1 MWNTISR
8 FFAKGSKTAVVQE
21 VTSPPLSPSSTTTTT
36 ITTTRTRTTTAA
48 RDDDE
53 RQDRLACNGVADD
66 DASVD
71 GTSVHVFYGATMDR
85 GASADDR
92 RRLPAA
98 ASAAATGAATA
109 AAPTA
114 DQQSSGGDSDSYDS
128 RQAKQRASVKW
139 LLSKAYNN
147 RVPEKLREPYYRDHE
162 EQEHLKP
169 QIVHAL
175 SNAELYCLALANIY
189 SDPNYHN
196 QNHYG
201 ILQALAR
208 KGVYVAEQNNT
219 QLTETILI
227 QNSPLKM
234 SAHMAVI
241 EGLMVLYAKEVVTGD
256 RVVSAI
262 RRFDPQAEVD
272 VPSDHEKGLLLWINH
287 ASHALIAKIQ
297 SEDGAGDKTRLPELP
312 AAKDFQ
318 SLCDGVGLAA
328 VVAFYCPGE
337 LNWMEIR
344 VSKRPSVADALHN
357 LSLVHAFCVKCLP
370 YSIFHMQPEDVTY
383 MRGSMKQNLVVFL
396 ADMYNV
402 LEIHPAKCV
411 RYPGEERAMQ
421 YLDACPRN
429 SHGVAHKRSLPQS
442 IAPIPDLRSN
452 LSISAPGFTVA
463 KSASSTIVKKSQ
475 SLQQT
480 AENHPYDDRRAGSEE
495 SFVVHRGKGIPT
507 LSSVAD
513 DKSVARTEA
522 AGRPSNWEDQRRS
535 SYAGRRSRR
544 NSITDDSQLTIEN
557 FGGSQDNLHNFGRN
571 PDKEVGAHIGKRSTT
586 EPTLPARSSV
596 QDVYGSGVQHIIA
609 DNGYNGS
616 NGGEEPP
623 RLRRQASNSSLD
635 NVALRQILHSSAEN
649 DGGGTDNGD
658 GGDAVTKLASFANL
672 NRQSSEKGINFT
684 YMEQERQ
691 DDVKQLNKRHGQ
703 SNGNGEKKTTFATL
717 PNTTTWQQQS
727 SQQSQQME
735 QHSVDENGGNTI
747 MASQLNNIRLKLEEK
762 RRHIENE
769 KRKME
774 VVMSKQRQKVGK
786 AAFLQAVT
794 KGKVKSPSSST
805 SGGDSP
811 AETVG
816 PPTPVTS
823 GSSGATPTSVSEAS
837 SVPQQLPQEKPQ
849 RPFSLKEISEDVR
862 DVEHKWLEH
871 DGNAPFIETRR
882 TPDIENMDPEQY
894 RQSITQMNTSLSE
907 IQADIQR
914 LANQQNQIQQQHL
927 MTQHQKQMQ
936 QQFQQ
941 LQSLSQQHMQTYGMP
956 PMNPL
961 TPRLQDPQQSQ
972 FYLHDQPQVQR
983 RMWGQPAPAQSLA
996 NEMAAVGYQ
1005 QSMDSRFSPQ
1015 PAAYQQDMRI
1025 YTDPTRTWAA
1035 PHPAQKGFVLHDTQE
1050 PRYLNGGDHSLC
1062 NNQMS
1067 HPGPTGYPAS
1077 SSLFNQT
1084 QATSASPQHRNAIHR
1099 ISQLISESPE
1109 PKRSTV
1115 HHIPISCE
1123 SPTEKRQVTAL
1134 HTPVPAPPADDMKP
1148 QNISFIGNDDDIAQG
1163 IRGLNITSGSRTYRI
1178 PSPTRPTISQNSFQ
1192 PHPSLRETS
1201 RSATP
1206 DVTPLDSTDA
1216 GEKGFYISFDNDA
1229 PKKPKPTLRVKRM
1242 SPKKERSASSYNEH
1256 EDFMRSESPPV
1267 STVERQKQ
1275 AEAQRELERERLRQA
1290 EEREQQRQEMRDR
1303 ELKREIERE
1312 RQREKQRDSNTEG
1325 RHASGVG
1332 LVIGNQLTNPD
1343 PNSMDEME
1351 KKKERI
1357 MLMSLQRRQ
1366 RQEEMKERKEVETQA
1381 RREQEKLKAEE
1392 RARKKE
1398 EERQRR
1404 AAILEHHKVK
1414 KAIEEA
1420 EREGK
1425 VIDKELLNAINP
1437 AKLRNKT
1444 TPARPRPKTIHG
1456 DAGAVLD
1463 SGALTPSRGK
1473 KGSSSNLSTASLTSP
1488 TMRRDYYRGS
1498 QDSLTAAHLDDRR
1511 CSGPLYR
1518 GGSLRVSS
1526 VDSPDDGR
1534 GSSPC
1539 RSVNQLGRRGSYKT
1553 SRDAQ
1558 ESQQQI
1564 RGRPKYQTYQNF
1576 KGRKS
1581 NSLMNLCDS
1590 DSGLG
1595 RSTPPRRAASPGIGS
1610 MRHLTSPSGPG
1621 SLPPALMTSKKR
1633 IYDDGSSDISS
1644 TPSSMMDYNGPRLY
1658 KLPIAKS
1665 NRNIM
1670 LNAVE
1675 YCVFPGTVN
1684 REAKSRVLEEIS
1696 RSESKHFL
1704 ILFRDAGCQFRALY
1718 SYCPEREE
1726 VAKLYGTG
1734 PKQVIDNMFDKF
1746 FKYNSSGKC
1755 FSQVHTKHLTVTI
1768 DAFTIHNSL
1777 WQGKKVNLPNKKDIP
1792 LVI

>member
-1 MWNTISR
+1 MWSAISR
-8 FFAKGSKTAVVQE
+8 LFVKGKTVEPAPRTEDRTCDGVPGTVVH
-21 VTSPPLSPSSTTTTT
+21 
-36 ITTTRTRTTTAA
+36 
-48 RDDDE
+48 DF
-53 RQDRLACNGVADD
+53 
-66 DASVD
+66 DA
-71 GTSVHVFYGATMDR
+71 MDR
-85 GASADDR
+85 NAGDDR
-92 RRLPAA
+92 RKGPAGEPQHA
-98 ASAAATGAATA
+98 GPESEHF
-109 AAPTA
+109 
-114 DQQSSGGDSDSYDS
+114 SDAYDS

-147 RVPEKLREPYYRDHE
+147 RVPENLREPYYVDHE
-162 EQEHLKP
+162 DQEHLKP

-196 QNHYG
+196 QNHCG

-208 KGVYVAEQNNT
+208 KGVYLTEPNNT

-256 RVVSAI
+256 RLVSAI
-262 RRFDPQAEVD
+262 RRFDPQAEVE
-272 VPSDHEKGLLLWINH
+272 VPADHEKGLLLWISH

-297 SEDGAGDKTRLPELP
+297 TEEGAGDKTRLPELP

-337 LNWMEIR
+337 LNWMDIR

-357 LSLVHAFCVKCLP
+357 LSLVHAFCNRCLP

-421 YLDACPRN
+421 FLD
-429 SHGVAHKRSLPQS
+429 
-442 IAPIPDLRSN
+442 
-452 LSISAPGFTVA
+452 VA
-463 KSASSTIVKKSQ
+463 KAASSSSVKKSQ

-480 AENHPYDDRRAGSEE
+480 AENYSHDDRRTGSEE

-513 DKSVARTEA
+513 EKSVARADA
-522 AGRPSNWEDQRRS
+522 AGRPSNWEEQRRS

-544 NSITDDSQLTIEN
+544 NSVSDDSQLTIEN

-571 PDKEVGAHIGKRSTT
+571 PDKEVGVHIGKRSTT

-596 QDVYGSGVQHIIA
+596 QDVYGSGVQHILA
-609 DNGYNGS
+609 DNGYGND
-616 NGGEEPP
+616 EPP
-623 RLRRQASNSSLD
+623 RLRRQTSNSSLD
-635 NVALRQILHSSAEN
+635 NVALKQILHSSDN
-649 DGGGTDNGD
+649 DNSEGD
-658 GGDAVTKLASFANL
+658 TSKLASFANL
-672 NRQSSEKGINFT
+672 NRQSSEKGINLT
-684 YMEQERQ
+684 YTESE
-691 DDVKQLNKRHGQ
+691 DATTKSNLTIKKHGQ
-703 SNGNGEKKTTFATL
+703 TNGNGNGEKKTTFATL

-727 SQQSQQME
+727 NQQSQQAE

-769 KRKME
+769 KRRME

-811 AETVG
+811 AEIG

-823 GSSGATPTSVSEAS
+823 GSSGETPTSVSETTP
-837 SVPQQLPQEKPQ
+837 VPQQPFQEKPQ

-882 TPDIENMDPEQY
+882 TPDIENMDLEQY
-894 RQSITQMNTSLSE
+894 HQSISQLNNSLSE
-907 IQADIQR
+907 IQGDIQR

-927 MTQHQKQMQ
+927 MSQHQQQMQ
-936 QQFQQ
+936 QQLQQ
-941 LQSLSQQHMQTYGMP
+941 LQSLSQHHMQSFGMSA
-956 PMNPL
+956 MNTL
-961 TPRLQDPQQSQ
+961 SSKLQEPQQSQ
-972 FYLHDQPQVQR
+972 FYLHDQPQLQR
-983 RMWGQPAPAQSLA
+983 RMWGQPPPTQSLA
-996 NEMAAVGYQ
+996 NEIAAVGYQ
-1005 QSMDSRFSPQ
+1005 QSMDPRYGSQSTG
-1015 PAAYQQDMRI
+1015 YQQDMRL
-1025 YTDPTRTWAA
+1025 YQDTRNWGT
-1035 PHPAQKGFVLHDTQE
+1035 HSHQQKGFVLHDTPPE

-1067 HPGPTGYPAS
+1067 HPGSTYPTS
-1077 SSLFNQT
+1077 SSIFNQT
-1084 QATSASPQHRNAIHR
+1084 PPSSASPQHRNAVHR
-1099 ISQLISESPE
+1099 ISQLMSESPE
-1109 PKRSTV
+1109 PKRPTV
-1115 HHIPISCE
+1115 HHIPIKCE

-1134 HTPVPAPPADDMKP
+1134 HAPVPAPPVDDMKP
-1148 QNISFIGNDDDIAQG
+1148 QNISFIGNDDELSQG
-1163 IRGLNITSGSRTYRI
+1163 IRGLHITSGSRTYRI
-1178 PSPTRPTISQNSFQ
+1178 PSPTRPSISRNSFQ
-1192 PHPSLRETS
+1192 PHPSLRE
-1201 RSATP
+1201 ATP
-1206 DVTPLDSTDA
+1206 SPSGTPEVTPLDPTDA
-1216 GEKGFYISFDNDA
+1216 GEKGFYICFDNDA
-1229 PKKPKPTLRVKRM
+1229 PKKPKPTLRVKRT
-1242 SPKKERSASSYNEH
+1242 SPKKERTASSYVEN
-1256 EDFMRSESPPV
+1256 EDFTVRPESPATI
-1267 STVERQKQ
+1267 SDRQKLL
-1275 AEAQRELERERLRQA
+1275 ETQREL
-1290 EEREQQRQEMRDR
+1290 D
-1303 ELKREIERE
+1303 
-1312 RQREKQRDSNTEG
+1312 REKQRHIDERDFQ
-1325 RHASGVG
+1325 RHEIRDKELQREVEREKQRERRETSAENRQSGVG
-1332 LVIGNQLTNPD
+1332 LVIGNQLANPD
-1343 PNSMDEME
+1343 PNSLDEME
-1351 KKKERI
+1351 RKKERI
-1357 MLMSLQRRQ
+1357 MLLSLQRRQ
-1366 RQEEMKERKEVETQA
+1366 QQEEMKERKEAEAQA

-1404 AAILEHHKVK
+1404 AAILEQHKVK

-1425 VIDKELLNAINP
+1425 VIDKELLNAIKP
-1437 AKLRNKT
+1437 TKLRNKT
-1444 TPARPRPKTIHG
+1444 ATTRPRPKTIHV
-1456 DAGAVLD
+1456 DAGAELD

-1498 QDSLTAAHLDDRR
+1498 QDSLTAAHFDERR
-1511 CSGPLYR
+1511 SGPFYR

-1539 RSVNQLGRRGSYKT
+1539 RSMNQLGRRGSYKT
-1553 SRDAQ
+1553 SRDVQ
-1558 ESQQQI
+1558 EPQQQV
-1564 RGRPKYQTYQNF
+1564 RGRPKYPSYQNF

-1581 NSLMNLCDS
+1581 NSLMNLCGSSSDQDGMMCRYTDT

-1595 RSTPPRRAASPGIGS
+1595 RATPPRRAPSPGMGS
-1610 MRHLTSPSGPG
+1610 MRHLPSPSGPG
-1621 SLPPALMTSKKR
+1621 SLPPGLMTKR
-1633 IYDDGSSDISS
+1633 RVFDDGSSDISS

-1658 KLPIAKS
+1658 KQPTTKS
-1665 NRNIM
+1665 NRGIM

-1684 REAKSRVLEEIS
+1684 KEAKKRVLDEIA

-1718 SYCPEREE
+1718 SYCPDREE
-1726 VAKLYGTG
+1726 VSKLYGTG
-1734 PKQVIDNMFDKF
+1734 PKQVMDKMFDKF
-1746 FKYNSSGKC
+1746 FKYNSGGKC

-1777 WQGKKVNLPNKKDIP
+1777 WQGKKVNLPNKKDMP

>member
-1 MWNTISR
+1 MWSAISR
-8 FFAKGSKTAVVQE
+8 LFVKGKTEEPAPE
-21 VTSPPLSPSSTTTTT
+21 TEDWTC
-36 ITTTRTRTTTAA
+36 
-48 RDDDE
+48 D
-53 RQDRLACNGVADD
+53 GVSDT
-66 DASVD
+66 V
-71 GTSVHVFYGATMDR
+71 VHVFDAMDR
-85 GASADDR
+85 NVGDDR
-92 RRLPAA
+92 RKGPAGEQQHAA
-98 ASAAATGAATA
+98 AESEHF
-109 AAPTA
+109 
-114 DQQSSGGDSDSYDS
+114 SDAYHS

-147 RVPEKLREPYYRDHE
+147 RVPENLREPYYVDHE
-162 EQEHLKP
+162 DQEHLKP

-208 KGVYVAEQNNT
+208 KGVYLAEPNNT

-262 RRFDPQAEVD
+262 RRFDPQADVD
-272 VPSDHEKGLLLWINH
+272 VPTDHEKGLLLWISH
-287 ASHALIAKIQ
+287 ASHALIGKIQ
-297 SEDGAGDKTRLPELP
+297 TEDGAGDKTRLPELP

-337 LNWMEIR
+337 LNWMDIR

-357 LSLVHAFCVKCLP
+357 LSLVHAFCNRCLP

-421 YLDACPRN
+421 FLDACPRN

-452 LSISAPGFTVA
+452 LSVSAPGFTVA
-463 KSASSTIVKKSQ
+463 KASTSPSVKKSQ

-480 AENHPYDDRRAGSEE
+480 AENYSHDDRRAGSEE

-513 DKSVARTEA
+513 EKSVARADA
-522 AGRPSNWEDQRRS
+522 AGRPSNWEEQRRS

-544 NSITDDSQLTIEN
+544 NSVSDDSQLTIEN

-596 QDVYGSGVQHIIA
+596 QDVYGSGVQHILA
-609 DNGYNGS
+609 DNGYGND
-616 NGGEEPP
+616 EPP

-635 NVALRQILHSSAEN
+635 NVALKQILHSSEN
-649 DGGGTDNGD
+649 DNSEGD
-658 GGDAVTKLASFANL
+658 TSKLASFANL
-672 NRQSSEKGINFT
+672 NRQSSEKGINLT
-684 YMEQERQ
+684 YTESE
-691 DDVKQLNKRHGQ
+691 DTTTKSNLSNKKHGQ
-703 SNGNGEKKTTFATL
+703 TNGNGNGEKKTTFATL

-727 SQQSQQME
+727 NQQSQQAE
-735 QHSVDENGGNTI
+735 QHSADENGGNTI

-769 KRKME
+769 KRRME

-811 AETVG
+811 AEIG

-823 GSSGATPTSVSEAS
+823 GSSGETPSSVSETTP
-837 SVPQQLPQEKPQ
+837 VPQQPFQEKPQ

-882 TPDIENMDPEQY
+882 TPDIENMDLDQY
-894 RQSITQMNTSLSE
+894 HQSISQMNSSLSE

-927 MTQHQKQMQ
+927 MTHHQQQMQHQL
-936 QQFQQ
+936 QQ
-941 LQSLSQQHMQTYGMP
+941 LQSLSQQHMQSYGIAP
-956 PMNPL
+956 INPL
-961 TPRLQDPQQSQ
+961 TPKLQDSQQSQ
-972 FYLHDQPQVQR
+972 FYLHDQPQLQR
-983 RMWGQPAPAQSLA
+983 RMWGQPPPTQSLA

-1005 QSMDSRFSPQ
+1005 QQLDSRYSSPSTVYH
-1015 PAAYQQDMRI
+1015 PDLRLYQD
-1025 YTDPTRTWAA
+1025 TRNWGT
-1035 PHPAQKGFVLHDTQE
+1035 HPPQQKGFVLHDTSQE

-1067 HPGPTGYPAS
+1067 HPGSTYPTS
-1077 SSLFNQT
+1077 SSIFNQT
-1084 QATSASPQHRNAIHR
+1084 PPSSASPQHRNAVHR
-1099 ISQLISESPE
+1099 ISQLMSESPE
-1109 PKRSTV
+1109 PKRPSV
-1115 HHIPISCE
+1115 HHIPIKCE
-1123 SPTEKRQVTAL
+1123 SPTEKRQTTGL
-1134 HTPVPAPPADDMKP
+1134 HAPVPAPPVDDMKP
-1148 QNISFIGNDDDIAQG
+1148 QNISFIGNDDELSQG
-1163 IRGLNITSGSRTYRI
+1163 IRGLHITSGSRTYRI
-1178 PSPTRPTISQNSFQ
+1178 PSPTRPSISRNSFQ
-1192 PHPSLRETS
+1192 PHPSLRE
-1201 RSATP
+1201 ATP
-1206 DVTPLDSTDA
+1206 SPSGTPEVTPLDPTDA
-1216 GEKGFYISFDNDA
+1216 GEKGFYICFDNDA
-1229 PKKPKPTLRVKRM
+1229 PKKPKPTLRVKRT
-1242 SPKKERSASSYNEH
+1242 SPKKERTISSYVDNE
-1256 EDFMRSESPPV
+1256 DYTVRSESP
-1267 STVERQKQ
+1267 SAIIDRQKH
-1275 AEAQRELERERLRQA
+1275 LETR
-1290 EEREQQRQEMRDR
+1290 RDSD
-1303 ELKREIERE
+1303 
-1312 RQREKQRDSNTEG
+1312 REKQRQLDEREFQRQEIRDKELQREG
-1325 RHASGVG
+1325 EREKQRERRDNSEESRQSGVG
-1332 LVIGNQLTNPD
+1332 LIIGNQLANPD
-1343 PNSMDEME
+1343 PNSLDEME
-1351 KKKERI
+1351 RKKERI
-1357 MLMSLQRRQ
+1357 MLLSLQRRQ
-1366 RQEEMKERKEVETQA
+1366 QQEELKERKEVEAQA

-1392 RARKKE
+1392 RARKKD

-1404 AAILEHHKVK
+1404 AAILEQHKVK

-1425 VIDKELLNAINP
+1425 VIDKELLNAIKP
-1437 AKLRNKT
+1437 TKLRNKT
-1444 TPARPRPKTIHG
+1444 ATTRPRPKTIHV
-1456 DAGAVLD
+1456 DAGADLD

-1473 KGSSSNLSTASLTSP
+1473 KGSSSNLSTDT
-1488 TMRRDYYRGS
+1488 
-1498 QDSLTAAHLDDRR
+1498 
-1511 CSGPLYR
+1511 
-1518 GGSLRVSS
+1518 
-1526 VDSPDDGR
+1526 
-1534 GSSPC
+1534 
-1539 RSVNQLGRRGSYKT
+1539 
-1553 SRDAQ
+1553 
-1558 ESQQQI
+1558 
-1564 RGRPKYQTYQNF
+1564 
-1576 KGRKS
+1576 
-1581 NSLMNLCDS
+1581 

-1595 RSTPPRRAASPGIGS
+1595 RATPPRRAPSPGMGS
-1610 MRHLTSPSGPG
+1610 MRHLPSPSGPG
-1621 SLPPALMTSKKR
+1621 SLPPGLMTKR
-1633 IYDDGSSDISS
+1633 RVFDDGSSDISS

-1658 KLPIAKS
+1658 KQPTTKS
-1665 NRNIM
+1665 NRGIM

-1684 REAKSRVLEEIS
+1684 KEAKRRVLDEIA

-1718 SYCPEREE
+1718 SYCPDREE
-1726 VAKLYGTG
+1726 VSKLYGTG
-1734 PKQVIDNMFDKF
+1734 PKQVIDKMFDKF
-1746 FKYNSSGKC
+1746 FKYNSGGKC

-1777 WQGKKVNLPNKKDIP
+1777 WQGKKVNLPNKKDMP

>member
-1 MWNTISR
+1 MAS
-8 FFAKGSKTAVVQE
+8 E
-21 VTSPPLSPSSTTTTT
+21 VMLAPTPASTTSIREMDDVRDMVRSATVTT
-36 ITTTRTRTTTAA
+36 I
-48 RDDDE
+48 
-53 RQDRLACNGVADD
+53 
-66 DASVD
+66 
-71 GTSVHVFYGATMDR
+71 Y
-85 GASADDR
+85 
-92 RRLPAA
+92 
-98 ASAAATGAATA
+98 
-109 AAPTA
+109 
-114 DQQSSGGDSDSYDS
+114 
-128 RQAKQRASVKW
+128 AKQRASVKW

-147 RVPEKLREPYYRDHE
+147 RVPEKLRDPYYRDHE

-262 RRFDPQAEVD
+262 QRFDPQAEMD

-297 SEDGAGDKTRLPELP
+297 SEEGGGDKTRLPELP

-328 VVAFYCPGE
+328 VVAFYCPSE

-370 YSIFHMQPEDVTY
+370 YSIFHMQPDDVTY

-452 LSISAPGFTVA
+452 LSVTAPGFTDFESVRCYQSLSTRKMRTSSSFIMVHSMFIT
-463 KSASSTIVKKSQ
+463 KSTSGSTVKKSQ

-480 AENHPYDDRRAGSEE
+480 ADSHPYDDRRAGSEE
-495 SFVVHRGKGIPT
+495 SFIVHRGKGIPT

-513 DKSVARTEA
+513 EKSIRTEA
-522 AGRPSNWEDQRRS
+522 AGRPSNWEEQRRS

-571 PDKEVGAHIGKRSTT
+571 PDKELGAHTGKRNAT

-609 DNGYNGS
+609 DNGYSGS
-616 NGGEEPP
+616 EEPM

-635 NVALRQILHSSAEN
+635 NVALRQILHSNVEN
-649 DGGGTDNGD
+649 DSSTDGSSSGGGGD
-658 GGDAVTKLASFANL
+658 VPTKFASFANL
-672 NRQSSEKGINFT
+672 SRQSSEKGINFT
-684 YMEQERQ
+684 YTEQ
-691 DDVKQLNKRHGQ
+691 DDAKSNRKHGQ
-703 SNGNGEKKTTFATL
+703 SNGNSEKKTTFATL

-735 QHSVDENGGNTI
+735 QHSIDENGGNTI

-769 KRKME
+769 KRRME

-794 KGKVKSPSSST
+794 KARWLGWLQGKVKSPSSST

-823 GSSGATPTSVSEAS
+823 GSSGATPTSISEAS
-837 SVPQQLPQEKPQ
+837 SVPQQPLQEKPQ

-894 RQSITQMNTSLSE
+894 RQSITQLVLVPVKITVELQKLVMQNVVYCSMNNSLSE

-927 MTQHQKQMQ
+927 MSQHQKQMQ
-936 QQFQQ
+936 QQLQQ

-956 PMNPL
+956 PMNPS
-961 TPRLQDPQQSQ
+961 TPRLQDSQQSQ

-983 RMWGQPAPAQSLA
+983 RMWGQPVPTQSLA

-1015 PAAYQQDMRI
+1015 PIAYQPDMRM
-1025 YTDPTRTWAA
+1025 YADPTRTWVA
-1035 PHPAQKGFVLHDTQE
+1035 PQKGFVLHDTQE
-1050 PRYLNGGDHSLC
+1050 PRYLNGDHSLC

-1067 HPGPTGYPAS
+1067 HPGPASVFPAS
-1077 SSLFNQT
+1077 SALFNQT
-1084 QATSASPQHRNAIHR
+1084 QATSASPQHRNTVHR
-1099 ISQLISESPE
+1099 ISQLINESPE

-1123 SPTEKRQVTAL
+1123 SPTEKRQAL
-1134 HTPVPAPPADDMKP
+1134 HTPVPAPPVDDMKP

-1201 RSATP
+1201 RSVTP
-1206 DVTPLDSTDA
+1206 DVTPLDSTDPN
-1216 GEKGFYISFDNDA
+1216 EKGFYISFDNDA
-1229 PKKPKPTLRVKRM
+1229 PKKPKPTLRVKRT
-1242 SPKKERSASSYNEH
+1242 SPKKERSVSSYIEH
-1256 EDFMRSESPPV
+1256 EDFTMHPDSSPANV
-1267 STVERQKQ
+1267 IEKQKQ
-1275 AEAQRELERERLRQA
+1275 VEAQRELERERLRQA
-1290 EEREQQRQEMRDR
+1290 DEREQQRQEMRDR
-1303 ELKREIERE
+1303 DLKREMERE
-1312 RQREKQRDSNTEG
+1312 RQREKQRDSSTDS

-1343 PNSMDEME
+1343 PNCMDEME

-1366 RQEEMKERKEVETQA
+1366 RQEEMKERKEIEAQA
-1381 RREQEKLKAEE
+1381 RREQEKLKVEE

-1444 TPARPRPKTIHG
+1444 ATARPRPKTIHG

-1553 SRDAQ
+1553 SRDVQ
-1558 ESQQQI
+1558 ESQQQV

-1684 REAKSRVLEEIS
+1684 REAKSRVLEEIG

>member
-1 MWNTISR
+1 
-8 FFAKGSKTAVVQE
+8 
-21 VTSPPLSPSSTTTTT
+21 
-36 ITTTRTRTTTAA
+36 
-48 RDDDE
+48 
-53 RQDRLACNGVADD
+53 
-66 DASVD
+66 
-71 GTSVHVFYGATMDR
+71 MDR
-85 GASADDR
+85 NAGDDR
-92 RRLPAA
+92 RKGPA
-98 ASAAATGAATA
+98 GE
-109 AAPTA
+109 
-114 DQQSSGGDSDSYDS
+114 QQQQQLLQQYQLAGGDAEHFSDAYNS

-147 RVPEKLREPYYRDHE
+147 RVPDNLREPYYRDHE
-162 EQEHLKP
+162 DQEHLKP

-196 QNHYG
+196 QNHCG

-208 KGVYVAEQNNT
+208 KGVNVAESNNT

-227 QNSPLKM
+227 QNSPIKM
-234 SAHMAVI
+234 SAHMTVI

-262 RRFDPQAEVD
+262 RRFDPQADVEV
-272 VPSDHEKGLLLWINH
+272 PNDHEKGLLLWISH

-297 SEDGAGDKTRLPELP
+297 SEEGGGDKTRLPELP
-312 AAKDFQ
+312 AAKDFH

-337 LNWMEIR
+337 LNWMDIR

-357 LSLVHAFCVKCLP
+357 LSLVHTFCTRCLP

-383 MRGSMKQNLVVFL
+383 MRGSMKPNLVVFL
-396 ADMYNV
+396 TDMYNV

-421 YLDACPRN
+421 FLDACPRN

-452 LSISAPGFTVA
+452 LSVSAPGFTVA
-463 KSASSTIVKKSQ
+463 KSVPSSTVKKSQ

-480 AENHPYDDRRAGSEE
+480 AESHSYDDRRAGSEE
-495 SFVVHRGKGIPT
+495 SFIVHRGKGIPT

-513 DKSVARTEA
+513 EKIISRAEA
-522 AGRPSNWEDQRRS
+522 AGRPSNWEDQRRT

-544 NSITDDSQLTIEN
+544 NSVTDDSQLTIEN

-571 PDKEVGAHIGKRSTT
+571 PDKEVGVYTGKRSST

-596 QDVYGSGVQHIIA
+596 QDVYGSGVQHILA
-609 DNGYNGS
+609 DNGYN
-616 NGGEEPP
+616 NEEPS

-635 NVALRQILHSSAEN
+635 NVALKSILHSSEN
-649 DGGGTDNGD
+649 DNN
-658 GGDAVTKLASFANL
+658 DASTTKLSSFSNL
-672 NRQSSEKGINFT
+672 SKQSMEKGINLT
-684 YMEQERQ
+684 YTDQ
-691 DDVKQLNKRHGQ
+691 DRGDDNSTTKSNVTNKKYGQ
-703 SNGNGEKKTTFATL
+703 SNGNGIAEKKTTFATL

-727 SQQSQQME
+727 TQHSQQME
-735 QHSVDENGGNTI
+735 NQSIDENGGNTV

-769 KRKME
+769 KRRME

-811 AETVG
+811 EEIG

-823 GSSGATPTSVSEAS
+823 ASSGETPTSVSEANP
-837 SVPQQLPQEKPQ
+837 VPPQQPSQEKPQ

-862 DVEHKWLEH
+862 DVEHKWLEQ

-882 TPDIENMDPEQY
+882 TPDIENMDLDQY
-894 RQSITQMNTSLSE
+894 HQSISLMNNSLSE

-927 MTQHQKQMQ
+927 MTQHQQQMQ
-936 QQFQQ
+936 QQLQQ
-941 LQSLSQQHMQTYGMP
+941 LQSLSQHHMQPYGMS
-956 PMNPL
+956 PMGTL
-961 TPRLQDPQQSQ
+961 TPRIQDSQQSQ
-972 FYLHDQPQVQR
+972 FYLHDQPQLQR
-983 RMWGQPAPAQSLA
+983 RTWGQPPPSQNLA
-996 NEMAAVGYQ
+996 NEMTNVGYQ
-1005 QSMDSRFSPQ
+1005 QSIDSRFNPQ
-1015 PAAYQQDMRI
+1015 TTAYQQDMRL
-1025 YTDPTRTWAA
+1025 YQDTRSWNT
-1035 PHPAQKGFVLHDTQE
+1035 HPPQQKGFVFHETSQE

-1062 NNQMS
+1062 NNQMNQPVS
-1067 HPGPTGYPAS
+1067 TYPTSA
-1077 SSLFNQT
+1077 SLFNQT
-1084 QATSASPQHRNAIHR
+1084 ASTTASPQHRNAIHR
-1099 ISQLISESPE
+1099 ISQLMSESPE
-1109 PKRSTV
+1109 SKRPTV
-1115 HHIPISCE
+1115 HHIPITCE
-1123 SPTEKRQVTAL
+1123 SPTEKRQCATL
-1134 HTPVPAPPADDMKP
+1134 HTPVPAPPVDDMKP
-1148 QNISFIGNDDDIAQG
+1148 QNISFIGNDDEVVHG
-1163 IRGLNITSGSRTYRI
+1163 IRGLHITSGSRTYRI
-1178 PSPTRPTISQNSFQ
+1178 PSPTRPSISRNSFQ
-1192 PHPSLRETS
+1192 PHPSLRE
-1201 RSATP
+1201 ATP
-1206 DVTPLDSTDA
+1206 SPSRTPEVTPLDPTDA
-1216 GEKGFYISFDNDA
+1216 GEKGFYISFDNDV
-1229 PKKPKPTLRVKRM
+1229 PKKPKPTLRLKRT
-1242 SPKKERSASSYNEH
+1242 SPKKERNVSSYIEH
-1256 EDFMRSESPPV
+1256 EDFTVRTESPPV
-1267 STVERQKQ
+1267 SITERQKQ
-1275 AEAQRELERERLRQA
+1275 LEAQKDLERERQRQA
-1290 EEREQQRQEMRDR
+1290 EEREFLRQEMRDR
-1303 ELKREIERE
+1303 ELQKEMDRE
-1312 RQREKQRDSNTEG
+1312 RQRDRHRDSSAEG
-1325 RHASGVG
+1325 RQSSAG
-1332 LVIGNQLTNPD
+1332 LVIGKQLTNPD
-1343 PNSMDEME
+1343 PNSLDEME

-1357 MLMSLQRRQ
+1357 MLLSLQRRQ
-1366 RQEEMKERKEVETQA
+1366 QQEEMKERKEAEAQA
-1381 RREQEKLKAEE
+1381 RREQEKLKSEE
-1392 RARKKE
+1392 RTRKKE

-1404 AAILEHHKVK
+1404 AHILEQYKVK

-1425 VIDKELLNAINP
+1425 VIDKELLNAIKP
-1437 AKLRNKT
+1437 TKLRNKT
-1444 TPARPRPKTIHG
+1444 ATTRPRPKTIHV
-1456 DAGAVLD
+1456 DAGTELD

-1511 CSGPLYR
+1511 SGPLYR

-1539 RSVNQLGRRGSYKT
+1539 RSVKQLGRRGSYKT
-1553 SRDAQ
+1553 SRGSSSDQ
-1558 ESQQQI
+1558 DGMMC
-1564 RGRPKYQTYQNF
+1564 RYT
-1576 KGRKS
+1576 
-1581 NSLMNLCDS
+1581 DT

-1595 RSTPPRRAASPGIGS
+1595 RATPPRRAPSPGMGS
-1610 MRHLTSPSGPG
+1610 MRHLPSPSGPG
-1621 SLPPALMTSKKR
+1621 SLPPGLMTKR
-1633 IYDDGSSDISS
+1633 RVFDDGSSDISS
-1644 TPSSMMDYNGPRLY
+1644 TPSSMMDYSGPRLY
-1658 KLPIAKS
+1658 KQPTTKS
-1665 NRNIM
+1665 NRGIM

-1684 REAKSRVLEEIS
+1684 KEAKRKVLDEIA

-1718 SYCPEREE
+1718 SYCPDREE
-1726 VAKLYGTG
+1726 VSKLYGTG
-1734 PKQVIDNMFDKF
+1734 PKQVFDKMFDKF
-1746 FKYNSSGKC
+1746 FKYNSGGKC

-1768 DAFTIHNSL
+1768 DAFTIHDSL
-1777 WQGKKVNLPNKKDIP
+1777 WQGKKVNLPNKKNMP

>member
-1 MWNTISR
+1 MWSAITR
-8 FFAKGSKTAVVQE
+8 LFVKGKTEESA
-21 VTSPPLSPSSTTTTT
+21 P
-36 ITTTRTRTTTAA
+36 RTKDRTC
-48 RDDDE
+48 D
-53 RQDRLACNGVADD
+53 GVPDT
-66 DASVD
+66 V
-71 GTSVHVFYGATMDR
+71 VHVFDAMDR
-85 GASADDR
+85 NAGDDR
-92 RRLPAA
+92 RKGPAGEQHHD
-98 ASAAATGAATA
+98 GAE
-109 AAPTA
+109 
-114 DQQSSGGDSDSYDS
+114 SEHFSDAYDS

-147 RVPEKLREPYYRDHE
+147 RVPENLRDPYYIDNE
-162 EQEHLKP
+162 NQEHLKP

-196 QNHYG
+196 QNHCG

-208 KGVYVAEQNNT
+208 KGVYLAEPNNT

-272 VPSDHEKGLLLWINH
+272 VPADHEKGLLLWISH
-287 ASHALIAKIQ
+287 ASNALIAKIQ
-297 SEDGAGDKTRLPELP
+297 ADEGAGDKTRLPELP

-337 LNWMEIR
+337 LNWMDIR

-357 LSLVHAFCVKCLP
+357 LSLVHAFCNRCLP
-370 YSIFHMQPEDVTY
+370 YSIFHMLPEDVTY
-383 MRGSMKQNLVVFL
+383 MRGCMKQNLVVFL

-421 YLDACPRN
+421 FLDACPRN

-452 LSISAPGFTVA
+452 LSVSAPGFTVA
-463 KSASSTIVKKSQ
+463 KAPSSSSVKKSQ

-480 AENHPYDDRRAGSEE
+480 AENYSHDDRRAGSEE

-513 DKSVARTEA
+513 EKSITRVDA
-522 AGRPSNWEDQRRS
+522 AGRPSNWEEQRRS

-544 NSITDDSQLTIEN
+544 NSVSDDSQLTIEN

-596 QDVYGSGVQHIIA
+596 QDVYGSGVQHILS
-609 DNGYNGS
+609 DNGYDK
-616 NGGEEPP
+616 EEPP
-623 RLRRQASNSSLD
+623 RLRRQTSNSSLD
-635 NVALRQILHSSAEN
+635 NVALKQILHSSEN
-649 DGGGTDNGD
+649 VNSDGDTS
-658 GGDAVTKLASFANL
+658 KLASFANL
-672 NRQSSEKGINFT
+672 SRQSSEKGINLT
-684 YMEQERQ
+684 YTEQER
-691 DDVKQLNKRHGQ
+691 DDSKSNLSNKKLGQ
-703 SNGNGEKKTTFATL
+703 TNGNRNGEKKTTFATL

-727 SQQSQQME
+727 NQQSQQME
-735 QHSVDENGGNTI
+735 QHSVADENGGNTI

-769 KRKME
+769 KRRME

-794 KGKVKSPSSST
+794 KLYLVGKVKSPSSST

-811 AETVG
+811 AEIG

-823 GSSGATPTSVSEAS
+823 GSSGETPTSVSETTP
-837 SVPQQLPQEKPQ
+837 VTQQPSQEKPQ

-882 TPDIENMDPEQY
+882 TPDIENMDLEQY
-894 RQSITQMNTSLSE
+894 HQSISQIYTPFRRMNNSLSE

-927 MTQHQKQMQ
+927 MTQHQQQIQ

-941 LQSLSQQHMQTYGMP
+941 LQSLSQQHMQNFGMAP
-956 PMNPL
+956 INPL
-961 TPRLQDPQQSQ
+961 TSKLQDTQQSQ
-972 FYLHDQPQVQR
+972 FYLHDQPQLQR
-983 RMWGQPAPAQSLA
+983 RMWGQPPPTQSLA

-1005 QSMDSRFSPQ
+1005 QSMDPRYSTQ
-1015 PAAYQQDMRI
+1015 PTPYQQDMRL
-1025 YTDPTRTWAA
+1025 YQDTRNWGT
-1035 PHPAQKGFVLHDTQE
+1035 HPPQQKGFVLHDTPQE

-1067 HPGPTGYPAS
+1067 HPGPTYPS
-1077 SSLFNQT
+1077 STSIFNQT
-1084 QATSASPQHRNAIHR
+1084 PPSSASPQHRNAVHR
-1099 ISQLISESPE
+1099 ISQLMSESPE
-1109 PKRSTV
+1109 PKRPTV
-1115 HHIPISCE
+1115 HHIPIKCE
-1123 SPTEKRQVTAL
+1123 SPTEKRQITAM
-1134 HTPVPAPPADDMKP
+1134 HAPVPAPPVDDMKP
-1148 QNISFIGNDDDIAQG
+1148 QNISFIGNDDELTQG

-1178 PSPTRPTISQNSFQ
+1178 PSPTRPSISRNSFQ
-1192 PHPSLRETS
+1192 PHPSLRE
-1201 RSATP
+1201 ATP
-1206 DVTPLDSTDA
+1206 SPSGTPEVTPLDPTDA
-1216 GEKGFYISFDNDA
+1216 GEKGFYICFDNDA
-1229 PKKPKPTLRVKRM
+1229 PKKPKPTLRVKRT
-1242 SPKKERSASSYNEH
+1242 SPKKERGVSSYVDN
-1256 EDFMRSESPPV
+1256 EDFTMRPDSPSAIV
-1267 STVERQKQ
+1267 MDRQKQ
-1275 AEAQRELERERLRQA
+1275 LEIQR
-1290 EEREQQRQEMRDR
+1290 DSD
-1303 ELKREIERE
+1303 
-1312 RQREKQRDSNTEG
+1312 REKQRQIDERDFQRQEIRDREIQREG
-1325 RHASGVG
+1325 EREKQRERHEMSGESRQSGVG
-1332 LVIGNQLTNPD
+1332 LIIGNQLANPD
-1343 PNSMDEME
+1343 PNSLDEME
-1351 KKKERI
+1351 RKKERI
-1357 MLMSLQRRQ
+1357 MLLSLQRRQ
-1366 RQEEMKERKEVETQA
+1366 QQEEMKERKEVEAQA

-1404 AAILEHHKVK
+1404 AAILEQHKVK

-1425 VIDKELLNAINP
+1425 VIDKELLNTIKP
-1437 AKLRNKT
+1437 TKLRNKT
-1444 TPARPRPKTIHG
+1444 ATTRPRPKTIHV
-1456 DAGAVLD
+1456 DAGTELD

-1473 KGSSSNLSTASLTSP
+1473 KGSSSNLST
-1488 TMRRDYYRGS
+1488 
-1498 QDSLTAAHLDDRR
+1498 
-1511 CSGPLYR
+1511 
-1518 GGSLRVSS
+1518 VSS

-1539 RSVNQLGRRGSYKT
+1539 RSMNQLGRRGSYKT
-1553 SRDAQ
+1553 SRD
-1558 ESQQQI
+1558 
-1564 RGRPKYQTYQNF
+1564 T
-1576 KGRKS
+1576 
-1581 NSLMNLCDS
+1581 

-1595 RSTPPRRAASPGIGS
+1595 RATPPRRAPSPGMGS
-1610 MRHLTSPSGPG
+1610 MRHLPSPSGPG
-1621 SLPPALMTSKKR
+1621 SLPPGLMTKR
-1633 IYDDGSSDISS
+1633 RVFDDGSSDISS

-1658 KLPIAKS
+1658 KQPTTKS
-1665 NRNIM
+1665 NRGIM

-1684 REAKSRVLEEIS
+1684 KEAKRRVLDEIA

-1718 SYCPEREE
+1718 SYCPDREE
-1726 VAKLYGTG
+1726 VSKLYGTG
-1734 PKQVIDNMFDKF
+1734 PKQVMDKMFDKF
-1746 FKYNSSGKC
+1746 FKYNSGAKC

-1777 WQGKKVNLPNKKDIP
+1777 WQGKKVNLPNKKDMP

>member
-1 MWNTISR
+1 MWSAISR
-8 FFAKGSKTAVVQE
+8 LFVKGKTEESA
-21 VTSPPLSPSSTTTTT
+21 LSTENHTC
-36 ITTTRTRTTTAA
+36 
-48 RDDDE
+48 D
-53 RQDRLACNGVADD
+53 GVPDT
-66 DASVD
+66 V
-71 GTSVHVFYGATMDR
+71 VHVFDAMDR
-85 GASADDR
+85 NAGDDR
-92 RRLPAA
+92 RKGPAGEQHHG
-98 ASAAATGAATA
+98 GAEFEHF
-109 AAPTA
+109 
-114 DQQSSGGDSDSYDS
+114 SDAYDS

-147 RVPEKLREPYYRDHE
+147 RVPENLREPYYVDNE
-162 EQEHLKP
+162 NQEHLKP

-196 QNHYG
+196 QNHCG

-208 KGVYVAEQNNT
+208 KGVYLAEPNNT

-262 RRFDPQAEVD
+262 RRFDPQAEVE
-272 VPSDHEKGLLLWINH
+272 VPGDHEKGLLLWISH
-287 ASHALIAKIQ
+287 ASRALIAKIQ
-297 SEDGAGDKTRLPELP
+297 AEEGAGDKTRLPELP

-337 LNWMEIR
+337 LNWMDIR

-357 LSLVHAFCVKCLP
+357 LSLVHAFCNRCLP

-421 YLDACPRN
+421 FLDACPRN

-452 LSISAPGFTVA
+452 LSVSAPGFTVA
-463 KSASSTIVKKSQ
+463 KASSSSSVKKSQ

-480 AENHPYDDRRAGSEE
+480 AENYSHDDRRAGSEE

-513 DKSVARTEA
+513 EKSVTRADA
-522 AGRPSNWEDQRRS
+522 AGRPSNWEEQRRS

-544 NSITDDSQLTIEN
+544 NSVSDDSQLTIEN

-596 QDVYGSGVQHIIA
+596 QDVYGSGVQHILS
-609 DNGYNGS
+609 DNGYDK
-616 NGGEEPP
+616 EEPP
-623 RLRRQASNSSLD
+623 RLRRQTSNSSLD
-635 NVALRQILHSSAEN
+635 NVALKQILHSSEN
-649 DGGGTDNGD
+649 VNSEGD
-658 GGDAVTKLASFANL
+658 TSKLASFANL
-672 NRQSSEKGINFT
+672 SRQSSEKGINLT
-684 YMEQERQ
+684 YTEQER
-691 DDVKQLNKRHGQ
+691 DDGKSNLSGKKFGQ
-703 SNGNGEKKTTFATL
+703 TNGNGNGEKKTTFATL

-727 SQQSQQME
+727 SQQSQQVE

-769 KRKME
+769 KRRME

-811 AETVG
+811 AEIG
-816 PPTPVTS
+816 PPTSVTS
-823 GSSGATPTSVSEAS
+823 GSSGETPTSVSETTP
-837 SVPQQLPQEKPQ
+837 VTQQPSQEKPQ

-882 TPDIENMDPEQY
+882 TPDIENMDIEQY
-894 RQSITQMNTSLSE
+894 HQSISQMNNSLSE

-927 MTQHQKQMQ
+927 MTQHQQQMQ
-936 QQFQQ
+936 QQLQQ
-941 LQSLSQQHMQTYGMP
+941 LQSLSQQHMQNFGMAP
-956 PMNPL
+956 INPL
-961 TPRLQDPQQSQ
+961 TSKLQDTQQSQ
-972 FYLHDQPQVQR
+972 FYLHDQPQLQR
-983 RMWGQPAPAQSLA
+983 RMWGQPPSTQSLA

-1005 QSMDSRFSPQ
+1005 QPIDPRYGTQ
-1015 PAAYQQDMRI
+1015 PTAYQQDLRL
-1025 YTDPTRTWAA
+1025 YQDTRNWGTL
-1035 PHPAQKGFVLHDTQE
+1035 PPQQKGFVLHDNQE

-1067 HPGPTGYPAS
+1067 HSGSTYPSSAS
-1077 SSLFNQT
+1077 IFNQT
-1084 QATSASPQHRNAIHR
+1084 PPSSASPQHRNAVHR
-1099 ISQLISESPE
+1099 ISQLMSESPE
-1109 PKRSTV
+1109 PKRPTV
-1115 HHIPISCE
+1115 HHIPIKCE
-1123 SPTEKRQVTAL
+1123 SPTEKRQITAL
-1134 HTPVPAPPADDMKP
+1134 HAPVPAPPVDDMKP
-1148 QNISFIGNDDDIAQG
+1148 QNISFIG
-1163 IRGLNITSGSRTYRI
+1163 
-1178 PSPTRPTISQNSFQ
+1178 
-1192 PHPSLRETS
+1192 
-1201 RSATP
+1201 TP
-1206 DVTPLDSTDA
+1206 EVTPLDPTDA
-1216 GEKGFYISFDNDA
+1216 GEKGFYICFDNDA
-1229 PKKPKPTLRVKRM
+1229 PKKPKPTLRVKRT
-1242 SPKKERSASSYNEH
+1242 SPKKERSVSSYVEN
-1256 EDFMRSESPPV
+1256 EDFTMRPDSP
-1267 STVERQKQ
+1267 SAIAIDRQKQ
-1275 AEAQRELERERLRQA
+1275 LEAQRDLDREKHQIDERDF
-1290 EEREQQRQEMRDR
+1290 QRQEIRDKEIQR
-1303 ELKREIERE
+1303 EGE
-1312 RQREKQRDSNTEG
+1312 REKQRE
-1325 RHASGVG
+1325 RHEITGESRQSGVG
-1332 LVIGNQLTNPD
+1332 LIIGNQLANPD
-1343 PNSMDEME
+1343 PNSLDEME
-1351 KKKERI
+1351 RKKERI
-1357 MLMSLQRRQ
+1357 MLLSLQRRQ
-1366 RQEEMKERKEVETQA
+1366 QQEELKERKEAEAQA

-1404 AAILEHHKVK
+1404 AAILEQHKVK

-1425 VIDKELLNAINP
+1425 VIDKELLNAIKP
-1437 AKLRNKT
+1437 TKLRNKT
-1444 TPARPRPKTIHG
+1444 ATRPRPKTIHV
-1456 DAGAVLD
+1456 DAGTELD

-1498 QDSLTAAHLDDRR
+1498 QDSLTAAHFDERR
-1511 CSGPLYR
+1511 SGPLYR

-1539 RSVNQLGRRGSYKT
+1539 RSMNQLGRRGSYKT
-1553 SRDAQ
+1553 SRDVQ
-1558 ESQQQI
+1558 EPQQQV
-1564 RGRPKYQTYQNF
+1564 RGRPKYPSYENF

-1581 NSLMNLCDS
+1581 NSLMNLCGSSSDQDGMMCRYTDT

-1595 RSTPPRRAASPGIGS
+1595 RATPPRRAPSPGMGS
-1610 MRHLTSPSGPG
+1610 MRHLPSPSGPG
-1621 SLPPALMTSKKR
+1621 SLPPGLMTKR
-1633 IYDDGSSDISS
+1633 RVFDDGSSDISS

-1658 KLPIAKS
+1658 KQPTTKS
-1665 NRNIM
+1665 NRGIM

-1684 REAKSRVLEEIS
+1684 KEAKRRVLDEIAK
-1696 RSESKHFL
+1696 SESKHFL

-1718 SYCPEREE
+1718 SYCPDREE
-1726 VAKLYGTG
+1726 VSKLYGTG
-1734 PKQVIDNMFDKF
+1734 PKQVIDKMFDKF
-1746 FKYNSSGKC
+1746 FKYNSGAKC

-1777 WQGKKVNLPNKKDIP
+1777 WQGKKVNLPNKKDMP

>member
-1 MWNTISR
+1 MWSAISR
-8 FFAKGSKTAVVQE
+8 LFAKGKTEVPAPGTEERASDGVRDTAVHV
-21 VTSPPLSPSSTTTTT
+21 S
-36 ITTTRTRTTTAA
+36 
-48 RDDDE
+48 
-53 RQDRLACNGVADD
+53 
-66 DASVD
+66 DA
-71 GTSVHVFYGATMDR
+71 MDR
-85 GASADDR
+85 NAGDDR
-92 RRLPAA
+92 RKG
-98 ASAAATGAATA
+98 SAGEQHHGGAEAEHF
-109 AAPTA
+109 
-114 DQQSSGGDSDSYDS
+114 SDAYDS

-147 RVPEKLREPYYRDHE
+147 RVPENLREPYYVDHE
-162 EQEHLKP
+162 DQEHLKP

-208 KGVYVAEQNNT
+208 KGVYLAEPNNT

-241 EGLMVLYAKEVVTGD
+241 EGLMILYAKEVVTGD

-272 VPSDHEKGLLLWINH
+272 VPSDHEKGLLLWISH

-297 SEDGAGDKTRLPELP
+297 AEEGAGDKTRLPELP

-337 LNWMEIR
+337 LNWMDIR

-357 LSLVHAFCVKCLP
+357 LSLVHAFCNRCLP

-421 YLDACPRN
+421 FLDACPRN

-452 LSISAPGFTVA
+452 LSVSAPGFTAA
-463 KSASSTIVKKSQ
+463 KASSSSSSTVKKSQ

-480 AENHPYDDRRAGSEE
+480 AESYTHDDRRAGSEE

-513 DKSVARTEA
+513 EKSVTRADA

-544 NSITDDSQLTIEN
+544 NSVSDDSQLTIEN

-571 PDKEVGAHIGKRSTT
+571 PDKEVGPQIGKRSTT

-596 QDVYGSGVQHIIA
+596 QDVYGSGVRYILF
-609 DNGYNGS
+609 DNGYDK
-616 NGGEEPP
+616 EEPC
-623 RLRRQASNSSLD
+623 RFRRQASYCRLD
-635 NVALRQILHSSAEN
+635 NVALKQILHSSEN
-649 DGGGTDNGD
+649 DHSEGD
-658 GGDAVTKLASFANL
+658 TSKLASFANL
-672 NRQSSEKGINFT
+672 SRQSSEKGINLT
-684 YMEQERQ
+684 YTEQER
-691 DDVKQLNKRHGQ
+691 DDSKSNASSKKQGQ
-703 SNGNGEKKTTFATL
+703 TNGNGNGEKKTTFATL
-717 PNTTTWQQQS
+717 PNTTTWQQQCN
-727 SQQSQQME
+727 QQSQQVE
-735 QHSVDENGGNTI
+735 QHSTDENGGNTI

-762 RRHIENE
+762 RRYIENE
-769 KRKME
+769 KRRME

-811 AETVG
+811 AEIG

-823 GSSGATPTSVSEAS
+823 GSSGETPTSVSEAPP
-837 SVPQQLPQEKPQ
+837 VTQQPSQEKPQ

-882 TPDIENMDPEQY
+882 TPDIENMDLEQY
-894 RQSITQMNTSLSE
+894 HQSISQMNNSLSE

-927 MTQHQKQMQ
+927 MTQHQQQMQ
-936 QQFQQ
+936 QQLQQ
-941 LQSLSQQHMQTYGMP
+941 LQSLSQQHMQNFGMQ

-961 TPRLQDPQQSQ
+961 TSKLQDTQQSQ
-972 FYLHDQPQVQR
+972 FYLHDQPQLHR
-983 RMWGQPAPAQSLA
+983 RMWGQPPPTQSLA

-1005 QSMDSRFSPQ
+1005 QSMDPRYTAQ
-1015 PAAYQQDMRI
+1015 PTAYQQDMRL
-1025 YTDPTRTWAA
+1025 YQDTRNWAA
-1035 PHPAQKGFVLHDTQE
+1035 PQQKGFVLHDTSQE

-1067 HPGPTGYPAS
+1067 QPGSTYPSSAS
-1077 SSLFNQT
+1077 IFNQT
-1084 QATSASPQHRNAIHR
+1084 PPSSASPQHRNAVHR
-1099 ISQLISESPE
+1099 ISQLMSESPE
-1109 PKRSTV
+1109 PKRPSV
-1115 HHIPISCE
+1115 HHIPIKCE
-1123 SPTEKRQVTAL
+1123 SPTEKRQVTTL
-1134 HTPVPAPPADDMKP
+1134 HTPVPAPPVDDMKP
-1148 QNISFIGNDDDIAQG
+1148 QNISFIG
-1163 IRGLNITSGSRTYRI
+1163 
-1178 PSPTRPTISQNSFQ
+1178 
-1192 PHPSLRETS
+1192 
-1201 RSATP
+1201 TP
-1206 DVTPLDSTDA
+1206 EVTPLDPTDA
-1216 GEKGFYISFDNDA
+1216 GEKGFYICFDNDA
-1229 PKKPKPTLRVKRM
+1229 PKKPKPTLRVKRT
-1242 SPKKERSASSYNEH
+1242 SPKKERTVSSYVDN
-1256 EDFMRSESPPV
+1256 DDYTMRPDSP
-1267 STVERQKQ
+1267 SAAIIDRQKQ
-1275 AEAQRELERERLRQA
+1275 LEAQRDL
-1290 EEREQQRQEMRDR
+1290 D
-1303 ELKREIERE
+1303 
-1312 RQREKQRDSNTEG
+1312 REKQRQTDEREFQRQETRDKEMEREKLRE
-1325 RHASGVG
+1325 RHDIGGESRQSGVG
-1332 LVIGNQLTNPD
+1332 LIIGTQLANPD
-1343 PNSMDEME
+1343 PNSLDEME
-1351 KKKERI
+1351 RKKERI
-1357 MLMSLQRRQ
+1357 MLLSLQRRQ
-1366 RQEEMKERKEVETQA
+1366 RQEEMKERKEAEAQA

-1404 AAILEHHKVK
+1404 AAILEQHKVK

-1425 VIDKELLNAINP
+1425 VIDKELLNAIKP
-1437 AKLRNKT
+1437 TKLRNKT
-1444 TPARPRPKTIHG
+1444 ATTTRPRPKTIHV
-1456 DAGAVLD
+1456 DAGAELD

-1498 QDSLTAAHLDDRR
+1498 QDSLTAAHFDERR
-1511 CSGPLYR
+1511 SGPLYR

-1539 RSVNQLGRRGSYKT
+1539 RSMNQLGRRGSYKT
-1553 SRDAQ
+1553 SRDVQ
-1558 ESQQQI
+1558 EPQQQV
-1564 RGRPKYQTYQNF
+1564 RGRPKYPSYQNF

-1581 NSLMNLCDS
+1581 NSLMNLCGSCSDQDGMMCPYTDT

-1595 RSTPPRRAASPGIGS
+1595 RATPPRRAPSPGMGS
-1610 MRHLTSPSGPG
+1610 MRHLPSPSGPG
-1621 SLPPALMTSKKR
+1621 SLPPGLMTKR
-1633 IYDDGSSDISS
+1633 RVFDDGSSDISS

-1658 KLPIAKS
+1658 KQPTTKS
-1665 NRNIM
+1665 NRGIM

-1684 REAKSRVLEEIS
+1684 KEAKRRVLDEIA

-1718 SYCPEREE
+1718 SYCPDREE
-1726 VAKLYGTG
+1726 VSKLYGTG
-1734 PKQVIDNMFDKF
+1734 PKQVIDKMFDKF
-1746 FKYNSSGKC
+1746 FKYNSGAKC

-1777 WQGKKVNLPNKKDIP
+1777 WQGKKVNLPNKKDMP

>member
-1 MWNTISR
+1 MWSAITR
-8 FFAKGSKTAVVQE
+8 LFVKGKTEESA
-21 VTSPPLSPSSTTTTT
+21 P
-36 ITTTRTRTTTAA
+36 RTKDRTC
-48 RDDDE
+48 D
-53 RQDRLACNGVADD
+53 GVPDT
-66 DASVD
+66 V
-71 GTSVHVFYGATMDR
+71 VHVFDAMDR
-85 GASADDR
+85 NAGDDR
-92 RRLPAA
+92 RKGPAGEQHHD
-98 ASAAATGAATA
+98 GAETEHF
-109 AAPTA
+109 
-114 DQQSSGGDSDSYDS
+114 SDAYDS

-147 RVPEKLREPYYRDHE
+147 RVPENLRDPYYIDNE
-162 EQEHLKP
+162 NQEHLKP

-196 QNHYG
+196 QNHCG

-208 KGVYVAEQNNT
+208 KGVYLAEPNNT

-272 VPSDHEKGLLLWINH
+272 VPADHEKGLLLWISH
-287 ASHALIAKIQ
+287 ASNALIAKIQ
-297 SEDGAGDKTRLPELP
+297 ADEGAGDKTRLPELP

-337 LNWMEIR
+337 LNWMDIR

-357 LSLVHAFCVKCLP
+357 LSLVHAFCNRCLP
-370 YSIFHMQPEDVTY
+370 YSIFHMLPEDVTY
-383 MRGSMKQNLVVFL
+383 MRGCMKQNLVVFL

-421 YLDACPRN
+421 FLDACPRN

-452 LSISAPGFTVA
+452 LSVSAPGFTVA
-463 KSASSTIVKKSQ
+463 KAPSSSSVKKSQ

-480 AENHPYDDRRAGSEE
+480 AENYSHDDRRAGSEE

-513 DKSVARTEA
+513 EKSITRVDA
-522 AGRPSNWEDQRRS
+522 AGRPSNWEEQRRS

-544 NSITDDSQLTIEN
+544 NSVSDDSQLTIEN

-596 QDVYGSGVQHIIA
+596 QDVYGSGVQHILS
-609 DNGYNGS
+609 DNGYDK
-616 NGGEEPP
+616 EEPP
-623 RLRRQASNSSLD
+623 RLRRQTSNSSLD
-635 NVALRQILHSSAEN
+635 NVALKQILHSSEN
-649 DGGGTDNGD
+649 VNSDGDTS
-658 GGDAVTKLASFANL
+658 KLASFANL
-672 NRQSSEKGINFT
+672 SRQSSEKGINLT
-684 YMEQERQ
+684 YTEQER
-691 DDVKQLNKRHGQ
+691 DDSKSNLSNKKLGQ
-703 SNGNGEKKTTFATL
+703 TNGNRNGEKKTTFATL

-727 SQQSQQME
+727 NQQSQQME
-735 QHSVDENGGNTI
+735 QHSVADENGGNTI

-769 KRKME
+769 KRRME

-794 KGKVKSPSSST
+794 KLYLVGKVKSPSSST

-811 AETVG
+811 AEIG

-823 GSSGATPTSVSEAS
+823 GSSGETPTSVSETTP
-837 SVPQQLPQEKPQ
+837 VTQQPSQEKPQ

-882 TPDIENMDPEQY
+882 TPDIENMDLEQY
-894 RQSITQMNTSLSE
+894 HQSISQIYTPFRRMNNSLSE

-927 MTQHQKQMQ
+927 MTQHQQQIQ

-941 LQSLSQQHMQTYGMP
+941 LQSLSQQHMQNFGMAP
-956 PMNPL
+956 INPL
-961 TPRLQDPQQSQ
+961 TSKLQDTQQSQ
-972 FYLHDQPQVQR
+972 FYLHDQPQLQR
-983 RMWGQPAPAQSLA
+983 RMWGQPPPTQSLA

-1005 QSMDSRFSPQ
+1005 QSMDPRYNTQ
-1015 PAAYQQDMRI
+1015 PTPYQQDMRL
-1025 YTDPTRTWAA
+1025 YQDTRNWGT
-1035 PHPAQKGFVLHDTQE
+1035 HPPQQKGFVLHDTPQE

-1067 HPGPTGYPAS
+1067 HPGPTYPS
-1077 SSLFNQT
+1077 STSIFNQT
-1084 QATSASPQHRNAIHR
+1084 PPSSASPQHRNAVHR
-1099 ISQLISESPE
+1099 ISQLMSESPE
-1109 PKRSTV
+1109 PKRPTV
-1115 HHIPISCE
+1115 HHIPIKCE
-1123 SPTEKRQVTAL
+1123 SPTEKRQIAAM
-1134 HTPVPAPPADDMKP
+1134 HAPVPAPPVDDMKP
-1148 QNISFIGNDDDIAQG
+1148 QNISFIGNDDELTQG

-1178 PSPTRPTISQNSFQ
+1178 PSPTRPSISRNSFQ
-1192 PHPSLRETS
+1192 PHPSLRE
-1201 RSATP
+1201 ATP
-1206 DVTPLDSTDA
+1206 SPSGTPEVTPLDPTDA
-1216 GEKGFYISFDNDA
+1216 GEKGFYICFDNDA
-1229 PKKPKPTLRVKRM
+1229 PKKPKPTLRVKRT
-1242 SPKKERSASSYNEH
+1242 SPKKERGVSSYVDS
-1256 EDFMRSESPPV
+1256 EDFTMRPDSPSAIV
-1267 STVERQKQ
+1267 MDRQKQ
-1275 AEAQRELERERLRQA
+1275 LEIQR
-1290 EEREQQRQEMRDR
+1290 DSD
-1303 ELKREIERE
+1303 
-1312 RQREKQRDSNTEG
+1312 REKQRQIDERDFQRQEIRDREIQREG
-1325 RHASGVG
+1325 EREKQRERHEMSGESRQSGVG
-1332 LVIGNQLTNPD
+1332 LIIGNQLANPD
-1343 PNSMDEME
+1343 PNSLDEME
-1351 KKKERI
+1351 RKKERI
-1357 MLMSLQRRQ
+1357 MLLSLQRRQ
-1366 RQEEMKERKEVETQA
+1366 QQEEMKERKEVEAQA

-1404 AAILEHHKVK
+1404 AAILEQHKVK

-1425 VIDKELLNAINP
+1425 VIDKELLNTIKP
-1437 AKLRNKT
+1437 TKLRNKT
-1444 TPARPRPKTIHG
+1444 ATTRPRPKTIHV
-1456 DAGAVLD
+1456 DAGTELD

-1473 KGSSSNLSTASLTSP
+1473 KGSSSNLST
-1488 TMRRDYYRGS
+1488 D
-1498 QDSLTAAHLDDRR
+1498 
-1511 CSGPLYR
+1511 
-1518 GGSLRVSS
+1518 V
-1526 VDSPDDGR
+1526 
-1534 GSSPC
+1534 
-1539 RSVNQLGRRGSYKT
+1539 
-1553 SRDAQ
+1553 Q
-1558 ESQQQI
+1558 EPQQQV
-1564 RGRPKYQTYQNF
+1564 RGRPKYPSYQNF

-1581 NSLMNLCDS
+1581 NSLMNLCDT

-1595 RSTPPRRAASPGIGS
+1595 RATPPRRAPSPGMGS
-1610 MRHLTSPSGPG
+1610 MRHLPSPSGPG
-1621 SLPPALMTSKKR
+1621 SLPPGLMTKR
-1633 IYDDGSSDISS
+1633 RVFDDGSSDISS

-1658 KLPIAKS
+1658 KQPTTKS
-1665 NRNIM
+1665 NRGIM

-1684 REAKSRVLEEIS
+1684 KEAKRRVLDEIA

-1718 SYCPEREE
+1718 SYCPDREE
-1726 VAKLYGTG
+1726 VSKLYGTG
-1734 PKQVIDNMFDKF
+1734 PKQVMDKMFDKF
-1746 FKYNSSGKC
+1746 FKYNSGAKC

-1777 WQGKKVNLPNKKDIP
+1777 WQGKKVNLPNKKDMP

>member
-1 MWNTISR
+1 MWSAITR
-8 FFAKGSKTAVVQE
+8 LFVKGKTEESA
-21 VTSPPLSPSSTTTTT
+21 P
-36 ITTTRTRTTTAA
+36 RTKDRTC
-48 RDDDE
+48 D
-53 RQDRLACNGVADD
+53 GVPDT
-66 DASVD
+66 V
-71 GTSVHVFYGATMDR
+71 VHVFDAMDR
-85 GASADDR
+85 NAGDDR
-92 RRLPAA
+92 RKGPAGEQHHD
-98 ASAAATGAATA
+98 GAE
-109 AAPTA
+109 
-114 DQQSSGGDSDSYDS
+114 SEHFSDAYDS

-147 RVPEKLREPYYRDHE
+147 RVPENLRDPYYIDNE
-162 EQEHLKP
+162 NQEHLKP

-196 QNHYG
+196 QNHCG

-208 KGVYVAEQNNT
+208 KGVYLAEPNNT

-272 VPSDHEKGLLLWINH
+272 VPADHEKGLLLWISH
-287 ASHALIAKIQ
+287 ASNALIAKIQ
-297 SEDGAGDKTRLPELP
+297 AEEGAGDKTRLPELP

-337 LNWMEIR
+337 LNWMDIR

-357 LSLVHAFCVKCLP
+357 LSLVHAFCNRCLP
-370 YSIFHMQPEDVTY
+370 YSIFHMLPEDVTY
-383 MRGSMKQNLVVFL
+383 MRGCMKQNLVVFL

-421 YLDACPRN
+421 FLDACPRN

-452 LSISAPGFTVA
+452 LSVSAPGFTVA
-463 KSASSTIVKKSQ
+463 KAPSSSSVKKSQ

-480 AENHPYDDRRAGSEE
+480 AENYSHDDRRAGSEE

-513 DKSVARTEA
+513 EKSITRVDA
-522 AGRPSNWEDQRRS
+522 AGRPSNWEEQRRS

-544 NSITDDSQLTIEN
+544 NSVSDDSQLTIEN

-596 QDVYGSGVQHIIA
+596 QDVYGSGVQHILS
-609 DNGYNGS
+609 DNGYDK
-616 NGGEEPP
+616 EEPP
-623 RLRRQASNSSLD
+623 RLRRQTSNSSLD
-635 NVALRQILHSSAEN
+635 NVALKQILHSSEN
-649 DGGGTDNGD
+649 VNSDGDTS
-658 GGDAVTKLASFANL
+658 KLASFANL
-672 NRQSSEKGINFT
+672 SRQSSEKGINLT
-684 YMEQERQ
+684 YTEQER
-691 DDVKQLNKRHGQ
+691 DDSKSNLSNKKLGQ
-703 SNGNGEKKTTFATL
+703 TNGNRNGEKKTTFATL

-727 SQQSQQME
+727 NQQSQQME
-735 QHSVDENGGNTI
+735 QHSVADENGGNTI

-769 KRKME
+769 KRRME

-794 KGKVKSPSSST
+794 KLYLVGKVKSPSSST

-811 AETVG
+811 AEIG

-823 GSSGATPTSVSEAS
+823 GSSGETPTSVSETTP
-837 SVPQQLPQEKPQ
+837 VTQQPSQEKPQ

-882 TPDIENMDPEQY
+882 TPDIENMDLEQY
-894 RQSITQMNTSLSE
+894 HQSISQICTPFRRMNNSLSE

-927 MTQHQKQMQ
+927 MTQHQQQIQ

-941 LQSLSQQHMQTYGMP
+941 LQSLSQQHMQNFGMAP
-956 PMNPL
+956 INPL
-961 TPRLQDPQQSQ
+961 TSKLQDTQQSQ
-972 FYLHDQPQVQR
+972 FYLHDQPQLQR
-983 RMWGQPAPAQSLA
+983 RMWGQPPPTQSLA

-1005 QSMDSRFSPQ
+1005 QSMDPRYSTQ
-1015 PAAYQQDMRI
+1015 PTPYQQDMRL
-1025 YTDPTRTWAA
+1025 YQDTRNWGT
-1035 PHPAQKGFVLHDTQE
+1035 HPPQQKGFVLHDTPQE

-1067 HPGPTGYPAS
+1067 HPGPTYPS
-1077 SSLFNQT
+1077 STSIFNQT
-1084 QATSASPQHRNAIHR
+1084 PPSSASPQHRNAVHR
-1099 ISQLISESPE
+1099 ISQLMSESPE
-1109 PKRSTV
+1109 PKRPTV
-1115 HHIPISCE
+1115 HHIPIKCE
-1123 SPTEKRQVTAL
+1123 SPTEKRQITAM
-1134 HTPVPAPPADDMKP
+1134 HAPVPAPPVDDMKP
-1148 QNISFIGNDDDIAQG
+1148 QNISFIGNDDELTQG

-1178 PSPTRPTISQNSFQ
+1178 PSPTRPSISRNSFQ
-1192 PHPSLRETS
+1192 PHPSLRE
-1201 RSATP
+1201 ATP
-1206 DVTPLDSTDA
+1206 SPSGTPEVTPLDPTDA
-1216 GEKGFYISFDNDA
+1216 GEKGFYICFDNDA
-1229 PKKPKPTLRVKRM
+1229 PKKPKPTLRVKRT
-1242 SPKKERSASSYNEH
+1242 SPKKERGVSSYVDS
-1256 EDFMRSESPPV
+1256 EDFTMRPDSPSAIV
-1267 STVERQKQ
+1267 MDRQKQ
-1275 AEAQRELERERLRQA
+1275 LEIQR
-1290 EEREQQRQEMRDR
+1290 DSD
-1303 ELKREIERE
+1303 
-1312 RQREKQRDSNTEG
+1312 REKQRQIDERDFQRQEIRDREIQREG
-1325 RHASGVG
+1325 EREKQRERHEMSGESRQSGVG
-1332 LVIGNQLTNPD
+1332 LIIGNQLANPD
-1343 PNSMDEME
+1343 PNSLDEME
-1351 KKKERI
+1351 RKKERI
-1357 MLMSLQRRQ
+1357 MLLSLQRRQ
-1366 RQEEMKERKEVETQA
+1366 QQEEMKERKEVEAQA

-1404 AAILEHHKVK
+1404 AAILEQHKVK

-1425 VIDKELLNAINP
+1425 VIDKELLNTIKP
-1437 AKLRNKT
+1437 TKLRNKT
-1444 TPARPRPKTIHG
+1444 ATTRPRPKTIHV
-1456 DAGAVLD
+1456 DAGTELD

-1498 QDSLTAAHLDDRR
+1498 QDSLTAAHFDERR
-1511 CSGPLYR
+1511 SGPLYR
-1518 GGSLRVSS
+1518 GGSLR
-1526 VDSPDDGR
+1526 DSPDDGR

-1539 RSVNQLGRRGSYKT
+1539 RSMNQLGRRGSYKT
-1553 SRDAQ
+1553 SRGSSSDQ
-1558 ESQQQI
+1558 DGMMC
-1564 RGRPKYQTYQNF
+1564 RYT
-1576 KGRKS
+1576 
-1581 NSLMNLCDS
+1581 DT

-1595 RSTPPRRAASPGIGS
+1595 RATPPRRAPSPGMGS
-1610 MRHLTSPSGPG
+1610 MRHLPSPSGPG
-1621 SLPPALMTSKKR
+1621 SLPPGLMTKR
-1633 IYDDGSSDISS
+1633 RVFDDGSSDISS

-1658 KLPIAKS
+1658 KQPTTKS
-1665 NRNIM
+1665 NRGIM

-1684 REAKSRVLEEIS
+1684 KEAKRRVLDEIA

-1718 SYCPEREE
+1718 SYCPDREE
-1726 VAKLYGTG
+1726 VSKLYGTG
-1734 PKQVIDNMFDKF
+1734 PKQVMDKMFDKF
-1746 FKYNSSGKC
+1746 FKYNSGAKC

-1777 WQGKKVNLPNKKDIP
+1777 WQGKKVNLPNKKDMP

>member
-1 MWNTISR
+1 MWSAITR
-8 FFAKGSKTAVVQE
+8 LFVKGKTEESA
-21 VTSPPLSPSSTTTTT
+21 P
-36 ITTTRTRTTTAA
+36 RTKDRTC
-48 RDDDE
+48 D
-53 RQDRLACNGVADD
+53 GVPDT
-66 DASVD
+66 V
-71 GTSVHVFYGATMDR
+71 VHVFDAMDR
-85 GASADDR
+85 NAGDDR
-92 RRLPAA
+92 RKGPAGEQHHD
-98 ASAAATGAATA
+98 GAE
-109 AAPTA
+109 
-114 DQQSSGGDSDSYDS
+114 SEHFSDAYDS

-147 RVPEKLREPYYRDHE
+147 RVPENLRDPYYIDNE
-162 EQEHLKP
+162 NQEHLKP

-196 QNHYG
+196 QNHCG

-208 KGVYVAEQNNT
+208 KGVYLAEPNNT

-272 VPSDHEKGLLLWINH
+272 VPADHEKGLLLWISH
-287 ASHALIAKIQ
+287 ASNALIAKIQ
-297 SEDGAGDKTRLPELP
+297 AEEGAGDKTRLPELP

-337 LNWMEIR
+337 LNWMDIR

-357 LSLVHAFCVKCLP
+357 LSLVHAFCNRCLP
-370 YSIFHMQPEDVTY
+370 YSIFHMLPEDVTY
-383 MRGSMKQNLVVFL
+383 MRGCMKQNLVVFL

-421 YLDACPRN
+421 FLDACPRN

-452 LSISAPGFTVA
+452 LSVSAPGFTVA
-463 KSASSTIVKKSQ
+463 KAPSSSSVKKSQ

-480 AENHPYDDRRAGSEE
+480 AENYSHDDRRAGSEE

-513 DKSVARTEA
+513 EKSITRVDA
-522 AGRPSNWEDQRRS
+522 AGRPSNWEEQRRS

-544 NSITDDSQLTIEN
+544 NSVSDDSQLTIEN

-596 QDVYGSGVQHIIA
+596 QDVYGSGVQHILS
-609 DNGYNGS
+609 DNGYDK
-616 NGGEEPP
+616 EEPP
-623 RLRRQASNSSLD
+623 RLRRQTSNSSLD
-635 NVALRQILHSSAEN
+635 NVALKQILHSSEN
-649 DGGGTDNGD
+649 VNSDGDTS
-658 GGDAVTKLASFANL
+658 KLASFANL
-672 NRQSSEKGINFT
+672 SRQSSEKGINLT
-684 YMEQERQ
+684 YTEQER
-691 DDVKQLNKRHGQ
+691 DDSKSNLSNKKLGQ
-703 SNGNGEKKTTFATL
+703 TNGNRNGEKKTTFATL

-727 SQQSQQME
+727 NQQSQQME
-735 QHSVDENGGNTI
+735 QHSVADENGGNTI

-769 KRKME
+769 KRRME

-794 KGKVKSPSSST
+794 KLYLVGKVKSPSSST

-811 AETVG
+811 AEIG

-823 GSSGATPTSVSEAS
+823 GSSGETPTSVSETTP
-837 SVPQQLPQEKPQ
+837 VTQQPSQEKPQ

-882 TPDIENMDPEQY
+882 TPDIENMDLEQY
-894 RQSITQMNTSLSE
+894 HQSISQICTPFRRMNNSLSE

-927 MTQHQKQMQ
+927 MTQHQQQIQ

-941 LQSLSQQHMQTYGMP
+941 LQSLSQQHMQNFGMAP
-956 PMNPL
+956 INPL
-961 TPRLQDPQQSQ
+961 TSKLQDTQQSQ
-972 FYLHDQPQVQR
+972 FYLHDQPQLQR
-983 RMWGQPAPAQSLA
+983 RMWGQPPPTQSLA

-1005 QSMDSRFSPQ
+1005 QSMDPRYSTQ
-1015 PAAYQQDMRI
+1015 PTPYQQDMRL
-1025 YTDPTRTWAA
+1025 YQDTRNWGT
-1035 PHPAQKGFVLHDTQE
+1035 HPPQQKGFVLHDTPQE

-1067 HPGPTGYPAS
+1067 HPGPTYPS
-1077 SSLFNQT
+1077 STSIFNQT
-1084 QATSASPQHRNAIHR
+1084 PPSSASPQHRNAVHR
-1099 ISQLISESPE
+1099 ISQLMSESPE
-1109 PKRSTV
+1109 PKRPTV
-1115 HHIPISCE
+1115 HHIPIKCE
-1123 SPTEKRQVTAL
+1123 SPTEKRQITAM
-1134 HTPVPAPPADDMKP
+1134 HAPVPAPPVDDMKP
-1148 QNISFIGNDDDIAQG
+1148 QNISFIGNDDELTRG

-1178 PSPTRPTISQNSFQ
+1178 PSPTRPSISRNSFQ
-1192 PHPSLRETS
+1192 PHPSLRE
-1201 RSATP
+1201 ATP
-1206 DVTPLDSTDA
+1206 SPSGTPEVTPLDPTDA
-1216 GEKGFYISFDNDA
+1216 GEKGFYICFDNDA
-1229 PKKPKPTLRVKRM
+1229 PKKPKPTLRVKRT
-1242 SPKKERSASSYNEH
+1242 SPKKERGVSSYVDS
-1256 EDFMRSESPPV
+1256 EDFTMRPDSPSAIV
-1267 STVERQKQ
+1267 MDRQKQ
-1275 AEAQRELERERLRQA
+1275 LEIQR
-1290 EEREQQRQEMRDR
+1290 DSD
-1303 ELKREIERE
+1303 
-1312 RQREKQRDSNTEG
+1312 REKQRQIDERDFQRQEIRDREIQREG
-1325 RHASGVG
+1325 EREKQRERHEMSAESRQSGVG
-1332 LVIGNQLTNPD
+1332 LIIGNQLANPD
-1343 PNSMDEME
+1343 PNSLDEME
-1351 KKKERI
+1351 RKKERI
-1357 MLMSLQRRQ
+1357 MLLSLQRRQ
-1366 RQEEMKERKEVETQA
+1366 QQEEMKERKEVEAQA

-1404 AAILEHHKVK
+1404 AAILEQHKVK

-1425 VIDKELLNAINP
+1425 VIDKELLNTIKP
-1437 AKLRNKT
+1437 TKLRNKT
-1444 TPARPRPKTIHG
+1444 ATTRPRPKTIHV
-1456 DAGAVLD
+1456 DAGTELD

-1473 KGSSSNLSTASLTSP
+1473 KGSSSNLST
-1488 TMRRDYYRGS
+1488 D
-1498 QDSLTAAHLDDRR
+1498 
-1511 CSGPLYR
+1511 
-1518 GGSLRVSS
+1518 V
-1526 VDSPDDGR
+1526 
-1534 GSSPC
+1534 
-1539 RSVNQLGRRGSYKT
+1539 
-1553 SRDAQ
+1553 Q
-1558 ESQQQI
+1558 EPQQQV
-1564 RGRPKYQTYQNF
+1564 RGRPKYPSYQNF

-1581 NSLMNLCDS
+1581 NSLMNLCGSSSDQDGMMCRYTDT

-1595 RSTPPRRAASPGIGS
+1595 RATPPRRAPSPGMGS
-1610 MRHLTSPSGPG
+1610 MRHLPSPSGPG
-1621 SLPPALMTSKKR
+1621 SLPPGLMTKR
-1633 IYDDGSSDISS
+1633 RVFDDGSSDISS

-1658 KLPIAKS
+1658 KQPTTKS
-1665 NRNIM
+1665 NRGIM

-1684 REAKSRVLEEIS
+1684 KEAKRRVLDEIA

-1718 SYCPEREE
+1718 SYCPDREE
-1726 VAKLYGTG
+1726 VSKLYGTG
-1734 PKQVIDNMFDKF
+1734 PKQVMDKMFDKF
-1746 FKYNSSGKC
+1746 FKYNSGAKC

-1777 WQGKKVNLPNKKDIP
+1777 WQGKKVNLPNKKDMP

>member
-8 FFAKGSKTAVVQE
+8 FFAKGKTAAVVQE
-21 VTSPPLSPSSTTTTT
+21 TAPSLPPSP
-36 ITTTRTRTTTAA
+36 TTRTTAA
-48 RDDDE
+48 RNE
-53 RQDRLACNGVADD
+53 QPQQQQQQQQQSVCNGVADD
-66 DASVD
+66 DAPAA
-71 GTSVHVFYGATMDR
+71 TAVHVFYDATMDR

-92 RRLPAA
+92 RRPAA
-98 ASAAATGAATA
+98 AGGAAS
-109 AAPTA
+109 TA
-114 DQQSSGGDSDSYDS
+114 DQQQQQQQSGGGDPEHFPDAYDS

-196 QNHYG
+196 QNHCG

-297 SEDGAGDKTRLPELP
+297 TEEGAGDKTRLPELP

-328 VVAFYCPGE
+328 VVAFYCPSE
-337 LNWMEIR
+337 LNWIEIR

-421 YLDACPRN
+421 YLD
-429 SHGVAHKRSLPQS
+429 
-442 IAPIPDLRSN
+442 
-452 LSISAPGFTVA
+452 VA
-463 KSASSTIVKKSQ
+463 KSAPSATVKKSQ

-480 AENHPYDDRRAGSEE
+480 TESRPYDDRRAGSEE
-495 SFVVHRGKGIPT
+495 SFVVHRGKGVPT

-513 DKSVARTEA
+513 EKSAARAEA
-522 AGRPSNWEDQRRS
+522 AGRPSNWEEQRRS

-596 QDVYGSGVQHIIA
+596 QDVYGSGVQHILS
-609 DNGYNGS
+609 DNGYGV
-616 NGGEEPP
+616 GEEPS

-635 NVALRQILHSSAEN
+635 NVALRQILHSSEN
-649 DGGGTDNGD
+649 DGAEGGGE
-658 GGDAVTKLASFANL
+658 AMAKMASFANL
-672 NRQSSEKGINFT
+672 SRQSSEKGINFT
-684 YMEQERQ
+684 YTEQERE
-691 DDVKQLNKRHGQ
+691 DTIAKPSLTMKKHGQ
-703 SNGNGEKKTTFATL
+703 SNGNGNGEKKTTFATL

-735 QHSVDENGGNTI
+735 QHSADENGGNTV

-769 KRKME
+769 KRRME

-811 AETVG
+811 AEIG

-823 GSSGATPTSVSEAS
+823 GSSGETPTSVSEAS
-837 SVPQQLPQEKPQ
+837 SVPQQPPQEKPQ

-894 RQSITQMNTSLSE
+894 RQSITQMNNSLSE

-914 LANQQNQIQQQHL
+914 LTNQQNQIQQQHL
-927 MTQHQKQMQ
+927 MSQHQKQMQ
-936 QQFQQ
+936 QQLQQ
-941 LQSLSQQHMQTYGMP
+941 LQSLSQQHMQSYGMP

-972 FYLHDQPQVQR
+972 FYLHDQPQIQR
-983 RMWGQPAPAQSLA
+983 RMWGQPPPAQSLA
-996 NEMAAVGYQ
+996 NEMAVVGYQ

-1015 PAAYQQDMRI
+1015 PAAYQQDMRM
-1025 YTDPTRTWAA
+1025 YADPTRTWAA
-1035 PHPAQKGFVLHDTQE
+1035 PHPTQKGFVLHDTQE

-1067 HPGPTGYPAS
+1067 HPGPTYPAS

-1084 QATSASPQHRNAIHR
+1084 QASSASPQHRNAVHR

-1192 PHPSLRETS
+1192 PHPSLREAASS

-1206 DVTPLDSTDA
+1206 DVTPLDPTDA
-1216 GEKGFYISFDNDA
+1216 GEKGFYISFDNDT
-1229 PKKPKPTLRVKRM
+1229 PKKPKPTLRVKRS
-1242 SPKKERSASSYNEH
+1242 SPKKERSVSSYIEH
-1256 EDFMRSESPPV
+1256 EDFTMRPESPPA
-1267 STVERQKQ
+1267 SAIERQKQ
-1275 AEAQRELERERLRQA
+1275 MEAQRELERERLRQA
-1290 EEREQQRQEMRDR
+1290 EEREHQRQEMRDR
-1303 ELKREIERE
+1303 ELKREMERE
-1312 RQREKQRDSNTEG
+1312 RQREKQRDSSAEG
-1325 RHASGVG
+1325 RHSSGVG

-1357 MLMSLQRRQ
+1357 MLLSLQRRQ
-1366 RQEEMKERKEVETQA
+1366 RQEEMKERKEAEAQA
-1381 RREQEKLKAEE
+1381 HREQEKLKAEE

-1444 TPARPRPKTIHG
+1444 ATARPRPKTIHG

-1511 CSGPLYR
+1511 SGPLYR

-1558 ESQQQI
+1558 ESQQQV

-1633 IYDDGSSDISS
+1633 VYDDGSSDISS

-1684 REAKSRVLEEIS
+1684 KEAKSRVLEEIG

>member
-1 MWNTISR
+1 
-8 FFAKGSKTAVVQE
+8 
-21 VTSPPLSPSSTTTTT
+21 
-36 ITTTRTRTTTAA
+36 
-48 RDDDE
+48 
-53 RQDRLACNGVADD
+53 
-66 DASVD
+66 
-71 GTSVHVFYGATMDR
+71 
-85 GASADDR
+85 
-92 RRLPAA
+92 
-98 ASAAATGAATA
+98 
-109 AAPTA
+109 
-114 DQQSSGGDSDSYDS
+114 
-128 RQAKQRASVKW
+128 
-139 LLSKAYNN
+139 
-147 RVPEKLREPYYRDHE
+147 
-162 EQEHLKP
+162 
-169 QIVHAL
+169 
-175 SNAELYCLALANIY
+175 
-189 SDPNYHN
+189 
-196 QNHYG
+196 
-201 ILQALAR
+201 
-208 KGVYVAEQNNT
+208 
-219 QLTETILI
+219 
-227 QNSPLKM
+227 M

-262 RRFDPQAEVD
+262 RRFDPQAEMD
-272 VPSDHEKGLLLWINH
+272 VPTDHEKGLLLWISH
-287 ASHALIAKIQ
+287 ASHALIAKIET
-297 SEDGAGDKTRLPELP
+297 EDGAGDKTRLPELP

-337 LNWMEIR
+337 LNWMDIR

-357 LSLVHAFCVKCLP
+357 LSLVHAFCNRCLP

-421 YLDACPRN
+421 FLDACPRN

-452 LSISAPGFTVA
+452 LSVSAPGFTVVKA
-463 KSASSTIVKKSQ
+463 PSSSSVKKSQ

-480 AENHPYDDRRAGSEE
+480 AENYSHDDRRAGSEE

-513 DKSVARTEA
+513 EKSVTRADA

-544 NSITDDSQLTIEN
+544 NSVSDDSQLTIEN

-596 QDVYGSGVQHIIA
+596 QDVYGSGVQHILS
-609 DNGYNGS
+609 DNGYDK
-616 NGGEEPP
+616 EEPA

-635 NVALRQILHSSAEN
+635 NVALKQILHSSEN
-649 DGGGTDNGD
+649 DNLDGD
-658 GGDAVTKLASFANL
+658 TSKLASFANL
-672 NRQSSEKGINFT
+672 SRQSSDKGINLT
-684 YMEQERQ
+684 YTEQER
-691 DDVKQLNKRHGQ
+691 DDNKSNLSIKKHGQ
-703 SNGNGEKKTTFATL
+703 TNGNGNAEKKTTFATL

-727 SQQSQQME
+727 NQQSQQVE
-735 QHSVDENGGNTI
+735 QHSADENGGNTI

-769 KRKME
+769 KRRME

-794 KGKVKSPSSST
+794 
-805 SGGDSP
+805 
-811 AETVG
+811 
-816 PPTPVTS
+816 
-823 GSSGATPTSVSEAS
+823 
-837 SVPQQLPQEKPQ
+837 
-849 RPFSLKEISEDVR
+849 KEISEDVR

-882 TPDIENMDPEQY
+882 TPDIENMDLEQY
-894 RQSITQMNTSLSE
+894 HQSISLMNTSLSE

-927 MTQHQKQMQ
+927 MTQHQQQMQ
-936 QQFQQ
+936 QQLQQ
-941 LQSLSQQHMQTYGMP
+941 LQSLSQQHMQNYGMTTI
-956 PMNPL
+956 NPL
-961 TPRLQDPQQSQ
+961 TSKLQEPQQSQ
-972 FYLHDQPQVQR
+972 FYLHDQPQLQR
-983 RMWGQPAPAQSLA
+983 RMWGQPPPTQSLA
-996 NEMAAVGYQ
+996 NEMSTVGYQ
-1005 QSMDSRFSPQ
+1005 QPMDPRYNTQ
-1015 PAAYQQDMRI
+1015 PTAYQQDIRL
-1025 YTDPTRTWAA
+1025 YQDTRNWGTHS
-1035 PHPAQKGFVLHDTQE
+1035 PQQKGFVLHDAPQE

-1067 HPGPTGYPAS
+1067 HPGSTYPSSAS
-1077 SSLFNQT
+1077 IFNQT
-1084 QATSASPQHRNAIHR
+1084 PPSSASPQHRNAVHR
-1099 ISQLISESPE
+1099 ISQLMSESPE
-1109 PKRSTV
+1109 PKRPTV
-1115 HHIPISCE
+1115 HHIPIKCE

-1134 HTPVPAPPADDMKP
+1134 HAPVPAPPVDDMKP
-1148 QNISFIGNDDDIAQG
+1148 QNISFIGNDDELTQG

-1178 PSPTRPTISQNSFQ
+1178 PSPTRPSISRNSFQ
-1192 PHPSLRETS
+1192 PHPSLRE
-1201 RSATP
+1201 ATP
-1206 DVTPLDSTDA
+1206 SPSGTPEVTPLDPTDA
-1216 GEKGFYISFDNDA
+1216 GEKGFYICFDNDA
-1229 PKKPKPTLRVKRM
+1229 PKKPKPTLRVKRT
-1242 SPKKERSASSYNEH
+1242 SPKKERIVSSYVEN
-1256 EDFMRSESPPV
+1256 EDFTMRPDSPA
-1267 STVERQKQ
+1267 SAIDRQKQ
-1275 AEAQRELERERLRQA
+1275 LEAQRDLDREKVLAIAEREFMQDIRY
-1290 EEREQQRQEMRDR
+1290 R
-1303 ELKREIERE
+1303 ELQRKAE
-1312 RQREKQRDSNTEG
+1312 REKQRHESIEEG
-1325 RHASGVG
+1325 RQSGVG
-1332 LVIGNQLTNPD
+1332 LIIGNQLANPD
-1343 PNSMDEME
+1343 PNSLDEME
-1351 KKKERI
+1351 RKKERI
-1357 MLMSLQRRQ
+1357 MLLSLQRRRQ
-1366 RQEEMKERKEVETQA
+1366 QEELKERKEVEAQA

-1392 RARKKE
+1392 KARKKE

-1404 AAILEHHKVK
+1404 AAILEQHKVK

-1425 VIDKELLNAINP
+1425 VIDKELLNAIKP
-1437 AKLRNKT
+1437 TKLRNKT
-1444 TPARPRPKTIHG
+1444 ATTRPRPKTIHV
-1456 DAGAVLD
+1456 DAGAELD

-1498 QDSLTAAHLDDRR
+1498 QDSLTAAHFDERR
-1511 CSGPLYR
+1511 SGPLYR

-1539 RSVNQLGRRGSYKT
+1539 RSMNQLGRRGSYKT
-1553 SRDAQ
+1553 SRDVQ
-1558 ESQQQI
+1558 EPQQQV
-1564 RGRPKYQTYQNF
+1564 RGRPKYPSYQNF

-1581 NSLMNLCDS
+1581 NSLMNLCGSSSDQDGMMCRYTDT

-1595 RSTPPRRAASPGIGS
+1595 RATPPRRAPSPGMGS
-1610 MRHLTSPSGPG
+1610 MRHLPSPSGPG
-1621 SLPPALMTSKKR
+1621 SLPPGLMTKR
-1633 IYDDGSSDISS
+1633 RMFDDGSSDVSS

-1658 KLPIAKS
+1658 KQPTTKS
-1665 NRNIM
+1665 NRGIM

-1684 REAKSRVLEEIS
+1684 KEAKRRVLDEIA

-1718 SYCPEREE
+1718 SYCPDREE
-1726 VAKLYGTG
+1726 VSKLYGTG
-1734 PKQVIDNMFDKF
+1734 PKQVIDKMFDKF
-1746 FKYNSSGKC
+1746 FKYNSGGKC
-1755 FSQVHTKHLTVTI
+1755 FTQVHTKHLTVTI

-1777 WQGKKVNLPNKKDIP
+1777 WQGKKVNLPNKKDMP

>member
-1 MWNTISR
+1 MWSAITR
-8 FFAKGSKTAVVQE
+8 LFVKGKTEESA
-21 VTSPPLSPSSTTTTT
+21 P
-36 ITTTRTRTTTAA
+36 RTKDRTC
-48 RDDDE
+48 D
-53 RQDRLACNGVADD
+53 GVPDT
-66 DASVD
+66 V
-71 GTSVHVFYGATMDR
+71 VHVFDAMDR
-85 GASADDR
+85 NAGDDR
-92 RRLPAA
+92 RKGPAGEQHHD
-98 ASAAATGAATA
+98 GAE
-109 AAPTA
+109 
-114 DQQSSGGDSDSYDS
+114 SEHFSDAYDS

-147 RVPEKLREPYYRDHE
+147 RVPENLRDPYYIDNE
-162 EQEHLKP
+162 NQEHLKP

-196 QNHYG
+196 QNHCG

-208 KGVYVAEQNNT
+208 KGVYLAEPNNT

-272 VPSDHEKGLLLWINH
+272 VPADHEKGLLLWISH
-287 ASHALIAKIQ
+287 ASNALIAKIQ
-297 SEDGAGDKTRLPELP
+297 AEEGAGDKTRLPELP

-337 LNWMEIR
+337 LNWMDIR

-357 LSLVHAFCVKCLP
+357 LSLVHAFCNRCLP
-370 YSIFHMQPEDVTY
+370 YSIFHMLPEDVTY
-383 MRGSMKQNLVVFL
+383 MRGCMKQNLVVFL

-421 YLDACPRN
+421 FLDACPRN

-452 LSISAPGFTVA
+452 LSVSAPGFTVA
-463 KSASSTIVKKSQ
+463 KAPSSSSVKKSQ

-480 AENHPYDDRRAGSEE
+480 AENYSHDDRRAGSEE

-513 DKSVARTEA
+513 EKSITRVDA
-522 AGRPSNWEDQRRS
+522 AGRPSNWEEQRRS

-544 NSITDDSQLTIEN
+544 NSVSDDSQLTIEN

-596 QDVYGSGVQHIIA
+596 QDVYGSGVQHILS
-609 DNGYNGS
+609 DNGYDK
-616 NGGEEPP
+616 EEPP
-623 RLRRQASNSSLD
+623 RLRRQTSNSSLD
-635 NVALRQILHSSAEN
+635 NVALKQILHSSEN
-649 DGGGTDNGD
+649 VNSDGDTS
-658 GGDAVTKLASFANL
+658 KLASFANL
-672 NRQSSEKGINFT
+672 SRQSSEKGINLT
-684 YMEQERQ
+684 YTEQER
-691 DDVKQLNKRHGQ
+691 DDSKSNLSNKKLGQ
-703 SNGNGEKKTTFATL
+703 TNGNRNGEKKTTFATL

-727 SQQSQQME
+727 NQQSQQME
-735 QHSVDENGGNTI
+735 QHSVADENGGNTI

-769 KRKME
+769 KRRME

-794 KGKVKSPSSST
+794 KLYLVGKVKSPSSST

-811 AETVG
+811 AEIG

-823 GSSGATPTSVSEAS
+823 GSSGETPTSVSETTP
-837 SVPQQLPQEKPQ
+837 VTQQPSQEKPQ

-882 TPDIENMDPEQY
+882 TPDIENMDLEQY
-894 RQSITQMNTSLSE
+894 HQSISQICTPFRRMNNSLSE

-927 MTQHQKQMQ
+927 MTQHQQQIQ

-941 LQSLSQQHMQTYGMP
+941 LQSLSQQHMQNFGMAP
-956 PMNPL
+956 INPL
-961 TPRLQDPQQSQ
+961 TSKLQDTQQSQ
-972 FYLHDQPQVQR
+972 FYLHDQPQLQR
-983 RMWGQPAPAQSLA
+983 RMWGQPPPTQSLA

-1005 QSMDSRFSPQ
+1005 QSMDPRYSTQ
-1015 PAAYQQDMRI
+1015 PTPYQQDMRL
-1025 YTDPTRTWAA
+1025 YQDTRNWGT
-1035 PHPAQKGFVLHDTQE
+1035 HPPQQKGFVLHDTPQE

-1067 HPGPTGYPAS
+1067 HPGPTYPS
-1077 SSLFNQT
+1077 STSIFNQT
-1084 QATSASPQHRNAIHR
+1084 PPSSASPQHRNAVHR
-1099 ISQLISESPE
+1099 ISQLMSESPE
-1109 PKRSTV
+1109 PKRPTV
-1115 HHIPISCE
+1115 HHIPIKCE
-1123 SPTEKRQVTAL
+1123 SPTEKRQITAM
-1134 HTPVPAPPADDMKP
+1134 HAPVPAPPVDDMKP
-1148 QNISFIGNDDDIAQG
+1148 QNISFIGNDDELTQG

-1178 PSPTRPTISQNSFQ
+1178 PSPTRPSISRNSFQ
-1192 PHPSLRETS
+1192 PHPSLRE
-1201 RSATP
+1201 ATP
-1206 DVTPLDSTDA
+1206 SPSGTPEVTPLDPTDA
-1216 GEKGFYISFDNDA
+1216 GEKGFYICFDNDA
-1229 PKKPKPTLRVKRM
+1229 PKKPKPTLRVKRT
-1242 SPKKERSASSYNEH
+1242 SPKKERGVSSYVDS
-1256 EDFMRSESPPV
+1256 EDFTMRPDSPSAIV
-1267 STVERQKQ
+1267 MDRQKQ
-1275 AEAQRELERERLRQA
+1275 LEIQR
-1290 EEREQQRQEMRDR
+1290 DSD
-1303 ELKREIERE
+1303 
-1312 RQREKQRDSNTEG
+1312 REKQRQIDERDFQRQEIRDREIQREG
-1325 RHASGVG
+1325 EREKQRERHEMSGESRQSGVG
-1332 LVIGNQLTNPD
+1332 LIIGNQLANPD
-1343 PNSMDEME
+1343 PNSLDEME
-1351 KKKERI
+1351 RKKERI
-1357 MLMSLQRRQ
+1357 MLLSLQRRQ
-1366 RQEEMKERKEVETQA
+1366 QQEEMKERKEVEAQA

-1404 AAILEHHKVK
+1404 AAILEQHKVK

-1425 VIDKELLNAINP
+1425 VIDKELLNTIKP
-1437 AKLRNKT
+1437 TKLRNKT
-1444 TPARPRPKTIHG
+1444 ATTRPRPKTIHV
-1456 DAGAVLD
+1456 DAGTELD

-1473 KGSSSNLSTASLTSP
+1473 KGSSSNLST
-1488 TMRRDYYRGS
+1488 D
-1498 QDSLTAAHLDDRR
+1498 
-1511 CSGPLYR
+1511 
-1518 GGSLRVSS
+1518 V
-1526 VDSPDDGR
+1526 
-1534 GSSPC
+1534 
-1539 RSVNQLGRRGSYKT
+1539 
-1553 SRDAQ
+1553 Q
-1558 ESQQQI
+1558 EPQQQV
-1564 RGRPKYQTYQNF
+1564 RGRPKYPSYQNF

-1581 NSLMNLCDS
+1581 NSLMNLCDT

-1595 RSTPPRRAASPGIGS
+1595 RATPPRRAPSPGMGS
-1610 MRHLTSPSGPG
+1610 MRHLPSPSGPG
-1621 SLPPALMTSKKR
+1621 SLPPGLMTKR
-1633 IYDDGSSDISS
+1633 RVFDDGSSDISS

-1658 KLPIAKS
+1658 KQPTTKS
-1665 NRNIM
+1665 NRGIM

-1684 REAKSRVLEEIS
+1684 KEAKRRVLDEIA

-1718 SYCPEREE
+1718 SYCPDREE
-1726 VAKLYGTG
+1726 VSKLYGTG
-1734 PKQVIDNMFDKF
+1734 PKQVMDKMFDKF
-1746 FKYNSSGKC
+1746 FKYNSGAKC

-1777 WQGKKVNLPNKKDIP
+1777 WQGKKVNLPNKKDMP

>member
-1 MWNTISR
+1 MSIKQSKSNIFSTMDKKEFCAVIKHYFLKGKTVRRFKQSCRRFMAHPSLSTIS
-8 FFAKGSKTAVVQE
+8 FK
-21 VTSPPLSPSSTTTTT
+21 
-36 ITTTRTRTTTAA
+36 
-48 RDDDE
+48 
-53 RQDRLACNGVADD
+53 
-66 DASVD
+66 
-71 GTSVHVFYGATMDR
+71 
-85 GASADDR
+85 
-92 RRLPAA
+92 
-98 ASAAATGAATA
+98 
-109 AAPTA
+109 
-114 DQQSSGGDSDSYDS
+114 
-128 RQAKQRASVKW
+128 AKQRASVKW

-147 RVPEKLREPYYRDHE
+147 RVPEKLRDPYYRDHE

-262 RRFDPQAEVD
+262 QRFDPQAEVD

-297 SEDGAGDKTRLPELP
+297 SEEGSGDKTRLPELP

-328 VVAFYCPGE
+328 VVAFYCPSE

-370 YSIFHMQPEDVTY
+370 YSIFHMQPDDVTY

-396 ADMYNV
+396 AEMYNV

-452 LSISAPGFTVA
+452 LSVSAPGFTVT
-463 KSASSTIVKKSQ
+463 KSTSSSTVKKSQ

-480 AENHPYDDRRAGSEE
+480 AESHPYDDRRAGSEE

-513 DKSVARTEA
+513 EKSVRTEA
-522 AGRPSNWEDQRRS
+522 AGRPSNWEEQRRS

-571 PDKEVGAHIGKRSTT
+571 PDKELGTHITKRNAT

-609 DNGYNGS
+609 DNGYSGS
-616 NGGEEPP
+616 EEPM

-635 NVALRQILHSSAEN
+635 NVALRQILHSNVEN
-649 DGGGTDNGD
+649 DS
-658 GGDAVTKLASFANL
+658 K
-672 NRQSSEKGINFT
+672 KGINFT
-684 YMEQERQ
+684 YTEQQ
-691 DDVKQLNKRHGQ
+691 DDAKSNRKHGQ
-703 SNGNGEKKTTFATL
+703 SNGNSEKKTTFATL

-727 SQQSQQME
+727 NQQSQQLE
-735 QHSVDENGGNTI
+735 QHSIDENGGNTI

-769 KRKME
+769 KRRME

-837 SVPQQLPQEKPQ
+837 SVPQQPLQEKPQ

-894 RQSITQMNTSLSE
+894 RQSISQMNNSLSE

-927 MTQHQKQMQ
+927 MSQHQKQMQ
-936 QQFQQ
+936 HQLQQ

-961 TPRLQDPQQSQ
+961 TPRLQDSQQSQ

-983 RMWGQPAPAQSLA
+983 RMWGQPVSTQSLA

-1015 PAAYQQDMRI
+1015 PAAYQQDMRM
-1025 YTDPTRTWAA
+1025 YADPTRTWAA
-1035 PHPAQKGFVLHDTQE
+1035 PHPTQKGFVLHDTQE
-1050 PRYLNGGDHSLC
+1050 PRYLNGDHSLC

-1067 HPGPTGYPAS
+1067 HPGPASVFPAS
-1077 SSLFNQT
+1077 SALFNQT
-1084 QATSASPQHRNAIHR
+1084 QATSASPQHRNTVHR

-1123 SPTEKRQVTAL
+1123 SPTEKRQAL
-1134 HTPVPAPPADDMKP
+1134 HTSVPAPPVDDMKP

-1206 DVTPLDSTDA
+1206 DVTPLDSTDPN
-1216 GEKGFYISFDNDA
+1216 EKGFYISFDNDA
-1229 PKKPKPTLRVKRM
+1229 PKKPKPALRVKRT
-1242 SPKKERSASSYNEH
+1242 SPKKERSMSSYIEH
-1256 EDFMRSESPPV
+1256 EDFTMHSESPLANV
-1267 STVERQKQ
+1267 IEKHKQ
-1275 AEAQRELERERLRQA
+1275 IEAQRELERERLRQA
-1290 EEREQQRQEMRDR
+1290 DEREQQRQEMRDR
-1303 ELKREIERE
+1303 ELKREMEKE
-1312 RQREKQRDSNTEG
+1312 RQREKQRDSSTDS

-1343 PNSMDEME
+1343 PNCMDEME

-1366 RQEEMKERKEVETQA
+1366 RQEEMKERKEIEAQA
-1381 RREQEKLKAEE
+1381 RREKEKLKAEE

-1425 VIDKELLNAINP
+1425 VIDKDLLNAINP

-1444 TPARPRPKTIHG
+1444 ATARPRPKTIHG

-1498 QDSLTAAHLDDRR
+1498 QDSLTAAHLDDR
-1511 CSGPLYR
+1511 L
-1518 GGSLRVSS
+1518 SS

-1553 SRDAQ
+1553 SRDVQ
-1558 ESQQQI
+1558 ESQQQV

-1581 NSLMNLCDS
+1581 NSLMNLCGVNSDQDCMMCRQTDS

-1684 REAKSRVLEEIS
+1684 REAKSRVLEEIG

>member
-1 MWNTISR
+1 MWSAISR
-8 FFAKGSKTAVVQE
+8 LFVKGKTEESA
-21 VTSPPLSPSSTTTTT
+21 LSTENHTC
-36 ITTTRTRTTTAA
+36 
-48 RDDDE
+48 D
-53 RQDRLACNGVADD
+53 GVPDT
-66 DASVD
+66 V
-71 GTSVHVFYGATMDR
+71 VHVFDAMDR
-85 GASADDR
+85 NAGDDR
-92 RRLPAA
+92 RKGPAGEQHHG
-98 ASAAATGAATA
+98 GAEFEHF
-109 AAPTA
+109 
-114 DQQSSGGDSDSYDS
+114 SDAYDS

-147 RVPEKLREPYYRDHE
+147 RVPENLREPYYVDNE
-162 EQEHLKP
+162 NQEHLKP

-196 QNHYG
+196 QNHCG

-208 KGVYVAEQNNT
+208 KGVYLAEPNNT

-262 RRFDPQAEVD
+262 RRFDPQAEVE
-272 VPSDHEKGLLLWINH
+272 VPGDHEKGLLLWISH

-297 SEDGAGDKTRLPELP
+297 TEEGAGDKTRLPELP

-337 LNWMEIR
+337 LNWMDIR

-357 LSLVHAFCVKCLP
+357 LSLVHAFCNRCLP

-421 YLDACPRN
+421 FLDACPRN

-452 LSISAPGFTVA
+452 LSVSAPGFTVA
-463 KSASSTIVKKSQ
+463 KASSSSSVKKSQ

-480 AENHPYDDRRAGSEE
+480 AENYSHDDRRAGSEE

-513 DKSVARTEA
+513 EKSVTRADA
-522 AGRPSNWEDQRRS
+522 AGRPSNWEEQRRS

-544 NSITDDSQLTIEN
+544 NSVSDDSQLTIEN

-596 QDVYGSGVQHIIA
+596 QDVYGSGVQHILS
-609 DNGYNGS
+609 DNGYDK
-616 NGGEEPP
+616 EEPP
-623 RLRRQASNSSLD
+623 RLRRQTSNSSLD
-635 NVALRQILHSSAEN
+635 NVALKQILHSSEN
-649 DGGGTDNGD
+649 VNSEGD
-658 GGDAVTKLASFANL
+658 TSKLASFANL
-672 NRQSSEKGINFT
+672 SRQSSEKGINLT
-684 YMEQERQ
+684 YTEQDR
-691 DDVKQLNKRHGQ
+691 DDNKSTLSGKKFGQ
-703 SNGNGEKKTTFATL
+703 TNGNGNGEKKTTFATL

-727 SQQSQQME
+727 NQQSQQVE

-769 KRKME
+769 KRRME

-811 AETVG
+811 AEIG
-816 PPTPVTS
+816 PPTSVTS
-823 GSSGATPTSVSEAS
+823 GSSGETPTSVSETTP
-837 SVPQQLPQEKPQ
+837 VTQQPSQEKPQ

-882 TPDIENMDPEQY
+882 TPDIENMDIEQY
-894 RQSITQMNTSLSE
+894 HQSISQMNNSLSE

-927 MTQHQKQMQ
+927 MTQHQQQMQ
-936 QQFQQ
+936 QQLQQ
-941 LQSLSQQHMQTYGMP
+941 LQSLSQQHMQNFGMAP
-956 PMNPL
+956 INPL
-961 TPRLQDPQQSQ
+961 TSKLQDTQQSQ
-972 FYLHDQPQVQR
+972 FYLHDQPQLQR
-983 RMWGQPAPAQSLA
+983 RMWGQPPPTQSLA

-1005 QSMDSRFSPQ
+1005 QSIDPRYGTQ
-1015 PAAYQQDMRI
+1015 PTAYQQDLRL
-1025 YTDPTRTWAA
+1025 YQDTRNWGTL
-1035 PHPAQKGFVLHDTQE
+1035 PPQPKGFVLHDNQE

-1067 HPGPTGYPAS
+1067 HSGSTYPSSAS
-1077 SSLFNQT
+1077 IFNQT
-1084 QATSASPQHRNAIHR
+1084 PPSSASPQHRNAVHR
-1099 ISQLISESPE
+1099 ISQLMSESPE
-1109 PKRSTV
+1109 PKRPTV
-1115 HHIPISCE
+1115 HHIPIKCE
-1123 SPTEKRQVTAL
+1123 SPTEKRQITAL
-1134 HTPVPAPPADDMKP
+1134 HAPVPAPPVDDMKP
-1148 QNISFIGNDDDIAQG
+1148 QNISFIGNDDELTQG

-1178 PSPTRPTISQNSFQ
+1178 PSPTRPSISRNSFQ
-1192 PHPSLRETS
+1192 PHPSLRE
-1201 RSATP
+1201 ATP
-1206 DVTPLDSTDA
+1206 SPSGTPEVTPLDPTDA
-1216 GEKGFYISFDNDA
+1216 GEKGFYICFDNDA
-1229 PKKPKPTLRVKRM
+1229 PKKPKPTLRVKRT
-1242 SPKKERSASSYNEH
+1242 SPKKERSVSSYVEN
-1256 EDFMRSESPPV
+1256 EDFTMRPDSP
-1267 STVERQKQ
+1267 SAIAIDRQKQ
-1275 AEAQRELERERLRQA
+1275 LEAQRDLDREKHQIDDRDF
-1290 EEREQQRQEMRDR
+1290 QRQEIRDKEIQR
-1303 ELKREIERE
+1303 EGE
-1312 RQREKQRDSNTEG
+1312 REKQRE
-1325 RHASGVG
+1325 RHEITGESRQSGVG
-1332 LVIGNQLTNPD
+1332 LIIGNQLANPD
-1343 PNSMDEME
+1343 PNSLDEME
-1351 KKKERI
+1351 RKKERI
-1357 MLMSLQRRQ
+1357 MLLSLQRRQ
-1366 RQEEMKERKEVETQA
+1366 QQEELKERKEAEAQA

-1404 AAILEHHKVK
+1404 AAILEQHKVK

-1425 VIDKELLNAINP
+1425 VIDKELLNAIKP
-1437 AKLRNKT
+1437 TKLRNKT
-1444 TPARPRPKTIHG
+1444 ATRPRPKTIHV
-1456 DAGAVLD
+1456 DAGTELD

-1473 KGSSSNLSTASLTSP
+1473 KGSSSNLST
-1488 TMRRDYYRGS
+1488 
-1498 QDSLTAAHLDDRR
+1498 
-1511 CSGPLYR
+1511 
-1518 GGSLRVSS
+1518 VSS

-1539 RSVNQLGRRGSYKT
+1539 RSMNQLGRRGSYKT
-1553 SRDAQ
+1553 SRGSSSDQ
-1558 ESQQQI
+1558 DGMMC
-1564 RGRPKYQTYQNF
+1564 RYT
-1576 KGRKS
+1576 
-1581 NSLMNLCDS
+1581 DT

-1595 RSTPPRRAASPGIGS
+1595 RATPPRRAPSPGMGS
-1610 MRHLTSPSGPG
+1610 MRHLPSPSGPG
-1621 SLPPALMTSKKR
+1621 SLPPGLMTKR
-1633 IYDDGSSDISS
+1633 RVFDDGSSDISS

-1658 KLPIAKS
+1658 KQPTTKS
-1665 NRNIM
+1665 NRGIM

-1684 REAKSRVLEEIS
+1684 KEAKRRVLDEIAK
-1696 RSESKHFL
+1696 SESKHFL

-1718 SYCPEREE
+1718 SYCPDREE
-1726 VAKLYGTG
+1726 VSKLYGTG
-1734 PKQVIDNMFDKF
+1734 PKQVIDKMFDKF
-1746 FKYNSSGKC
+1746 FKYNSGAKC

-1777 WQGKKVNLPNKKDIP
+1777 WQGKKVNLPNKKDMP

>member
-1 MWNTISR
+1 MWSAISR
-8 FFAKGSKTAVVQE
+8 LFVKGKTEEPA
-21 VTSPPLSPSSTTTTT
+21 LSTENHTC
-36 ITTTRTRTTTAA
+36 
-48 RDDDE
+48 D
-53 RQDRLACNGVADD
+53 GVPDT
-66 DASVD
+66 V
-71 GTSVHVFYGATMDR
+71 VHVFDAMDR
-85 GASADDR
+85 NAGDDR
-92 RRLPAA
+92 RKGPAGEQHHG
-98 ASAAATGAATA
+98 GAEFEHF
-109 AAPTA
+109 
-114 DQQSSGGDSDSYDS
+114 SDAYDS

-147 RVPEKLREPYYRDHE
+147 RVPENLREPYYVDNE
-162 EQEHLKP
+162 NQEHLKP

-196 QNHYG
+196 QNHCG

-208 KGVYVAEQNNT
+208 KGVYLAEPNNT

-262 RRFDPQAEVD
+262 RRFDPQAEVE
-272 VPSDHEKGLLLWINH
+272 VPGDHEKGLLLWISH
-287 ASHALIAKIQ
+287 ASRALIAKIQ
-297 SEDGAGDKTRLPELP
+297 AEEGAGDKTRLPELP

-337 LNWMEIR
+337 LNWMDIR

-357 LSLVHAFCVKCLP
+357 LSLVHAFCNRCLP

-421 YLDACPRN
+421 FLDACPRN

-452 LSISAPGFTVA
+452 LSVSAPGFTVA
-463 KSASSTIVKKSQ
+463 KASSSSSVKKSQ

-480 AENHPYDDRRAGSEE
+480 AENYSHDDRRAGSEE

-513 DKSVARTEA
+513 EKSVTRADA
-522 AGRPSNWEDQRRS
+522 AGRPSNWEEQRRS

-544 NSITDDSQLTIEN
+544 NSVSDDSQLTIEN

-596 QDVYGSGVQHIIA
+596 QDVYGSGVQHILS
-609 DNGYNGS
+609 DNGYDK
-616 NGGEEPP
+616 EEPP
-623 RLRRQASNSSLD
+623 RLRRQTSNSSLD
-635 NVALRQILHSSAEN
+635 NVALKQILHSSEN
-649 DGGGTDNGD
+649 VNSEGGGDTS
-658 GGDAVTKLASFANL
+658 KLASFANL
-672 NRQSSEKGINFT
+672 SRQSSEKGINLT
-684 YMEQERQ
+684 YTEQER
-691 DDVKQLNKRHGQ
+691 DDGKSNLSGKKFGQ
-703 SNGNGEKKTTFATL
+703 TNGNGNGEKKTTFATL

-727 SQQSQQME
+727 SQQSQQVE

-769 KRKME
+769 KRRME

-811 AETVG
+811 AEID
-816 PPTPVTS
+816 PPTSVTS
-823 GSSGATPTSVSEAS
+823 GSSGETPTSVSETTP
-837 SVPQQLPQEKPQ
+837 VTQQPSQEKPQ

-882 TPDIENMDPEQY
+882 TPDIENMDIEQY
-894 RQSITQMNTSLSE
+894 HQSISQMNNSLSE

-927 MTQHQKQMQ
+927 MTQHQQQMQ
-936 QQFQQ
+936 QQLQQ
-941 LQSLSQQHMQTYGMP
+941 LQSLSQQHMQNFGMAP
-956 PMNPL
+956 INPL
-961 TPRLQDPQQSQ
+961 TSKLQDTQQSQ
-972 FYLHDQPQVQR
+972 FYLHDQPQLQR
-983 RMWGQPAPAQSLA
+983 RMWGQPPSTQSLA

-1005 QSMDSRFSPQ
+1005 QPIDPRYGTQ
-1015 PAAYQQDMRI
+1015 PTAYQQDLRL
-1025 YTDPTRTWAA
+1025 YQDTRNWGTL
-1035 PHPAQKGFVLHDTQE
+1035 PPQQKGFVLHDNQE

-1067 HPGPTGYPAS
+1067 HSGSTYPSSAS
-1077 SSLFNQT
+1077 IFNQT
-1084 QATSASPQHRNAIHR
+1084 PPSSASPQHRNAVHR
-1099 ISQLISESPE
+1099 ISQLMSESPE
-1109 PKRSTV
+1109 PKRPTV
-1115 HHIPISCE
+1115 HHIPIKCE
-1123 SPTEKRQVTAL
+1123 SPTEKRQITAL
-1134 HTPVPAPPADDMKP
+1134 HAPVPAPPVDDMKP
-1148 QNISFIGNDDDIAQG
+1148 QNISFIGNDDELTQG

-1178 PSPTRPTISQNSFQ
+1178 PSPTRPSISRNSFQ
-1192 PHPSLRETS
+1192 PHPSLRE
-1201 RSATP
+1201 ATP
-1206 DVTPLDSTDA
+1206 SPSGTPEVTPLDPTDA
-1216 GEKGFYISFDNDA
+1216 GEKGFYICFDNDA
-1229 PKKPKPTLRVKRM
+1229 PKKPKPTLRVKRT
-1242 SPKKERSASSYNEH
+1242 SPKKERSVSSYVEN
-1256 EDFMRSESPPV
+1256 EDFTMRPDSP
-1267 STVERQKQ
+1267 SAIAIDRQKQ
-1275 AEAQRELERERLRQA
+1275 LEAQRDLDREKHQIDERDF
-1290 EEREQQRQEMRDR
+1290 QRQEIRDKEIQR
-1303 ELKREIERE
+1303 EGE
-1312 RQREKQRDSNTEG
+1312 REKQRE
-1325 RHASGVG
+1325 RHEITGESRQSGVG
-1332 LVIGNQLTNPD
+1332 LIIGNQLANPD
-1343 PNSMDEME
+1343 PNSLDEME
-1351 KKKERI
+1351 RKKERI
-1357 MLMSLQRRQ
+1357 MLLSLQRRQ
-1366 RQEEMKERKEVETQA
+1366 QQEELKERKEAEAQA

-1404 AAILEHHKVK
+1404 AAILEQHKVK

-1425 VIDKELLNAINP
+1425 VIDKELLNAIKP
-1437 AKLRNKT
+1437 TKLRNKT
-1444 TPARPRPKTIHG
+1444 ATRPRPKTIHV
-1456 DAGAVLD
+1456 DAGTELD

-1498 QDSLTAAHLDDRR
+1498 QDSLTAAHFDERR
-1511 CSGPLYR
+1511 SGPLYR

-1539 RSVNQLGRRGSYKT
+1539 RSMNQLGRRGSYKT
-1553 SRDAQ
+1553 SRD
-1558 ESQQQI
+1558 
-1564 RGRPKYQTYQNF
+1564 T
-1576 KGRKS
+1576 
-1581 NSLMNLCDS
+1581 

-1595 RSTPPRRAASPGIGS
+1595 RATPPRRAPSPGMGS
-1610 MRHLTSPSGPG
+1610 MRHLPSPSGPG
-1621 SLPPALMTSKKR
+1621 SLPPGLMTKR
-1633 IYDDGSSDISS
+1633 RVFDDGSSDISS

-1658 KLPIAKS
+1658 KQPTTKS
-1665 NRNIM
+1665 NRGIM

-1684 REAKSRVLEEIS
+1684 KEAKRRVLDEIAK
-1696 RSESKHFL
+1696 SESKHFL

-1718 SYCPEREE
+1718 SYCPDREE
-1726 VAKLYGTG
+1726 VSKLYGTG
-1734 PKQVIDNMFDKF
+1734 PKQVIDKMFDKF
-1746 FKYNSSGKC
+1746 FKYNSGAKC

-1777 WQGKKVNLPNKKDIP
+1777 WQGKKVNLPNKKDMP

>member
-1 MWNTISR
+1 MAS
-8 FFAKGSKTAVVQE
+8 E
-21 VTSPPLSPSSTTTTT
+21 VMLAP
-36 ITTTRTRTTTAA
+36 AA
-48 RDDDE
+48 TP
-53 RQDRLACNGVADD
+53 
-66 DASVD
+66 
-71 GTSVHVFYGATMDR
+71 GTSRREIDDVRDMVRNATV
-85 GASADDR
+85 
-92 RRLPAA
+92 
-98 ASAAATGAATA
+98 TTV
-109 AAPTA
+109 
-114 DQQSSGGDSDSYDS
+114 Y
-128 RQAKQRASVKW
+128 AKQRASVKW

-147 RVPEKLREPYYRDHE
+147 RVPENLREPYYVDNE
-162 EQEHLKP
+162 NQEHLKP

-196 QNHYG
+196 QNHCG

-208 KGVYVAEQNNT
+208 KGVYLAEPNNT

-272 VPSDHEKGLLLWINH
+272 VPADHEKGLLLWISH

-297 SEDGAGDKTRLPELP
+297 TEEDAADKTRLPELP

-337 LNWMEIR
+337 LNWMDIR

-357 LSLVHAFCVKCLP
+357 LSLVHAFCNRCLP

-402 LEIHPAKCV
+402 LEIHPVKCV

-421 YLDACPRN
+421 FLDACPRN

-452 LSISAPGFTVA
+452 LSVSAPGFTVA
-463 KSASSTIVKKSQ
+463 KAPSSSSVKKSQ

-480 AENHPYDDRRAGSEE
+480 AENYSHDDRRAGSEE

-513 DKSVARTEA
+513 EKSTTRADA
-522 AGRPSNWEDQRRS
+522 AGRPSNWEEQRRS

-544 NSITDDSQLTIEN
+544 NSVSDDSQLTIEN

-596 QDVYGSGVQHIIA
+596 QDVYGSGVQHILS
-609 DNGYNGS
+609 DNGYDKEG
-616 NGGEEPP
+616 PP
-623 RLRRQASNSSLD
+623 RLRRQTSNSSLD
-635 NVALRQILHSSAEN
+635 NVTLKQVLHSSEN
-649 DGGGTDNGD
+649 VNSDGDTS
-658 GGDAVTKLASFANL
+658 KLASFANL
-672 NRQSSEKGINFT
+672 SRQSSEKGINLT
-684 YMEQERQ
+684 YTEQER
-691 DDVKQLNKRHGQ
+691 DDSKSNLSNKKLGQ
-703 SNGNGEKKTTFATL
+703 SNGNRNGEKKTTFATL

-727 SQQSQQME
+727 NQQSQQVE

-769 KRKME
+769 KRRME

-811 AETVG
+811 AEIG

-823 GSSGATPTSVSEAS
+823 GSSGDTPTSVSETTP
-837 SVPQQLPQEKPQ
+837 VTQQPSQEKPQ

-882 TPDIENMDPEQY
+882 TPDIENMDLEQY
-894 RQSITQMNTSLSE
+894 HQSISQMNTSLSE

-927 MTQHQKQMQ
+927 MTQHQQQMQ
-936 QQFQQ
+936 QQLQQ
-941 LQSLSQQHMQTYGMP
+941 LQSLSQQHMQNFGMA

-961 TPRLQDPQQSQ
+961 TSKLQDTQQSQ
-972 FYLHDQPQVQR
+972 FYLHDQPQLQR
-983 RMWGQPAPAQSLA
+983 RMWGQPPPTQSLA
-996 NEMAAVGYQ
+996 NEMAAVSYQ
-1005 QSMDSRFSPQ
+1005 QSIDPRYSTQSTP
-1015 PAAYQQDMRI
+1015 YQQDMRL
-1025 YTDPTRTWAA
+1025 YQETRNWGT
-1035 PHPAQKGFVLHDTQE
+1035 HPPQQKGFVLHDTPQE

-1067 HPGPTGYPAS
+1067 HPGSTYPS
-1077 SSLFNQT
+1077 STSIFNQT
-1084 QATSASPQHRNAIHR
+1084 PPSSASPQHRNAVHR
-1099 ISQLISESPE
+1099 ISQLMSESPE
-1109 PKRSTV
+1109 PKRPTV
-1115 HHIPISCE
+1115 HHIPIKCE
-1123 SPTEKRQVTAL
+1123 SPTEKRQITAL
-1134 HTPVPAPPADDMKP
+1134 HAPVPAPPVDDMKP
-1148 QNISFIGNDDDIAQG
+1148 QNISFIGNDDELTQG

-1178 PSPTRPTISQNSFQ
+1178 PSPTRPSISRNSFQ
-1192 PHPSLRETS
+1192 PHPSLRE
-1201 RSATP
+1201 ATP
-1206 DVTPLDSTDA
+1206 SPSGTPEVTPLDPMDA
-1216 GEKGFYISFDNDA
+1216 GEKGFYICFDNDA
-1229 PKKPKPTLRVKRM
+1229 PKKPKPTLRVKRT
-1242 SPKKERSASSYNEH
+1242 SPKKERGASSYIEN
-1256 EDFMRSESPPV
+1256 EDFTMRPDSPA
-1267 STVERQKQ
+1267 TIMDRQKQ
-1275 AEAQRELERERLRQA
+1275 LEIQRES
-1290 EEREQQRQEMRDR
+1290 D
-1303 ELKREIERE
+1303 
-1312 RQREKQRDSNTEG
+1312 REKQRQIDERDFQRQEIRNKEVQREGAREKQRHEISGEG
-1325 RHASGVG
+1325 RQSGVG
-1332 LVIGNQLTNPD
+1332 LIIGNQLANPD
-1343 PNSMDEME
+1343 PNSLDEME
-1351 KKKERI
+1351 RKKERI
-1357 MLMSLQRRQ
+1357 MLLSLQRRQ
-1366 RQEEMKERKEVETQA
+1366 QQEEMKERKEAEAQA

-1404 AAILEHHKVK
+1404 AAILEQHKVK

-1425 VIDKELLNAINP
+1425 VIDKELLNAIKP
-1437 AKLRNKT
+1437 TKLRNKT
-1444 TPARPRPKTIHG
+1444 ATRPRPKTIHV
-1456 DAGAVLD
+1456 DAGTELD

-1473 KGSSSNLSTASLTSP
+1473 KGSSSNLST
-1488 TMRRDYYRGS
+1488 
-1498 QDSLTAAHLDDRR
+1498 
-1511 CSGPLYR
+1511 
-1518 GGSLRVSS
+1518 VSS

-1539 RSVNQLGRRGSYKT
+1539 RSMNQLGRRGSYKT
-1553 SRDAQ
+1553 SRGSSSDQ
-1558 ESQQQI
+1558 DGMMC
-1564 RGRPKYQTYQNF
+1564 RYT
-1576 KGRKS
+1576 
-1581 NSLMNLCDS
+1581 DT

-1595 RSTPPRRAASPGIGS
+1595 RATPPRRAPSPGMGS
-1610 MRHLTSPSGPG
+1610 MRHLPSPSGPG
-1621 SLPPALMTSKKR
+1621 SLPPGLMTKR
-1633 IYDDGSSDISS
+1633 RVFDDGSSDISS

-1658 KLPIAKS
+1658 KQPTTKS
-1665 NRNIM
+1665 NRGIM

-1684 REAKSRVLEEIS
+1684 KEAKRRVLDEIA

-1718 SYCPEREE
+1718 SYCPDREE
-1726 VAKLYGTG
+1726 VSKLYGTG
-1734 PKQVIDNMFDKF
+1734 PKQVIDKMFDKF
-1746 FKYNSSGKC
+1746 FKYNSGAKC

-1777 WQGKKVNLPNKKDIP
+1777 WQGKKVNLPNKKDMP

>member
-1 MWNTISR
+1 MWSAISR
-8 FFAKGSKTAVVQE
+8 LFAKGKTEVPAPGTEERASDGVRDTAVHV
-21 VTSPPLSPSSTTTTT
+21 S
-36 ITTTRTRTTTAA
+36 
-48 RDDDE
+48 
-53 RQDRLACNGVADD
+53 
-66 DASVD
+66 DA
-71 GTSVHVFYGATMDR
+71 MDR
-85 GASADDR
+85 NAGDDR
-92 RRLPAA
+92 RKG
-98 ASAAATGAATA
+98 SAGEQHHGGAEAEHF
-109 AAPTA
+109 
-114 DQQSSGGDSDSYDS
+114 SDAYDS

-147 RVPEKLREPYYRDHE
+147 RVPENLREPYYVDHE
-162 EQEHLKP
+162 DQEHLKP

-208 KGVYVAEQNNT
+208 KGVYLAEPNNT

-241 EGLMVLYAKEVVTGD
+241 EGLMILYAKEVVTGD

-272 VPSDHEKGLLLWINH
+272 VPSDHEKGLLLWISH

-297 SEDGAGDKTRLPELP
+297 AEEGAGDKTRLPELP

-337 LNWMEIR
+337 LNWMDIR

-357 LSLVHAFCVKCLP
+357 LSLVHAFCNRCLP

-421 YLDACPRN
+421 FLDACPRN

-452 LSISAPGFTVA
+452 LSVSAPGFTAA
-463 KSASSTIVKKSQ
+463 KASSSSSSTVKKSQ

-480 AENHPYDDRRAGSEE
+480 AESYTHDDRRAGSEE

-513 DKSVARTEA
+513 EKSVTRADA

-544 NSITDDSQLTIEN
+544 NSVSDDSQLTIEN

-571 PDKEVGAHIGKRSTT
+571 PDKEVGPQIGKRSTT

-596 QDVYGSGVQHIIA
+596 QDVYGSGVRYILF
-609 DNGYNGS
+609 DNGYDK
-616 NGGEEPP
+616 EEPC
-623 RLRRQASNSSLD
+623 RFRRQASYCRLD
-635 NVALRQILHSSAEN
+635 NVALKQILHSSEN
-649 DGGGTDNGD
+649 DHSEGD
-658 GGDAVTKLASFANL
+658 TSKLASFANL
-672 NRQSSEKGINFT
+672 SRQSSEKGINLT
-684 YMEQERQ
+684 YTEQER
-691 DDVKQLNKRHGQ
+691 DDSKSNASSKKQGQ
-703 SNGNGEKKTTFATL
+703 TNGNGNGEKKTTFATL
-717 PNTTTWQQQS
+717 PNTTTWQQQCN
-727 SQQSQQME
+727 QQSQQVE
-735 QHSVDENGGNTI
+735 QHSTDENGGNTI

-762 RRHIENE
+762 RRYIENE
-769 KRKME
+769 KRRME

-811 AETVG
+811 AEIG

-823 GSSGATPTSVSEAS
+823 GSSGETPTSVSEAPP
-837 SVPQQLPQEKPQ
+837 VTQQPSQEKPQ

-882 TPDIENMDPEQY
+882 TPDIENMDLEQY
-894 RQSITQMNTSLSE
+894 HQSISQMNNSLSE

-927 MTQHQKQMQ
+927 MTQHQQQMQ
-936 QQFQQ
+936 QQLQQ
-941 LQSLSQQHMQTYGMP
+941 LQSLSQQHMQNFGMQ

-961 TPRLQDPQQSQ
+961 TSKLQDTQQSQ
-972 FYLHDQPQVQR
+972 FYLHDQPQLHR
-983 RMWGQPAPAQSLA
+983 RMWGQPPPTQSLA

-1005 QSMDSRFSPQ
+1005 QSMDPRYTAQ
-1015 PAAYQQDMRI
+1015 PTAYQQDMRL
-1025 YTDPTRTWAA
+1025 YQDTRNWAA
-1035 PHPAQKGFVLHDTQE
+1035 PQQKGFVLHDTSQE

-1067 HPGPTGYPAS
+1067 QPGSTYPSSAS
-1077 SSLFNQT
+1077 IFNQT
-1084 QATSASPQHRNAIHR
+1084 PPSSASPQHRNAVHR
-1099 ISQLISESPE
+1099 ISQLMSESPE
-1109 PKRSTV
+1109 PKRPSV
-1115 HHIPISCE
+1115 HHIPIKCE
-1123 SPTEKRQVTAL
+1123 SPTEKRQVTTL
-1134 HTPVPAPPADDMKP
+1134 HTPVPAPPVDDMKP
-1148 QNISFIGNDDDIAQG
+1148 QNISFIGNDDELTHG
-1163 IRGLNITSGSRTYRI
+1163 IKGLNITSGSRTYRI
-1178 PSPTRPTISQNSFQ
+1178 PSPTRPSISRNSFQ
-1192 PHPSLRETS
+1192 PHPSLRE
-1201 RSATP
+1201 ATP
-1206 DVTPLDSTDA
+1206 SPSGTPEVTPLDPTDA
-1216 GEKGFYISFDNDA
+1216 GEKGFYICFDNDA
-1229 PKKPKPTLRVKRM
+1229 PKKPKPTLRVKRT
-1242 SPKKERSASSYNEH
+1242 SPKKERTVSSYVDN
-1256 EDFMRSESPPV
+1256 DDYTMRPDSP
-1267 STVERQKQ
+1267 SAAIIDRQKQ
-1275 AEAQRELERERLRQA
+1275 LEAQRDL
-1290 EEREQQRQEMRDR
+1290 D
-1303 ELKREIERE
+1303 
-1312 RQREKQRDSNTEG
+1312 REKQRQTDEREFQRQETRDKEMEREKLRE
-1325 RHASGVG
+1325 RHDIGGESRQSGVG
-1332 LVIGNQLTNPD
+1332 LIIGTQLANPD
-1343 PNSMDEME
+1343 PNSLDEME
-1351 KKKERI
+1351 RKKERI
-1357 MLMSLQRRQ
+1357 MLLSLQRRQ
-1366 RQEEMKERKEVETQA
+1366 RQEEMKERKEAEAQA

-1404 AAILEHHKVK
+1404 AAILEQHKVK

-1425 VIDKELLNAINP
+1425 VIDKELLNAIKP
-1437 AKLRNKT
+1437 TKLRNKT
-1444 TPARPRPKTIHG
+1444 ATTTRPRPKTIHV
-1456 DAGAVLD
+1456 DAGAELD

-1498 QDSLTAAHLDDRR
+1498 QDSLTAAHFDERR
-1511 CSGPLYR
+1511 SGPLYR

-1539 RSVNQLGRRGSYKT
+1539 RSMNQLGRRGSYKT
-1553 SRDAQ
+1553 SRDVQ
-1558 ESQQQI
+1558 EPQQQV
-1564 RGRPKYQTYQNF
+1564 RGRPKYPSYQNF

-1581 NSLMNLCDS
+1581 NSLMNLCDT

-1595 RSTPPRRAASPGIGS
+1595 RATPPRRAPSPGMGS
-1610 MRHLTSPSGPG
+1610 MRHLPSPSGPG
-1621 SLPPALMTSKKR
+1621 SLPPGLMTKR
-1633 IYDDGSSDISS
+1633 RVFDDGSSDISS

-1658 KLPIAKS
+1658 KQPTTKS
-1665 NRNIM
+1665 NRGIM

-1684 REAKSRVLEEIS
+1684 KEAKRRVLDEIA

-1718 SYCPEREE
+1718 SYCPDREE
-1726 VAKLYGTG
+1726 VSKLYGTG
-1734 PKQVIDNMFDKF
+1734 PKQVIDKMFDKF
-1746 FKYNSSGKC
+1746 FKYNSGAKC

-1777 WQGKKVNLPNKKDIP
+1777 WQGKKVNLPNKKDMP

>member
-1 MWNTISR
+1 MYLIEDQFPPTCTPGNESQECRSLVWKGPR
-8 FFAKGSKTAVVQE
+8 FTAE
-21 VTSPPLSPSSTTTTT
+21 K
-36 ITTTRTRTTTAA
+36 
-48 RDDDE
+48 E
-53 RQDRLACNGVADD
+53 
-66 DASVD
+66 
-71 GTSVHVFYGATMDR
+71 FF
-85 GASADDR
+85 
-92 RRLPAA
+92 
-98 ASAAATGAATA
+98 
-109 AAPTA
+109 
-114 DQQSSGGDSDSYDS
+114 
-128 RQAKQRASVKW
+128 QAHRW
-139 LLSKAYNN
+139 
-147 RVPEKLREPYYRDHE
+147 PED
-162 EQEHLKP
+162 QEHLKP

-196 QNHYG
+196 QNHCG

-208 KGVYVAEQNNT
+208 KGVYLAEPNNT

-262 RRFDPQAEVD
+262 RRFDPQADVD
-272 VPSDHEKGLLLWINH
+272 VPGDHERGLLLWISH

-297 SEDGAGDKTRLPELP
+297 TEEGAGDKTRLPELP

-328 VVAFYCPGE
+328 VVAYYCPGE
-337 LNWMEIR
+337 LNWMDIR

-357 LSLVHAFCVKCLP
+357 LSLVHAFCNRCLP

-421 YLDACPRN
+421 FLDACPRN

-452 LSISAPGFTVA
+452 LSVSAPGFTVA
-463 KSASSTIVKKSQ
+463 KASSSPSVKKSQ

-480 AENHPYDDRRAGSEE
+480 AENYSHDDRRAGSEE

-513 DKSVARTEA
+513 EKSLARADA

-544 NSITDDSQLTIEN
+544 NSVSDDSQLTIEN

-596 QDVYGSGVQHIIA
+596 QDVYGSGVQHILA
-609 DNGYNGS
+609 DNGYGND
-616 NGGEEPP
+616 EPP

-635 NVALRQILHSSAEN
+635 NVALKQILHSSEN
-649 DGGGTDNGD
+649 DNSEGDN
-658 GGDAVTKLASFANL
+658 TSKLASFANL
-672 NRQSSEKGINFT
+672 NRQSSEKSSIN
-684 YMEQERQ
+684 
-691 DDVKQLNKRHGQ
+691 LNYTESEDITTKSNLSNKKHGQ
-703 SNGNGEKKTTFATL
+703 TNGNGNGEKKTTFATL

-727 SQQSQQME
+727 NQQSQQAE
-735 QHSVDENGGNTI
+735 QHSADENGGNTI

-769 KRKME
+769 KRRME

-811 AETVG
+811 AEIG

-823 GSSGATPTSVSEAS
+823 GSSGETPSSVSETTP
-837 SVPQQLPQEKPQ
+837 VPQQPFQEKPQ

-882 TPDIENMDPEQY
+882 TPDIENMDLDQY
-894 RQSITQMNTSLSE
+894 HQSISQMNSSLSE

-927 MTQHQKQMQ
+927 MTHHQQQMQHQL
-936 QQFQQ
+936 QQ
-941 LQSLSQQHMQTYGMP
+941 LQSLSQQHMQSYGITP
-956 PMNPL
+956 INPI
-961 TPRLQDPQQSQ
+961 TPKLQDSQQSQ
-972 FYLHDQPQVQR
+972 FYLHDQPQLQR
-983 RMWGQPAPAQSLA
+983 RMWGQPPSTQSLA

-1005 QSMDSRFSPQ
+1005 QQVDSRYNSP
-1015 PAAYQQDMRI
+1015 PSVYHQDMRLFQ
-1025 YTDPTRTWAA
+1025 DTRNWGT
-1035 PHPAQKGFVLHDTQE
+1035 HPPQQKGFVLHDTSQE

-1067 HPGPTGYPAS
+1067 HPGSTYPTS
-1077 SSLFNQT
+1077 SSIFNQT
-1084 QATSASPQHRNAIHR
+1084 PPSSASPQHRNAVHR
-1099 ISQLISESPE
+1099 ISQLMSESPE
-1109 PKRSTV
+1109 PKRPTV
-1115 HHIPISCE
+1115 HHIPIKCD

-1134 HTPVPAPPADDMKP
+1134 HTPVPAPPVDDMKP
-1148 QNISFIGNDDDIAQG
+1148 QNISFIGNDDELSQG
-1163 IRGLNITSGSRTYRI
+1163 IRGLHITSGNRTYRI
-1178 PSPTRPTISQNSFQ
+1178 PSPTRPSISRNSFQ
-1192 PHPSLRETS
+1192 PHPSLRE
-1201 RSATP
+1201 ATP
-1206 DVTPLDSTDA
+1206 SPSGTPEVTPLDPTDA
-1216 GEKGFYISFDNDA
+1216 GEKGFYICFDNDA
-1229 PKKPKPTLRVKRM
+1229 PKKPKPTLRVKRT
-1242 SPKKERSASSYNEH
+1242 SPKKERTASSYIDN
-1256 EDFMRSESPPV
+1256 EDFTVRSESP
-1267 STVERQKQ
+1267 SAISDRQKLL
-1275 AEAQRELERERLRQA
+1275 EIRRDSDREKQRQLDEREF
-1290 EEREQQRQEMRDR
+1290 QRQEIRDR
-1303 ELKREIERE
+1303 ELQREEE
-1312 RQREKQRDSNTEG
+1312 REKQRERRDTSAES
-1325 RHASGVG
+1325 RQSGIG
-1332 LVIGNQLTNPD
+1332 LIIGNQLANPD
-1343 PNSMDEME
+1343 PNSLDEME
-1351 KKKERI
+1351 RKKERI
-1357 MLMSLQRRQ
+1357 MLQSLQRRQ
-1366 RQEEMKERKEVETQA
+1366 QQEEMKERKEAEAQA

-1404 AAILEHHKVK
+1404 ASILEQHKVK

-1425 VIDKELLNAINP
+1425 VIDKELLNAIKP
-1437 AKLRNKT
+1437 TKLRNKT
-1444 TPARPRPKTIHG
+1444 ATTRPRPKTIHV
-1456 DAGAVLD
+1456 DAGAELD

-1473 KGSSSNLSTASLTSP
+1473 KGSSSNLST
-1488 TMRRDYYRGS
+1488 
-1498 QDSLTAAHLDDRR
+1498 
-1511 CSGPLYR
+1511 
-1518 GGSLRVSS
+1518 VSS

-1539 RSVNQLGRRGSYKT
+1539 RSMNQLGRRGSYKT
-1553 SRDAQ
+1553 SRDVQ
-1558 ESQQQI
+1558 EPQQQV
-1564 RGRPKYQTYQNF
+1564 RGRPKYPSYQNF

-1581 NSLMNLCDS
+1581 NSLMNLCGSSSDQDGMMCRYTDT

-1595 RSTPPRRAASPGIGS
+1595 RATPPRRAPSPGMGS
-1610 MRHLTSPSGPG
+1610 MRHLPSPSGPG
-1621 SLPPALMTSKKR
+1621 SLPPGLMTKR
-1633 IYDDGSSDISS
+1633 RVFDDGSSDISS

-1658 KLPIAKS
+1658 KQPTTKS
-1665 NRNIM
+1665 NRGIM

-1684 REAKSRVLEEIS
+1684 REAKRRVLDEIA

-1718 SYCPEREE
+1718 SYCPDREE
-1726 VAKLYGTG
+1726 VSKLYGTG
-1734 PKQVIDNMFDKF
+1734 PKQVNDKMFDKF
-1746 FKYNSSGKC
+1746 FKYNSGGKC

-1777 WQGKKVNLPNKKDIP
+1777 WQGKKVNLPNKKDMP

>member
-1 MWNTISR
+1 MWSAITR
-8 FFAKGSKTAVVQE
+8 LFVKGKTEESA
-21 VTSPPLSPSSTTTTT
+21 P
-36 ITTTRTRTTTAA
+36 RTKDRTC
-48 RDDDE
+48 D
-53 RQDRLACNGVADD
+53 GVPDT
-66 DASVD
+66 V
-71 GTSVHVFYGATMDR
+71 VHVFDAMDR
-85 GASADDR
+85 NAGDDR
-92 RRLPAA
+92 RKGPAGEQHHD
-98 ASAAATGAATA
+98 GAE
-109 AAPTA
+109 
-114 DQQSSGGDSDSYDS
+114 SEHFSDAYDS

-147 RVPEKLREPYYRDHE
+147 RVPENLRDPYYIDNE
-162 EQEHLKP
+162 NQEHLKP

-196 QNHYG
+196 QNHCG

-208 KGVYVAEQNNT
+208 KGVYLAEPNNT

-272 VPSDHEKGLLLWINH
+272 VPADHEKGLLLWISH
-287 ASHALIAKIQ
+287 ASNALIAKIQ
-297 SEDGAGDKTRLPELP
+297 AEEGAGDKTRLPELP

-337 LNWMEIR
+337 LNWMDIR

-357 LSLVHAFCVKCLP
+357 LSLVHAFCNRCLP
-370 YSIFHMQPEDVTY
+370 YSIFHMLPEDVTY
-383 MRGSMKQNLVVFL
+383 MRGCMKQNLVVFL

-421 YLDACPRN
+421 FLDACPRN

-452 LSISAPGFTVA
+452 LSVSAPGFTVA
-463 KSASSTIVKKSQ
+463 KAPSSSSVKKSQ

-480 AENHPYDDRRAGSEE
+480 AENYSHDDRRAGSEE

-513 DKSVARTEA
+513 EKSITRVDA
-522 AGRPSNWEDQRRS
+522 AGRPSNWEEQRRS

-544 NSITDDSQLTIEN
+544 NSVSDDSQLTIEN

-596 QDVYGSGVQHIIA
+596 QDVYGSGVQHILS
-609 DNGYNGS
+609 DNGYDK
-616 NGGEEPP
+616 EEPP
-623 RLRRQASNSSLD
+623 RLRRQTSNSSLD
-635 NVALRQILHSSAEN
+635 NVALKQILHSSEN
-649 DGGGTDNGD
+649 VNSDGDTS
-658 GGDAVTKLASFANL
+658 KLASFANL
-672 NRQSSEKGINFT
+672 SRQSSEKGINLT
-684 YMEQERQ
+684 YTEQER
-691 DDVKQLNKRHGQ
+691 DDSKSNLSNKKLGQ
-703 SNGNGEKKTTFATL
+703 TNGNRNGEKKTTFATL

-727 SQQSQQME
+727 NQQSQQME
-735 QHSVDENGGNTI
+735 QHSVADENGGNTI

-769 KRKME
+769 KRRME

-811 AETVG
+811 AEIG

-823 GSSGATPTSVSEAS
+823 GSSGETPTSVSETTP
-837 SVPQQLPQEKPQ
+837 VTQQPSQEKPQ

-882 TPDIENMDPEQY
+882 TPDIENMDLEQY
-894 RQSITQMNTSLSE
+894 HQSISQICTPFRRMNNSLSE

-927 MTQHQKQMQ
+927 MTQHQQQIQ

-941 LQSLSQQHMQTYGMP
+941 LQSLSQQHMQNFGMAP
-956 PMNPL
+956 INPL
-961 TPRLQDPQQSQ
+961 TSKLQDTQQSQ
-972 FYLHDQPQVQR
+972 FYLHDQPQLQR
-983 RMWGQPAPAQSLA
+983 RMWGQPPPTQSLA

-1005 QSMDSRFSPQ
+1005 QSMDPRYSTQ
-1015 PAAYQQDMRI
+1015 PTPYQQDMRL
-1025 YTDPTRTWAA
+1025 YQDTRNWGT
-1035 PHPAQKGFVLHDTQE
+1035 HPPQQKGFVLHDTPQE

-1067 HPGPTGYPAS
+1067 HPGPTYPS
-1077 SSLFNQT
+1077 STSIFNQT
-1084 QATSASPQHRNAIHR
+1084 PPSSASPQHRNAVHR
-1099 ISQLISESPE
+1099 ISQLMSESPE
-1109 PKRSTV
+1109 PKRPTV
-1115 HHIPISCE
+1115 HHIPIKCE
-1123 SPTEKRQVTAL
+1123 SPTEKRQITAM
-1134 HTPVPAPPADDMKP
+1134 HAPVPAPPVDDMKP
-1148 QNISFIGNDDDIAQG
+1148 QNISFIGNDDELTQG

-1178 PSPTRPTISQNSFQ
+1178 PSPTRPSISRNSFQ
-1192 PHPSLRETS
+1192 PHPSLRE
-1201 RSATP
+1201 ATP
-1206 DVTPLDSTDA
+1206 SPSGTPEVTPLDPTDA
-1216 GEKGFYISFDNDA
+1216 GEKGFYICFDNDA
-1229 PKKPKPTLRVKRM
+1229 PKKPKPTLRVKRT
-1242 SPKKERSASSYNEH
+1242 SPKKERGVSSYVDS
-1256 EDFMRSESPPV
+1256 EDFTMRPDSPSAIV
-1267 STVERQKQ
+1267 MDRQKQ
-1275 AEAQRELERERLRQA
+1275 LEIQR
-1290 EEREQQRQEMRDR
+1290 DSD
-1303 ELKREIERE
+1303 
-1312 RQREKQRDSNTEG
+1312 REKQRQIDERDFQRQEIRDREIQREG
-1325 RHASGVG
+1325 EREKQRERHEMSAESRQSGVG
-1332 LVIGNQLTNPD
+1332 LIIGNQLANPD
-1343 PNSMDEME
+1343 PNSLDEME
-1351 KKKERI
+1351 RKKERI
-1357 MLMSLQRRQ
+1357 MLLSLQRRQ
-1366 RQEEMKERKEVETQA
+1366 QQEEMKERKEVEAQA

-1404 AAILEHHKVK
+1404 AAILEQHKVK

-1425 VIDKELLNAINP
+1425 VIDKELLNTIKP
-1437 AKLRNKT
+1437 TKLRNKT
-1444 TPARPRPKTIHG
+1444 ATTRPRPKTIHV
-1456 DAGAVLD
+1456 DAGTELD

-1498 QDSLTAAHLDDRR
+1498 QDSLTAAHFDERR
-1511 CSGPLYR
+1511 SGPLYR
-1518 GGSLRVSS
+1518 GGSLR
-1526 VDSPDDGR
+1526 DSPDDGR

-1539 RSVNQLGRRGSYKT
+1539 RSMNQLGRRGSYKT
-1553 SRDAQ
+1553 SRD
-1558 ESQQQI
+1558 
-1564 RGRPKYQTYQNF
+1564 T
-1576 KGRKS
+1576 
-1581 NSLMNLCDS
+1581 

-1595 RSTPPRRAASPGIGS
+1595 RATPPRRAPSPGMGS
-1610 MRHLTSPSGPG
+1610 MRHLPSPSGPG
-1621 SLPPALMTSKKR
+1621 SLPPGLMTKR
-1633 IYDDGSSDISS
+1633 RVFDDGSSDISS

-1658 KLPIAKS
+1658 KQPTTKS
-1665 NRNIM
+1665 NRGIM

-1684 REAKSRVLEEIS
+1684 KEAKRRVLDEIA

-1718 SYCPEREE
+1718 SYCPDREE
-1726 VAKLYGTG
+1726 VSKLYGTG
-1734 PKQVIDNMFDKF
+1734 PKQVMDKMFDKF
-1746 FKYNSSGKC
+1746 FKYNSGAKC

-1777 WQGKKVNLPNKKDIP
+1777 WQGKKVNLPNKKDMP

>member
-1 MWNTISR
+1 
-8 FFAKGSKTAVVQE
+8 
-21 VTSPPLSPSSTTTTT
+21 
-36 ITTTRTRTTTAA
+36 
-48 RDDDE
+48 
-53 RQDRLACNGVADD
+53 
-66 DASVD
+66 
-71 GTSVHVFYGATMDR
+71 MDR
-85 GASADDR
+85 NAGDDR
-92 RRLPAA
+92 RKGPA
-98 ASAAATGAATA
+98 GE
-109 AAPTA
+109 
-114 DQQSSGGDSDSYDS
+114 QQQQLLQQYQLAGGDAEHFSDTYDS

-147 RVPEKLREPYYRDHE
+147 RVPDNLREPYYRDHE
-162 EQEHLKP
+162 DQEHLKP

-196 QNHYG
+196 QNHCG

-208 KGVYVAEQNNT
+208 KGVNVAESNNT

-227 QNSPLKM
+227 QNSPIKM
-234 SAHMAVI
+234 SAHMTVI

-262 RRFDPQAEVD
+262 RRFDPQADVEV
-272 VPSDHEKGLLLWINH
+272 PNDHEKGLLLWISH

-297 SEDGAGDKTRLPELP
+297 SEEGGGDKTRLPELP
-312 AAKDFQ
+312 AAKDFH

-337 LNWMEIR
+337 LNWMDIR

-357 LSLVHAFCVKCLP
+357 LSLVHTFCTRCLP

-383 MRGSMKQNLVVFL
+383 MRGSMKPNLVVFL

-421 YLDACPRN
+421 FLDACPRN

-452 LSISAPGFTVA
+452 LSVSAPGFTVA
-463 KSASSTIVKKSQ
+463 KSVPSSTVKKSQ

-480 AENHPYDDRRAGSEE
+480 AESHSYDDRRAGSEE
-495 SFVVHRGKGIPT
+495 SFIVHRGKGIPT

-513 DKSVARTEA
+513 EKIISRAEA
-522 AGRPSNWEDQRRS
+522 AGRPSNWEDQRRT

-544 NSITDDSQLTIEN
+544 NSVTDDSQLTIEN

-571 PDKEVGAHIGKRSTT
+571 PDKEVGVYTGKRSST

-596 QDVYGSGVQHIIA
+596 QDVYGSGVQHILA
-609 DNGYNGS
+609 DNGYN
-616 NGGEEPP
+616 NEEPS

-635 NVALRQILHSSAEN
+635 NVALKSILHSSEN
-649 DGGGTDNGD
+649 DNN
-658 GGDAVTKLASFANL
+658 DASTTKLSSFSNL
-672 NRQSSEKGINFT
+672 SKQSMEKGINLT
-684 YMEQERQ
+684 YTDQ
-691 DDVKQLNKRHGQ
+691 DRGDDNSTTKSNVTNKKYGQ
-703 SNGNGEKKTTFATL
+703 SNGNGIAEKKTTFATL

-727 SQQSQQME
+727 TQHSQQME
-735 QHSVDENGGNTI
+735 NQSIDENGGNTV

-811 AETVG
+811 EEIG

-823 GSSGATPTSVSEAS
+823 ASSGETPTSVSEANP
-837 SVPQQLPQEKPQ
+837 VPPQQPSQEKPQ

-862 DVEHKWLEH
+862 DVEHKWLEQ

-882 TPDIENMDPEQY
+882 TPDIENMDLDQY
-894 RQSITQMNTSLSE
+894 HQSISLMNNSLSE

-927 MTQHQKQMQ
+927 MTQHQQQMQ
-936 QQFQQ
+936 QQLQQ
-941 LQSLSQQHMQTYGMP
+941 LQSLSQHHMQPFGMS
-956 PMNPL
+956 PMGTL
-961 TPRLQDPQQSQ
+961 TPRIQDSQQSQ
-972 FYLHDQPQVQR
+972 FYLHDQPQLQR
-983 RMWGQPAPAQSLA
+983 RTWGQPPPSQNLA
-996 NEMAAVGYQ
+996 NEMTNVGYQ
-1005 QSMDSRFSPQ
+1005 QPIDSRFNPQ
-1015 PAAYQQDMRI
+1015 TTAYQQDMRL
-1025 YTDPTRTWAA
+1025 YHQDTRSWNT
-1035 PHPAQKGFVLHDTQE
+1035 HPPQQKGFVFHETSQE

-1062 NNQMS
+1062 NNQMNQPVS
-1067 HPGPTGYPAS
+1067 TYPTSA
-1077 SSLFNQT
+1077 SLFNQT
-1084 QATSASPQHRNAIHR
+1084 GSTTASPQHRNAIHR
-1099 ISQLISESPE
+1099 ISQLMSESPE
-1109 PKRSTV
+1109 SKRPTV
-1115 HHIPISCE
+1115 HHIPITCE
-1123 SPTEKRQVTAL
+1123 SPTEKRQCGTL
-1134 HTPVPAPPADDMKP
+1134 HTPVPAPPVDDMKP
-1148 QNISFIGNDDDIAQG
+1148 QNISFIGNDDEVVHG
-1163 IRGLNITSGSRTYRI
+1163 IRGLHITSGSRTYRI
-1178 PSPTRPTISQNSFQ
+1178 PSPTRPSISRNSFQ
-1192 PHPSLRETS
+1192 PHPSLRE
-1201 RSATP
+1201 ATP
-1206 DVTPLDSTDA
+1206 SPSRTPEVTPLDPTDA
-1216 GEKGFYISFDNDA
+1216 GEKGFYISFDNDV
-1229 PKKPKPTLRVKRM
+1229 PKKPKPTLRLKRT
-1242 SPKKERSASSYNEH
+1242 SPKKEKSVSSYIEH
-1256 EDFMRSESPPV
+1256 EDFTVRTESPPV
-1267 STVERQKQ
+1267 SITDRQKQ
-1275 AEAQRELERERLRQA
+1275 LEAHKDLERERQRQA
-1290 EEREQQRQEMRDR
+1290 EEREFLRQEMRDR
-1303 ELKREIERE
+1303 ELQKEMDRE
-1312 RQREKQRDSNTEG
+1312 RQRDRHRDSSAEG
-1325 RHASGVG
+1325 RQSSAG
-1332 LVIGNQLTNPD
+1332 LVIGKQLTNPD
-1343 PNSMDEME
+1343 PNSLDEME

-1357 MLMSLQRRQ
+1357 MLLSLQRRQ
-1366 RQEEMKERKEVETQA
+1366 QQEEMKERKEAEAQA

-1392 RARKKE
+1392 RSRKKE

-1404 AAILEHHKVK
+1404 AHILEQYKVK

-1425 VIDKELLNAINP
+1425 VIDKDLLNAIKP
-1437 AKLRNKT
+1437 TKLRNKT
-1444 TPARPRPKTIHG
+1444 ATTRPRPKTIHV
-1456 DAGAVLD
+1456 DAGTELD
-1463 SGALTPSRGK
+1463 SGAITPSRGK

-1511 CSGPLYR
+1511 SGPLYR

-1539 RSVNQLGRRGSYKT
+1539 RSVKQLGRRGSYKT
-1553 SRDAQ
+1553 SRDVQ
-1558 ESQQQI
+1558 EPQQQV
-1564 RGRPKYQTYQNF
+1564 RGRPKYPTYQNF

-1581 NSLMNLCDS
+1581 NSLMNLCGSSSDQDGMMCRYTDT

-1595 RSTPPRRAASPGIGS
+1595 RATPPRRAPSPGMGS
-1610 MRHLTSPSGPG
+1610 MRHLPSPSGPG
-1621 SLPPALMTSKKR
+1621 SLPPGLMTKR
-1633 IYDDGSSDISS
+1633 RVFDDGSSDISS
-1644 TPSSMMDYNGPRLY
+1644 TPSSMMDYSGPRLY
-1658 KLPIAKS
+1658 KQPTTKS
-1665 NRNIM
+1665 NRGIM

-1684 REAKSRVLEEIS
+1684 KEAKRKVLDEIA

-1718 SYCPEREE
+1718 SYCPDREE
-1726 VAKLYGTG
+1726 VSKLYGTG
-1734 PKQVIDNMFDKF
+1734 PKQVFDKMFDKF
-1746 FKYNSSGKC
+1746 FKYNSGGKC

-1768 DAFTIHNSL
+1768 DAFTIHDSL
-1777 WQGKKVNLPNKKDIP
+1777 WQGKKVNLPNKKNMP

>member
-1 MWNTISR
+1 MWSAISR
-8 FFAKGSKTAVVQE
+8 LFVKGKTEEPAPGTE
-21 VTSPPLSPSSTTTTT
+21 D
-36 ITTTRTRTTTAA
+36 RTC
-48 RDDDE
+48 D
-53 RQDRLACNGVADD
+53 GVSDT
-66 DASVD
+66 V
-71 GTSVHVFYGATMDR
+71 VHVFDAMDR
-85 GASADDR
+85 NVGDDR
-92 RRLPAA
+92 RKGTAGEQQHAA
-98 ASAAATGAATA
+98 AESEHF
-109 AAPTA
+109 
-114 DQQSSGGDSDSYDS
+114 SDAYDS

-147 RVPEKLREPYYRDHE
+147 RVPENLREPYYVDHE
-162 EQEHLKP
+162 DQEHLKP

-196 QNHYG
+196 QNHCG

-208 KGVYVAEQNNT
+208 KGVYLAEPNNT

-262 RRFDPQAEVD
+262 RRFDPQADVD
-272 VPSDHEKGLLLWINH
+272 VPGDHERGLLLWISH

-297 SEDGAGDKTRLPELP
+297 TEEGAGDKTRLPELP

-328 VVAFYCPGE
+328 VVAYYCPGE
-337 LNWMEIR
+337 LNWMDIR

-357 LSLVHAFCVKCLP
+357 LSLVHAFCNRCLP

-421 YLDACPRN
+421 FLDACPRN

-452 LSISAPGFTVA
+452 LSVSAPGFTVA
-463 KSASSTIVKKSQ
+463 KASSSPSVKKSQ

-480 AENHPYDDRRAGSEE
+480 AENYSHDDRRAGSEE

-513 DKSVARTEA
+513 EKSLARADA

-544 NSITDDSQLTIEN
+544 NSVSDDSQLTIEN

-596 QDVYGSGVQHIIA
+596 QDVYGSGVQHILA
-609 DNGYNGS
+609 DNGYGND
-616 NGGEEPP
+616 EPP

-635 NVALRQILHSSAEN
+635 NVALKQILHSSEN
-649 DGGGTDNGD
+649 DNSEGDN
-658 GGDAVTKLASFANL
+658 TSKLASFANL
-672 NRQSSEKGINFT
+672 NRQSSEKSSIN
-684 YMEQERQ
+684 
-691 DDVKQLNKRHGQ
+691 LNYTESEDITTKSNLSNKKHGQ
-703 SNGNGEKKTTFATL
+703 TNGNGNGEKKTTFATL

-727 SQQSQQME
+727 NQQSQQAE
-735 QHSVDENGGNTI
+735 QHSADENGGNTI

-769 KRKME
+769 KRRME

-811 AETVG
+811 AEIG

-823 GSSGATPTSVSEAS
+823 GSSGETPSSVSETTP
-837 SVPQQLPQEKPQ
+837 VPQQPFQEKPQ

-882 TPDIENMDPEQY
+882 TPDIENMDLDQY
-894 RQSITQMNTSLSE
+894 HQSISQMNSSLSE

-927 MTQHQKQMQ
+927 MTHHQQQMQHQL
-936 QQFQQ
+936 QQ
-941 LQSLSQQHMQTYGMP
+941 LQSLSQQHMQSYGITP
-956 PMNPL
+956 INPI
-961 TPRLQDPQQSQ
+961 TPKLQDSQQSQ
-972 FYLHDQPQVQR
+972 FYLHDQPQLQR
-983 RMWGQPAPAQSLA
+983 RMWGQPPSTQSLA

-1005 QSMDSRFSPQ
+1005 QQVDSRYNSP
-1015 PAAYQQDMRI
+1015 PSVYHQDMRLFQ
-1025 YTDPTRTWAA
+1025 DTRNWGT
-1035 PHPAQKGFVLHDTQE
+1035 HPPQQKGFVLHDTSQE

-1067 HPGPTGYPAS
+1067 HPGSTYPTS
-1077 SSLFNQT
+1077 SSIFNQT
-1084 QATSASPQHRNAIHR
+1084 PPSSASPQHRNAVHR
-1099 ISQLISESPE
+1099 ISQLMSESPE
-1109 PKRSTV
+1109 PKRPTV
-1115 HHIPISCE
+1115 HHIPIKCD

-1134 HTPVPAPPADDMKP
+1134 HTPVPAPPVDDMKP
-1148 QNISFIGNDDDIAQG
+1148 QNISFIGNDDELSQG
-1163 IRGLNITSGSRTYRI
+1163 IRGLHITSGNRTYRI
-1178 PSPTRPTISQNSFQ
+1178 PSPTRPSISRNSFQ
-1192 PHPSLRETS
+1192 PHPSLRE
-1201 RSATP
+1201 ATP
-1206 DVTPLDSTDA
+1206 SPSGTPEVTPLDPTDA
-1216 GEKGFYISFDNDA
+1216 GEKGFYICFDNDA
-1229 PKKPKPTLRVKRM
+1229 PKKPKPTLRVKRT
-1242 SPKKERSASSYNEH
+1242 SPKKERTASSYIDN
-1256 EDFMRSESPPV
+1256 EDFTVRSESP
-1267 STVERQKQ
+1267 SAISDRQKLL
-1275 AEAQRELERERLRQA
+1275 EIRRDSDREKQRQLDEREF
-1290 EEREQQRQEMRDR
+1290 QRQEIRDR
-1303 ELKREIERE
+1303 ELQREEE
-1312 RQREKQRDSNTEG
+1312 REKQRERRDTSAES
-1325 RHASGVG
+1325 RQSGIG
-1332 LVIGNQLTNPD
+1332 LIIGNQLANPD
-1343 PNSMDEME
+1343 PNSLDEME
-1351 KKKERI
+1351 RKKERI
-1357 MLMSLQRRQ
+1357 MLQSLQRRQ
-1366 RQEEMKERKEVETQA
+1366 QQEEMKERKEAEAQA

-1404 AAILEHHKVK
+1404 ASILEQHKVK

-1425 VIDKELLNAINP
+1425 VIDKELLNAIKP
-1437 AKLRNKT
+1437 TKLRNKT
-1444 TPARPRPKTIHG
+1444 ATTRPRPKTIHV
-1456 DAGAVLD
+1456 DAGAELD

-1473 KGSSSNLSTASLTSP
+1473 KGSSSNLST
-1488 TMRRDYYRGS
+1488 
-1498 QDSLTAAHLDDRR
+1498 
-1511 CSGPLYR
+1511 
-1518 GGSLRVSS
+1518 
-1526 VDSPDDGR
+1526 DSPDDGR

-1539 RSVNQLGRRGSYKT
+1539 RSMNQLGRRGSYKT
-1553 SRDAQ
+1553 SRGSSSDQ
-1558 ESQQQI
+1558 DGMMC
-1564 RGRPKYQTYQNF
+1564 RYT
-1576 KGRKS
+1576 
-1581 NSLMNLCDS
+1581 DT

-1595 RSTPPRRAASPGIGS
+1595 RATPPRRAPSPGMGS
-1610 MRHLTSPSGPG
+1610 MRHLPSPSGPG
-1621 SLPPALMTSKKR
+1621 SLPPGLMTKR
-1633 IYDDGSSDISS
+1633 RVFDDGSSDISS

-1658 KLPIAKS
+1658 KQPTTKS
-1665 NRNIM
+1665 NRGIM

-1684 REAKSRVLEEIS
+1684 REAKRRVLDEIA

-1718 SYCPEREE
+1718 SYCPDREE
-1726 VAKLYGTG
+1726 VSKLYGTG
-1734 PKQVIDNMFDKF
+1734 PKQVNDKMFDKF
-1746 FKYNSSGKC
+1746 FKYNSGGKC

-1777 WQGKKVNLPNKKDIP
+1777 WQGKKVNLPNKKDMP

>member
-1 MWNTISR
+1 MWSAISR
-8 FFAKGSKTAVVQE
+8 LFVKGKAE
-21 VTSPPLSPSSTTTTT
+21 EPAP
-36 ITTTRTRTTTAA
+36 RTENRT
-48 RDDDE
+48 
-53 RQDRLACNGVADD
+53 C
-66 DASVD
+66 D
-71 GTSVHVFYGATMDR
+71 GLPDTVVHVFDEMDR
-85 GASADDR
+85 NAGDDR
-92 RRLPAA
+92 RKGPA
-98 ASAAATGAATA
+98 G
-109 AAPTA
+109 
-114 DQQSSGGDSDSYDS
+114 DQQHAGPESEHFSDAYDS

-147 RVPEKLREPYYRDHE
+147 RVPENLREPYYVDHE
-162 EQEHLKP
+162 DQEHLKP

-196 QNHYG
+196 QNHCG

-208 KGVYVAEQNNT
+208 KGVYLAEPNNT

-262 RRFDPQAEVD
+262 RRFEPQAEVD
-272 VPSDHEKGLLLWINH
+272 VPTDHEKGLLFWISH

-297 SEDGAGDKTRLPELP
+297 TEEGAGDKTRLPELP

-337 LNWMEIR
+337 LNWMDIR

-357 LSLVHAFCVKCLP
+357 LSLVHAFCNRCLP

-421 YLDACPRN
+421 FLDDCPRN

-452 LSISAPGFTVA
+452 LSVSAPGFTVA
-463 KSASSTIVKKSQ
+463 KAPPSSSVKKSQ

-480 AENHPYDDRRAGSEE
+480 AENYSHDDRRAGSEE

-513 DKSVARTEA
+513 EKSVARAEA

-544 NSITDDSQLTIEN
+544 NSVSDDSQLTIEN

-571 PDKEVGAHIGKRSTT
+571 PDKEVGVHIGKLSAT

-596 QDVYGSGVQHIIA
+596 QDVYGSGVQHILA
-609 DNGYNGS
+609 DNGYGND
-616 NGGEEPP
+616 EPP

-635 NVALRQILHSSAEN
+635 NVALKQILHSSEN
-649 DGGGTDNGD
+649 DNSEGD
-658 GGDAVTKLASFANL
+658 TAKLASFANL
-672 NRQSSEKGINFT
+672 NRQSSEKAINLT
-684 YMEQERQ
+684 YTEQERE
-691 DDVKQLNKRHGQ
+691 DNTSKSNLSNKKHGQ
-703 SNGNGEKKTTFATL
+703 TNGNGNGEKKTTFATL

-727 SQQSQQME
+727 NQQSQQVE

-769 KRKME
+769 KRRME

-811 AETVG
+811 AEIG

-823 GSSGATPTSVSEAS
+823 GSSGETPTSVSETTP
-837 SVPQQLPQEKPQ
+837 VPQQPSQEKPQ

-882 TPDIENMDPEQY
+882 TPDIENMDLEQY
-894 RQSITQMNTSLSE
+894 HQSISQMNSSLSE

-927 MTQHQKQMQ
+927 MTHHQQQMQ
-936 QQFQQ
+936 QQLHQ
-941 LQSLSQQHMQTYGMP
+941 LQSLSQQHMQNYGIAP
-956 PMNPL
+956 INPL
-961 TPRLQDPQQSQ
+961 PSKLQDSQQSQ
-972 FYLHDQPQVQR
+972 FYLHDQPQLQR
-983 RMWGQPAPAQSLA
+983 RMWGQPPPTQSLA
-996 NEMAAVGYQ
+996 NEMAAVSYQ
-1005 QSMDSRFSPQ
+1005 QAIDPRYGSQS
-1015 PAAYQQDMRI
+1015 AVYQQDLRL
-1025 YTDPTRTWAA
+1025 YQDTRNWVT
-1035 PHPAQKGFVLHDTQE
+1035 HPPQQKGFVLHDTTQE

-1067 HPGPTGYPAS
+1067 HPGSTYPAS
-1077 SSLFNQT
+1077 SSIFNQT
-1084 QATSASPQHRNAIHR
+1084 PPSSASPQHRNAVHR
-1099 ISQLISESPE
+1099 ISQLMSESPE
-1109 PKRSTV
+1109 PKRPTV
-1115 HHIPISCE
+1115 HHIPMKCE

-1134 HTPVPAPPADDMKP
+1134 HAPVPAPPVDDMKP
-1148 QNISFIGNDDDIAQG
+1148 QNISFIGNDDELSHG
-1163 IRGLNITSGSRTYRI
+1163 IRGLHITSGSRTYRI
-1178 PSPTRPTISQNSFQ
+1178 PSPTRPTISRNSFQ
-1192 PHPSLRETS
+1192 PHPSLRE
-1201 RSATP
+1201 ATP
-1206 DVTPLDSTDA
+1206 SPSGTPEVTPLDPTDA
-1216 GEKGFYISFDNDA
+1216 GEKGFYICFDNDA
-1229 PKKPKPTLRVKRM
+1229 PKKPKPTLRVKRT
-1242 SPKKERSASSYNEH
+1242 SPKKERTAASYVEN
-1256 EDFMRSESPPV
+1256 EDFSVRPESPSV
-1267 STVERQKQ
+1267 IVVERQKQ
-1275 AEAQRELERERLRQA
+1275 LESHREFDREKQRQADEREFH
-1290 EEREQQRQEMRDR
+1290 RQEMRDK
-1303 ELKREIERE
+1303 ELQREID
-1312 RQREKQRDSNTEG
+1312 REKQRERHEASADS
-1325 RHASGVG
+1325 RQSGVG
-1332 LVIGNQLTNPD
+1332 LIIGNQLANPD
-1343 PNSMDEME
+1343 PNSLDEME
-1351 KKKERI
+1351 RKKERI
-1357 MLMSLQRRQ
+1357 MLLSLQRRQ
-1366 RQEEMKERKEVETQA
+1366 QQEEMKERKEAEAQT

-1392 RARKKE
+1392 RARKKD

-1404 AAILEHHKVK
+1404 AAILEQHKVK

-1425 VIDKELLNAINP
+1425 VIDKELLNAIKP
-1437 AKLRNKT
+1437 TKLRNKT
-1444 TPARPRPKTIHG
+1444 ATTRPRPKTIHV
-1456 DAGAVLD
+1456 DAGTELD

-1498 QDSLTAAHLDDRR
+1498 QDSLTAAHFDERR
-1511 CSGPLYR
+1511 SGPLYR
-1518 GGSLRVSS
+1518 GGSLR
-1526 VDSPDDGR
+1526 DSPDDGR

-1539 RSVNQLGRRGSYKT
+1539 RSMNQLGRRGSYKT
-1553 SRDAQ
+1553 SRGSSSDQ
-1558 ESQQQI
+1558 DGMMC
-1564 RGRPKYQTYQNF
+1564 RYT
-1576 KGRKS
+1576 
-1581 NSLMNLCDS
+1581 DT

-1595 RSTPPRRAASPGIGS
+1595 RATPPRRAPSPGMGS
-1610 MRHLTSPSGPG
+1610 MRHLPSPSGPG
-1621 SLPPALMTSKKR
+1621 SLPPGFMTKR
-1633 IYDDGSSDISS
+1633 RVFDDGSSDISS

-1658 KLPIAKS
+1658 KQPTTKS
-1665 NRNIM
+1665 NRGIM

-1684 REAKSRVLEEIS
+1684 REAKRRVLDEIA

-1718 SYCPEREE
+1718 SYCPDREE
-1726 VAKLYGTG
+1726 VSKLYGTG
-1734 PKQVIDNMFDKF
+1734 PKQVIDKMFDKF
-1746 FKYNSSGKC
+1746 FKYNSGGKC

-1777 WQGKKVNLPNKKDIP
+1777 WQGKKVNLPNKKDMP

>member
-8 FFAKGSKTAVVQE
+8 LFAKGSKTAVQE
-21 VTSPPLSPSSTTTTT
+21 ETAPSLP
-36 ITTTRTRTTTAA
+36 TTAKNEQQQQQQQ
-48 RDDDE
+48 E
-53 RQDRLACNGVADD
+53 RVCNGVADD
-66 DASVD
+66 DAPAD
-71 GTSVHVFYGATMDR
+71 GTSTVDVFYDAAMDR

-92 RRLPAA
+92 RRPAA
-98 ASAAATGAATA
+98 ASAAATGAAA
-109 AAPTA
+109 ATPA
-114 DQQSSGGDSDSYDS
+114 DQQSSGGDSDHFDAYES

-147 RVPEKLREPYYRDHE
+147 QVPEKLRDPYYRDHE

-208 KGVYVAEQNNT
+208 RGVYVTEQNNT

-262 RRFDPQAEVD
+262 RRFDPQAVVD

-287 ASHALIAKIQ
+287 VSHALISKIQ
-297 SEDGAGDKTRLPELP
+297 SEEGGGDKTRLPELP

-328 VVAFYCPGE
+328 VVAFYCPNE

-357 LSLVHAFCVKCLP
+357 LSLVHAFCIRCLP

-452 LSISAPGFTVA
+452 LSVSAPGFTVT
-463 KSASSTIVKKSQ
+463 KSTSNTVKKSQ

-480 AENHPYDDRRAGSEE
+480 AENHPYDDSSYYRRAGSEE

-513 DKSVARTEA
+513 EKSGRTEA
-522 AGRPSNWEDQRRS
+522 AGRPSNWEEQRRS

-571 PDKEVGAHIGKRSTT
+571 PDKEVGAHTGKRNTT

-609 DNGYNGS
+609 DNGYSGS
-616 NGGEEPP
+616 EEPT

-649 DGGGTDNGD
+649 DNNTDSGGGG
-658 GGDAVTKLASFANL
+658 GGDTLNQTKFASFANL
-672 NRQSSEKGINFT
+672 SKQNSEKGINFT
-684 YMEQERQ
+684 YTEQ
-691 DDVKQLNKRHGQ
+691 DDAKSSRKHGQ
-703 SNGNGEKKTTFATL
+703 SNGNGNNEKKTTFATL

-727 SQQSQQME
+727 NQQSQQME
-735 QHSVDENGGNTI
+735 QHSIVKNCIILDENGGSTI

-794 KGKVKSPSSST
+794 K
-805 SGGDSP
+805 
-811 AETVG
+811 
-816 PPTPVTS
+816 
-823 GSSGATPTSVSEAS
+823 
-837 SVPQQLPQEKPQ
+837 
-849 RPFSLKEISEDVR
+849 EISEDVR

-894 RQSITQMNTSLSE
+894 RQSITQMNNSLSE

-927 MTQHQKQMQ
+927 MSQHQKQMQ
-936 QQFQQ
+936 HQLQQ
-941 LQSLSQQHMQTYGMP
+941 LQSLSQQHMQSYGMP
-956 PMNPL
+956 PMNTL
-961 TPRLQDPQQSQ
+961 ASRLQDPQQSQ
-972 FYLHDQPQVQR
+972 FYLHDQPQMQR

-1005 QSMDSRFSPQ
+1005 QSMDSRYSPQ
-1015 PAAYQQDMRI
+1015 PTAYQQDLRM
-1025 YTDPTRTWAA
+1025 YADPTRTWAA
-1035 PHPAQKGFVLHDTQE
+1035 PHPTQKGFVLHDTQE
-1050 PRYLNGGDHSLC
+1050 PRYLNGDHSLC

-1067 HPGPTGYPAS
+1067 HPGPTSVYPTS

-1084 QATSASPQHRNAIHR
+1084 QATSASPQHRNAVHR

-1123 SPTEKRQVTAL
+1123 SPTEKRQVTTL

-1201 RSATP
+1201 RSGTP
-1206 DVTPLDSTDA
+1206 DVIPLDPTDSN
-1216 GEKGFYISFDNDA
+1216 EKGFYISFDNDA
-1229 PKKPKPTLRVKRM
+1229 PKKPKPTLRVKRT
-1242 SPKKERSASSYNEH
+1242 SPKKERSVSSYIEH
-1256 EDFMRSESPPV
+1256 EDFTVRPESPP
-1267 STVERQKQ
+1267 SSAIERQKQ
-1275 AEAQRELERERLRQA
+1275 MEAQRELERERLRQA
-1290 EEREQQRQEMRDR
+1290 DEREHQRQEMRDR

-1312 RQREKQRDSNTEG
+1312 RQREKQRDNSTDS

-1366 RQEEMKERKEVETQA
+1366 RQEEMKERKEVEAQA
-1381 RREQEKLKAEE
+1381 RREQDKLKAEE

-1444 TPARPRPKTIHG
+1444 ATARPRPKTIHG

-1498 QDSLTAAHLDDRR
+1498 QDSLTTAHLDDRR

-1553 SRDAQ
+1553 SRDVQ
-1558 ESQQQI
+1558 ESQQQV

-1658 KLPIAKS
+1658 KMPIAKS

-1684 REAKSRVLEEIS
+1684 REAKSRVLEEIG

>member
-8 FFAKGSKTAVVQE
+8 LFAKGSSKTAVVQE
-21 VTSPPLSPSSTTTTT
+21 ETAPPLPTTTTT
-36 ITTTRTRTTTAA
+36 TTAQG
-48 RDDDE
+48 DE
-53 RQDRLACNGVADD
+53 RQQQPERACNGVADD
-66 DASVD
+66 DASAD
-71 GTSVHVFYGATMDR
+71 GTSAVHVFYDAAMDR

-92 RRLPAA
+92 RRPAG
-98 ASAAATGAATA
+98 ASATGAAA
-109 AAPTA
+109 AVSA
-114 DQQSSGGDSDSYDS
+114 DQQSSGGDSDHFSDAYES

-147 RVPEKLREPYYRDHE
+147 RVPEKLRDPYYRDHE

-208 KGVYVAEQNNT
+208 KGVYVTEQNNT

-262 RRFDPQAEVD
+262 RRFDLQAGVD
-272 VPSDHEKGLLLWINH
+272 MPSDHEKGLLLWINH

-297 SEDGAGDKTRLPELP
+297 SEEGGGDKTRLPELP

-421 YLDACPRN
+421 YLD
-429 SHGVAHKRSLPQS
+429 V
-442 IAPIPDLRSN
+442 
-452 LSISAPGFTVA
+452 T
-463 KSASSTIVKKSQ
+463 KSTSGSTVKKSQ

-480 AENHPYDDRRAGSEE
+480 AESHQYDDRRAGSED

-513 DKSVARTEA
+513 EKSARTEA

-571 PDKEVGAHIGKRSTT
+571 PDKELGAHTGKRTT
-586 EPTLPARSSV
+586 AEPTLPARSSV

-609 DNGYNGS
+609 DNGYS
-616 NGGEEPP
+616 GGEEPT

-649 DGGGTDNGD
+649 DNCADSGGGGGVGGGGGD
-658 GGDAVTKLASFANL
+658 GLTKFASFANL
-672 NRQSSEKGINFT
+672 SRQSSEKGINFT
-684 YMEQERQ
+684 YTEQ
-691 DDVKQLNKRHGQ
+691 DDAKSGRKHGQ
-703 SNGNGEKKTTFATL
+703 SNGNGNSEKKTTFATL

-727 SQQSQQME
+727 NQQSQQME
-735 QHSVDENGGNTI
+735 QHSIDENGGNTI

-823 GSSGATPTSVSEAS
+823 GSSGATPTSVSETS
-837 SVPQQLPQEKPQ
+837 SVPQQPLQEKPQ

-894 RQSITQMNTSLSE
+894 RQSISQMNSSLSE

-927 MTQHQKQMQ
+927 MSQHQKQMQ
-936 QQFQQ
+936 QQLQQ
-941 LQSLSQQHMQTYGMP
+941 LQSLSHQHMQSYGMP

-961 TPRLQDPQQSQ
+961 APRLQDTQQSQ

-1005 QSMDSRFSPQ
+1005 QSMESRFSPQ
-1015 PAAYQQDMRI
+1015 PAAYQQDMRM
-1025 YTDPTRTWAA
+1025 YADPTRTWA
-1035 PHPAQKGFVLHDTQE
+1035 PHPTQKGFVLHDTQE
-1050 PRYLNGGDHSLC
+1050 PRYLNGDHSLC

-1067 HPGPTGYPAS
+1067 HPGPTSVFPTS

-1084 QATSASPQHRNAIHR
+1084 QATSASPQHRNTVHR
-1099 ISQLISESPE
+1099 ISQLMSESPE
-1109 PKRSTV
+1109 PKRSIV

-1148 QNISFIGNDDDIAQG
+1148 QNISFIGNDDDLAQG

-1192 PHPSLRETS
+1192 PHPHPSLRETVSS

-1206 DVTPLDSTDA
+1206 DITPLDPTDA
-1216 GEKGFYISFDNDA
+1216 NEKGFYISFDNDA
-1229 PKKPKPTLRVKRM
+1229 PKKPKPTLRVKRT
-1242 SPKKERSASSYNEH
+1242 SPKKERSSISSYIEH
-1256 EDFMRSESPPV
+1256 EDFTVRPESPPT
-1267 STVERQKQ
+1267 SAVERQKQ
-1275 AEAQRELERERLRQA
+1275 MEAQRELERERLRQA
-1290 EEREQQRQEMRDR
+1290 DEREQQRQEMRDR
-1303 ELKREIERE
+1303 ELKREMERE
-1312 RQREKQRDSNTEG
+1312 RQREKQQQGNSPEAACS
-1325 RHASGVG
+1325 HASGVG

-1381 RREQEKLKAEE
+1381 RREQEKMKVEE

-1444 TPARPRPKTIHG
+1444 ATARPRPKTIHG

-1511 CSGPLYR
+1511 SSGSLYR

-1553 SRDAQ
+1553 SRDVQ
-1558 ESQQQI
+1558 ESQQQV

-1644 TPSSMMDYNGPRLY
+1644 TPSSSLMDYNGPRLY

-1665 NRNIM
+1665 NRNLM

-1684 REAKSRVLEEIS
+1684 REAKSRVLEEIG

-1755 FSQVHTKHLTVTI
+1755 FAQVHTKHLTVTI
-1768 DAFTIHNSL
+1768 DAFSIHNSL

>member
-1 MWNTISR
+1 MWSAISR
-8 FFAKGSKTAVVQE
+8 LFVKGKTEEPAPE
-21 VTSPPLSPSSTTTTT
+21 TEDWTC
-36 ITTTRTRTTTAA
+36 
-48 RDDDE
+48 D
-53 RQDRLACNGVADD
+53 GVSDT
-66 DASVD
+66 V
-71 GTSVHVFYGATMDR
+71 VHVFDAMDR
-85 GASADDR
+85 NVGDDR
-92 RRLPAA
+92 RKGPAGEQQHAA
-98 ASAAATGAATA
+98 AESEHF
-109 AAPTA
+109 
-114 DQQSSGGDSDSYDS
+114 SDAYHS

-147 RVPEKLREPYYRDHE
+147 RVPENLREPYYVDHE
-162 EQEHLKP
+162 DQEHLKP

-208 KGVYVAEQNNT
+208 KGVYLAEPNNT

-262 RRFDPQAEVD
+262 RRFDPQADVD
-272 VPSDHEKGLLLWINH
+272 VPTDHEKGLLLWISH
-287 ASHALIAKIQ
+287 ASHALIGKIQ
-297 SEDGAGDKTRLPELP
+297 TEDGAGDKTRLPELP

-337 LNWMEIR
+337 LNWMDIR

-357 LSLVHAFCVKCLP
+357 LSLVHAFCNRCLP

-421 YLDACPRN
+421 FLDACPRN

-452 LSISAPGFTVA
+452 LSVSAPGFTVA
-463 KSASSTIVKKSQ
+463 KASTSPSVKKSQ

-480 AENHPYDDRRAGSEE
+480 AENYSHDDRRAGSEE

-513 DKSVARTEA
+513 EKSVARADA
-522 AGRPSNWEDQRRS
+522 AGRPSNWEEQRRS

-544 NSITDDSQLTIEN
+544 NSVSDDSQLTIEN

-596 QDVYGSGVQHIIA
+596 QDVYGSGVQHILA
-609 DNGYNGS
+609 DNGYGND
-616 NGGEEPP
+616 EPP

-635 NVALRQILHSSAEN
+635 NVALKQILHSSEN
-649 DGGGTDNGD
+649 DNSEGD
-658 GGDAVTKLASFANL
+658 TSKLASFANL
-672 NRQSSEKGINFT
+672 NRQSSEKGINLT
-684 YMEQERQ
+684 YTESE
-691 DDVKQLNKRHGQ
+691 DTTTKSNLSNKKHGQ
-703 SNGNGEKKTTFATL
+703 TNGNGNGEKKTTFATL

-727 SQQSQQME
+727 NQQSQQAE
-735 QHSVDENGGNTI
+735 QHSADENGGNTI

-769 KRKME
+769 KRRME

-811 AETVG
+811 AEIG

-823 GSSGATPTSVSEAS
+823 GSSGETPSSVSETTP
-837 SVPQQLPQEKPQ
+837 VPQQPFQEKPQ

-882 TPDIENMDPEQY
+882 TPDIENMDLDQY
-894 RQSITQMNTSLSE
+894 HQSISQMNSSLSE

-927 MTQHQKQMQ
+927 MTHHQQQMQHQL
-936 QQFQQ
+936 QQ
-941 LQSLSQQHMQTYGMP
+941 LQSLSQQHMQSYGIAP
-956 PMNPL
+956 INPL
-961 TPRLQDPQQSQ
+961 TPKLQDSQQSQ
-972 FYLHDQPQVQR
+972 FYLHDQPQLQR
-983 RMWGQPAPAQSLA
+983 RMWGQPPPTQSLA

-1005 QSMDSRFSPQ
+1005 QQLDSRYSSPSTVYH
-1015 PAAYQQDMRI
+1015 PDLRLYQD
-1025 YTDPTRTWAA
+1025 TRNWGT
-1035 PHPAQKGFVLHDTQE
+1035 HPPQQKGFVLHDTSQE

-1067 HPGPTGYPAS
+1067 HPGSTYPTS
-1077 SSLFNQT
+1077 SSIFNQT
-1084 QATSASPQHRNAIHR
+1084 PPSSASPQHRNAVHR
-1099 ISQLISESPE
+1099 ISQLMSESPE
-1109 PKRSTV
+1109 PKRPSV
-1115 HHIPISCE
+1115 HHIPIKCE
-1123 SPTEKRQVTAL
+1123 SPTEKRQTTGL
-1134 HTPVPAPPADDMKP
+1134 HAPVPAPPVDDMKP
-1148 QNISFIGNDDDIAQG
+1148 QNISFIGNDDELSQG
-1163 IRGLNITSGSRTYRI
+1163 IRGLHITSGSRTYRI
-1178 PSPTRPTISQNSFQ
+1178 PSPTRPSISRNSFQ
-1192 PHPSLRETS
+1192 PHPSLRE
-1201 RSATP
+1201 ATP
-1206 DVTPLDSTDA
+1206 SPSGTPEVTPLDPTDA
-1216 GEKGFYISFDNDA
+1216 GEKGFYICFDNDA
-1229 PKKPKPTLRVKRM
+1229 PKKPKPTLRVKRT
-1242 SPKKERSASSYNEH
+1242 SPKKERTISSYVDNE
-1256 EDFMRSESPPV
+1256 DYTVRSESP
-1267 STVERQKQ
+1267 SAIIDRQKH
-1275 AEAQRELERERLRQA
+1275 LETR
-1290 EEREQQRQEMRDR
+1290 RDSD
-1303 ELKREIERE
+1303 
-1312 RQREKQRDSNTEG
+1312 REKQRQLDEREFQRQEIRDKELQREG
-1325 RHASGVG
+1325 EREKQRERRDNSEESRQSGVG
-1332 LVIGNQLTNPD
+1332 LIIGNQLANPD
-1343 PNSMDEME
+1343 PNSLDEME
-1351 KKKERI
+1351 RKKERI
-1357 MLMSLQRRQ
+1357 MLLSLQRRQ
-1366 RQEEMKERKEVETQA
+1366 QQEELKERKEVEAQA

-1392 RARKKE
+1392 RARKKD

-1404 AAILEHHKVK
+1404 AAILEQHKVK

-1425 VIDKELLNAINP
+1425 VIDKELLNAIKP
-1437 AKLRNKT
+1437 TKLRNKT
-1444 TPARPRPKTIHG
+1444 ATTRPRPKTIHV
-1456 DAGAVLD
+1456 DAGADLD

-1498 QDSLTAAHLDDRR
+1498 QDSLTAAHFEDRR
-1511 CSGPLYR
+1511 SGPLYR
-1518 GGSLRVSS
+1518 GGSLR
-1526 VDSPDDGR
+1526 DSPDDGR

-1539 RSVNQLGRRGSYKT
+1539 RSMNQLGRRGSYKT
-1553 SRDAQ
+1553 SRGSSSDQ
-1558 ESQQQI
+1558 DGMMC
-1564 RGRPKYQTYQNF
+1564 RYT
-1576 KGRKS
+1576 
-1581 NSLMNLCDS
+1581 DT

-1595 RSTPPRRAASPGIGS
+1595 RATPPRRAPSPGMGS
-1610 MRHLTSPSGPG
+1610 MRHLPSPSGPG
-1621 SLPPALMTSKKR
+1621 SLPPGLMTKR
-1633 IYDDGSSDISS
+1633 RVFDDGSSDISS

-1658 KLPIAKS
+1658 KQPTTKS
-1665 NRNIM
+1665 NRGIM

-1684 REAKSRVLEEIS
+1684 KEAKRRVLDEIA

-1718 SYCPEREE
+1718 SYCPDREE
-1726 VAKLYGTG
+1726 VSKLYGTG
-1734 PKQVIDNMFDKF
+1734 PKQVIDKMFDKF
-1746 FKYNSSGKC
+1746 FKYNSGGKC

-1777 WQGKKVNLPNKKDIP
+1777 WQGKKVNLPNKKDMP

>member
-1 MWNTISR
+1 MWSAISR
-8 FFAKGSKTAVVQE
+8 LFVKGKTEEPAPGTE
-21 VTSPPLSPSSTTTTT
+21 D
-36 ITTTRTRTTTAA
+36 RTC
-48 RDDDE
+48 D
-53 RQDRLACNGVADD
+53 GVSDT
-66 DASVD
+66 V
-71 GTSVHVFYGATMDR
+71 VHVFDAMDR
-85 GASADDR
+85 NVGDDR
-92 RRLPAA
+92 RKGTAGEQQHAA
-98 ASAAATGAATA
+98 AESEHF
-109 AAPTA
+109 
-114 DQQSSGGDSDSYDS
+114 SDAYDS

-147 RVPEKLREPYYRDHE
+147 RVPENLREPYYVDHE
-162 EQEHLKP
+162 DQEHLKP

-196 QNHYG
+196 QNHCG

-208 KGVYVAEQNNT
+208 KGVYLAEPNNT

-262 RRFDPQAEVD
+262 RRFDPQADVD
-272 VPSDHEKGLLLWINH
+272 VPGDHERGLLLWISH

-297 SEDGAGDKTRLPELP
+297 TEEGAGDKTRLPELP

-328 VVAFYCPGE
+328 VVAYYCPGE
-337 LNWMEIR
+337 LNWMDIR

-357 LSLVHAFCVKCLP
+357 LSLVHAFCNRCLP

-421 YLDACPRN
+421 FLDACPRN

-452 LSISAPGFTVA
+452 LSVSAPGFTVA
-463 KSASSTIVKKSQ
+463 KASSSPSVKKSQ

-480 AENHPYDDRRAGSEE
+480 AENYSHDDRRAGSEE

-513 DKSVARTEA
+513 EKSLARADA

-544 NSITDDSQLTIEN
+544 NSVSDDSQLTIEN

-596 QDVYGSGVQHIIA
+596 QDVYGSGVQHILA
-609 DNGYNGS
+609 DNGYGND
-616 NGGEEPP
+616 EPP

-635 NVALRQILHSSAEN
+635 NVALKQILHSSEN
-649 DGGGTDNGD
+649 DNSEGDN
-658 GGDAVTKLASFANL
+658 TSKLASFANL
-672 NRQSSEKGINFT
+672 NRQSSEKSSIN
-684 YMEQERQ
+684 
-691 DDVKQLNKRHGQ
+691 LNYTESEDITTKSNLSNKKHGQ
-703 SNGNGEKKTTFATL
+703 TNGNGNGEKKTTFATL

-727 SQQSQQME
+727 NQQSQQAE
-735 QHSVDENGGNTI
+735 QHSADENGGNTI

-769 KRKME
+769 KRRME

-811 AETVG
+811 AEIG

-823 GSSGATPTSVSEAS
+823 GSSGETPSSVSETTP
-837 SVPQQLPQEKPQ
+837 VPQQPFQEKPQ

-882 TPDIENMDPEQY
+882 TPDIENMDLDQY
-894 RQSITQMNTSLSE
+894 HQSISQMNSSLSE

-927 MTQHQKQMQ
+927 MTHHQQQMQHQL
-936 QQFQQ
+936 QQ
-941 LQSLSQQHMQTYGMP
+941 LQSLSQQHMQSYGITP
-956 PMNPL
+956 INPI
-961 TPRLQDPQQSQ
+961 TPKLQDSQQSQ
-972 FYLHDQPQVQR
+972 FYLHDQPQLQR
-983 RMWGQPAPAQSLA
+983 RMWGQPPSTQSLA

-1005 QSMDSRFSPQ
+1005 QQVDSRYNSP
-1015 PAAYQQDMRI
+1015 PSVYHQDMRLFQ
-1025 YTDPTRTWAA
+1025 DTRNWGT
-1035 PHPAQKGFVLHDTQE
+1035 HPPQQKGFVLHDTSQE

-1067 HPGPTGYPAS
+1067 HPGSTYPTS
-1077 SSLFNQT
+1077 SSIFNQT
-1084 QATSASPQHRNAIHR
+1084 PPSSASPQHRNAVHR
-1099 ISQLISESPE
+1099 ISQLMSESPE
-1109 PKRSTV
+1109 PKRPTV
-1115 HHIPISCE
+1115 HHIPIKCD

-1134 HTPVPAPPADDMKP
+1134 HTPVPAPPVDDMKP
-1148 QNISFIGNDDDIAQG
+1148 QNISFIGNDDELSQG
-1163 IRGLNITSGSRTYRI
+1163 IRGLHITSGNRTYRI
-1178 PSPTRPTISQNSFQ
+1178 PSPTRPSISRNSFQ
-1192 PHPSLRETS
+1192 PHPSLRE
-1201 RSATP
+1201 ATP
-1206 DVTPLDSTDA
+1206 SPSGTPEVTPLDPTDA
-1216 GEKGFYISFDNDA
+1216 GEKGFYICFDNDA
-1229 PKKPKPTLRVKRM
+1229 PKKPKPTLRVKRT
-1242 SPKKERSASSYNEH
+1242 SPKKERTASSYIDN
-1256 EDFMRSESPPV
+1256 EDFTVRSESP
-1267 STVERQKQ
+1267 SAISDRQKLL
-1275 AEAQRELERERLRQA
+1275 EIRRDSDREKQRQLDEREF
-1290 EEREQQRQEMRDR
+1290 QRQEIRDR
-1303 ELKREIERE
+1303 ELQREEE
-1312 RQREKQRDSNTEG
+1312 REKQRERRDTSAES
-1325 RHASGVG
+1325 RQSGIG
-1332 LVIGNQLTNPD
+1332 LIIGNQLANPD
-1343 PNSMDEME
+1343 PNSLDEME
-1351 KKKERI
+1351 RKKERI
-1357 MLMSLQRRQ
+1357 MLQSLQRRQ
-1366 RQEEMKERKEVETQA
+1366 QQEEMKERKEAEAQA

-1404 AAILEHHKVK
+1404 ASILEQHKVK

-1425 VIDKELLNAINP
+1425 VIDKELLNAIKP
-1437 AKLRNKT
+1437 TKLRNKT
-1444 TPARPRPKTIHG
+1444 ATTRPRPKTIHV
-1456 DAGAVLD
+1456 DAGAELD

-1473 KGSSSNLSTASLTSP
+1473 KGSSSNLST
-1488 TMRRDYYRGS
+1488 D
-1498 QDSLTAAHLDDRR
+1498 
-1511 CSGPLYR
+1511 
-1518 GGSLRVSS
+1518 V
-1526 VDSPDDGR
+1526 
-1534 GSSPC
+1534 
-1539 RSVNQLGRRGSYKT
+1539 
-1553 SRDAQ
+1553 Q
-1558 ESQQQI
+1558 EPQQQV
-1564 RGRPKYQTYQNF
+1564 RGRPKYPSYQNF

-1581 NSLMNLCDS
+1581 NSLMNLCDT

-1595 RSTPPRRAASPGIGS
+1595 RATPPRRAPSPGMGS
-1610 MRHLTSPSGPG
+1610 MRHLPSPSGPG
-1621 SLPPALMTSKKR
+1621 SLPPGLMTKR
-1633 IYDDGSSDISS
+1633 RVFDDGSSDISS

-1658 KLPIAKS
+1658 KQPTTKS
-1665 NRNIM
+1665 NRGIM

-1684 REAKSRVLEEIS
+1684 REAKRRVLDEIA

-1718 SYCPEREE
+1718 SYCPDREE
-1726 VAKLYGTG
+1726 VSKLYGTG
-1734 PKQVIDNMFDKF
+1734 PKQVNDKMFDKF
-1746 FKYNSSGKC
+1746 FKYNSGGKC

-1777 WQGKKVNLPNKKDIP
+1777 WQGKKVNLPNKKDMP

>member
-1 MWNTISR
+1 MWSAITR
-8 FFAKGSKTAVVQE
+8 LFVKGKTEESA
-21 VTSPPLSPSSTTTTT
+21 P
-36 ITTTRTRTTTAA
+36 RTKDRTC
-48 RDDDE
+48 D
-53 RQDRLACNGVADD
+53 GVPDT
-66 DASVD
+66 V
-71 GTSVHVFYGATMDR
+71 VHVFDAMDR
-85 GASADDR
+85 NAGDDR
-92 RRLPAA
+92 RKGPAGEQHHD
-98 ASAAATGAATA
+98 GAE
-109 AAPTA
+109 
-114 DQQSSGGDSDSYDS
+114 SEHFSDAYDS

-147 RVPEKLREPYYRDHE
+147 RVPENLRDPYYIDNE
-162 EQEHLKP
+162 NQEHLKP

-196 QNHYG
+196 QNHCG

-208 KGVYVAEQNNT
+208 KGVYLAEPNNT

-272 VPSDHEKGLLLWINH
+272 VPADHEKGLLLWISH
-287 ASHALIAKIQ
+287 ASNALIAKIQ
-297 SEDGAGDKTRLPELP
+297 AEEGAGDKTRLPELP

-337 LNWMEIR
+337 LNWMDIR

-357 LSLVHAFCVKCLP
+357 LSLVHAFCNRCLP
-370 YSIFHMQPEDVTY
+370 YSIFHMLPEDVTY
-383 MRGSMKQNLVVFL
+383 MRGCMKQNLVVFL

-421 YLDACPRN
+421 FLDACPRN

-452 LSISAPGFTVA
+452 LSVSAPGFTVA
-463 KSASSTIVKKSQ
+463 KAPSSSSVKKSQ

-480 AENHPYDDRRAGSEE
+480 AENYSHDDRRAGSEE

-513 DKSVARTEA
+513 EKSITRVDA
-522 AGRPSNWEDQRRS
+522 AGRPSNWEEQRRS

-544 NSITDDSQLTIEN
+544 NSVSDDSQLTIEN

-596 QDVYGSGVQHIIA
+596 QDVYGSGVQHILS
-609 DNGYNGS
+609 DNGYDK
-616 NGGEEPP
+616 EEPP
-623 RLRRQASNSSLD
+623 RLRRQTSNSSLD
-635 NVALRQILHSSAEN
+635 NVALKQILHSSEN
-649 DGGGTDNGD
+649 VNSDGDTS
-658 GGDAVTKLASFANL
+658 KLASFANL
-672 NRQSSEKGINFT
+672 SRQSSEKGINLT
-684 YMEQERQ
+684 YTEQER
-691 DDVKQLNKRHGQ
+691 DDSKSNLSNKKLGQ
-703 SNGNGEKKTTFATL
+703 TNGNRNGEKKTTFATL

-727 SQQSQQME
+727 NQQSQQME
-735 QHSVDENGGNTI
+735 QHSVADENGGNTI

-769 KRKME
+769 KRRME

-794 KGKVKSPSSST
+794 KLYLVGKVKSPSSST

-811 AETVG
+811 AEIG

-823 GSSGATPTSVSEAS
+823 GSSGETPTSVSETTP
-837 SVPQQLPQEKPQ
+837 VTQQPSQEKPQ

-882 TPDIENMDPEQY
+882 TPDIENMDLEQY
-894 RQSITQMNTSLSE
+894 HQSISQICIPFRRMNNSLSE

-927 MTQHQKQMQ
+927 MTQHQQQIQ

-941 LQSLSQQHMQTYGMP
+941 LQSLSQQHMQNFGMAP
-956 PMNPL
+956 INPL
-961 TPRLQDPQQSQ
+961 TSKLQDTQQSQ
-972 FYLHDQPQVQR
+972 FYLHDQPQLQR
-983 RMWGQPAPAQSLA
+983 RMWGQPPPTQSLA

-1005 QSMDSRFSPQ
+1005 QSMDPRYSTQ
-1015 PAAYQQDMRI
+1015 PTPYQQDMRL
-1025 YTDPTRTWAA
+1025 YQDTRNWGT
-1035 PHPAQKGFVLHDTQE
+1035 HPPQQKGFVLHDTPQE

-1067 HPGPTGYPAS
+1067 HPGPTYPS
-1077 SSLFNQT
+1077 STSIFNQT
-1084 QATSASPQHRNAIHR
+1084 PPSSASPQHRNAVHR
-1099 ISQLISESPE
+1099 ISQLMSESPE
-1109 PKRSTV
+1109 PKRPTV
-1115 HHIPISCE
+1115 HHIPIKCE
-1123 SPTEKRQVTAL
+1123 SPTEKRQITAM
-1134 HTPVPAPPADDMKP
+1134 HAPVPAPPVDDMKP
-1148 QNISFIGNDDDIAQG
+1148 QNISFIGNDDELTQG

-1178 PSPTRPTISQNSFQ
+1178 PSPTRPSISRNSFQ
-1192 PHPSLRETS
+1192 PHPSLRE
-1201 RSATP
+1201 ATP
-1206 DVTPLDSTDA
+1206 SPSSTPEVTPLDPTDA
-1216 GEKGFYISFDNDA
+1216 GEKGFYICFDNDA
-1229 PKKPKPTLRVKRM
+1229 PKKPKPTLRVKRT
-1242 SPKKERSASSYNEH
+1242 SPKKERGVSSYVDS
-1256 EDFMRSESPPV
+1256 EDFTMRPDSPSAIV
-1267 STVERQKQ
+1267 MDRQKQ
-1275 AEAQRELERERLRQA
+1275 LEIQR
-1290 EEREQQRQEMRDR
+1290 DSD
-1303 ELKREIERE
+1303 
-1312 RQREKQRDSNTEG
+1312 REKQRQIDERDFQRQEIRDREIQREG
-1325 RHASGVG
+1325 EREKQRERHEISAESRQSGVG
-1332 LVIGNQLTNPD
+1332 LIIGNQLANPD
-1343 PNSMDEME
+1343 PNSLDEME
-1351 KKKERI
+1351 RKKERI
-1357 MLMSLQRRQ
+1357 MLLSLQRRQ
-1366 RQEEMKERKEVETQA
+1366 QQEEMKERKEVEAQA

-1404 AAILEHHKVK
+1404 AAILEQHKVK

-1425 VIDKELLNAINP
+1425 VIDKELLNTIKP
-1437 AKLRNKT
+1437 TKLRNKT
-1444 TPARPRPKTIHG
+1444 ATTRPRPKTIHV
-1456 DAGAVLD
+1456 DAGTELD

-1473 KGSSSNLSTASLTSP
+1473 KGSSSNLST
-1488 TMRRDYYRGS
+1488 
-1498 QDSLTAAHLDDRR
+1498 
-1511 CSGPLYR
+1511 
-1518 GGSLRVSS
+1518 
-1526 VDSPDDGR
+1526 DSPDDGR

-1539 RSVNQLGRRGSYKT
+1539 RSMNQLGRRGSYKT
-1553 SRDAQ
+1553 SRGSSSDQ
-1558 ESQQQI
+1558 DGMMC
-1564 RGRPKYQTYQNF
+1564 RYT
-1576 KGRKS
+1576 
-1581 NSLMNLCDS
+1581 DT

-1595 RSTPPRRAASPGIGS
+1595 RATPPRRAPSPGMGS
-1610 MRHLTSPSGPG
+1610 MRHLPSPSGPG
-1621 SLPPALMTSKKR
+1621 SLPPGLMTKR
-1633 IYDDGSSDISS
+1633 RVFDDGSSDISS

-1658 KLPIAKS
+1658 KQPTTKS
-1665 NRNIM
+1665 NRGIM

-1684 REAKSRVLEEIS
+1684 KEAKRRVLDEIA

-1718 SYCPEREE
+1718 SYCPDREE
-1726 VAKLYGTG
+1726 VSKLYGTG
-1734 PKQVIDNMFDKF
+1734 PKQVMDKMFDKF
-1746 FKYNSSGKC
+1746 FKYNSGAKC

-1777 WQGKKVNLPNKKDIP
+1777 WQGKKVNLPNKKDMP

>member
-1 MWNTISR
+1 MYLIEDQFPPTCTPGNESQECRSLVWKGPR
-8 FFAKGSKTAVVQE
+8 FTAE
-21 VTSPPLSPSSTTTTT
+21 K
-36 ITTTRTRTTTAA
+36 
-48 RDDDE
+48 E
-53 RQDRLACNGVADD
+53 
-66 DASVD
+66 
-71 GTSVHVFYGATMDR
+71 FF
-85 GASADDR
+85 
-92 RRLPAA
+92 
-98 ASAAATGAATA
+98 
-109 AAPTA
+109 
-114 DQQSSGGDSDSYDS
+114 
-128 RQAKQRASVKW
+128 QAHRW
-139 LLSKAYNN
+139 
-147 RVPEKLREPYYRDHE
+147 PED
-162 EQEHLKP
+162 QEHLKP

-196 QNHYG
+196 QNHCG

-208 KGVYVAEQNNT
+208 KGVYLAEPNNT

-262 RRFDPQAEVD
+262 RRFDPQADVD
-272 VPSDHEKGLLLWINH
+272 VPGDHERGLLLWISH

-297 SEDGAGDKTRLPELP
+297 TEEGAGDKTRLPELP

-328 VVAFYCPGE
+328 VVAYYCPGE
-337 LNWMEIR
+337 LNWMDIR

-357 LSLVHAFCVKCLP
+357 LSLVHAFCNRCLP

-421 YLDACPRN
+421 FLDACPRN

-452 LSISAPGFTVA
+452 LSVSAPGFTVA
-463 KSASSTIVKKSQ
+463 KASSSPSVKKSQ

-480 AENHPYDDRRAGSEE
+480 AENYSHDDRRAGSEE

-513 DKSVARTEA
+513 EKSLARADA

-544 NSITDDSQLTIEN
+544 NSVSDDSQLTIEN

-596 QDVYGSGVQHIIA
+596 QDVYGSGVQHILA
-609 DNGYNGS
+609 DNGYGND
-616 NGGEEPP
+616 EPP

-635 NVALRQILHSSAEN
+635 NVALKQILHSSEN
-649 DGGGTDNGD
+649 DNSEGDN
-658 GGDAVTKLASFANL
+658 TSKLASFANL
-672 NRQSSEKGINFT
+672 NRQSSEKSSIN
-684 YMEQERQ
+684 
-691 DDVKQLNKRHGQ
+691 LNYTESEDITTKSNLSNKKHGQ
-703 SNGNGEKKTTFATL
+703 TNGNGNGEKKTTFATL

-727 SQQSQQME
+727 NQQSQQAE
-735 QHSVDENGGNTI
+735 QHSADENGGNTI

-769 KRKME
+769 KRRME

-811 AETVG
+811 AEIG

-823 GSSGATPTSVSEAS
+823 GSSGETPSSVSETTP
-837 SVPQQLPQEKPQ
+837 VPQQPFQEKPQ

-882 TPDIENMDPEQY
+882 TPDIENMDLDQY
-894 RQSITQMNTSLSE
+894 HQSISQMNSSLSE

-927 MTQHQKQMQ
+927 MTHHQQQMQHQL
-936 QQFQQ
+936 QQ
-941 LQSLSQQHMQTYGMP
+941 LQSLSQQHMQSYGITP
-956 PMNPL
+956 INPI
-961 TPRLQDPQQSQ
+961 TPKLQDSQQSQ
-972 FYLHDQPQVQR
+972 FYLHDQPQLQR
-983 RMWGQPAPAQSLA
+983 RMWGQPPSTQSLA

-1005 QSMDSRFSPQ
+1005 QQVDSRYNSP
-1015 PAAYQQDMRI
+1015 PSVYHQDMRLFQ
-1025 YTDPTRTWAA
+1025 DTRNWGT
-1035 PHPAQKGFVLHDTQE
+1035 HPPQQKGFVLHDTSQE

-1067 HPGPTGYPAS
+1067 HPGSTYPTS
-1077 SSLFNQT
+1077 SSIFNQT
-1084 QATSASPQHRNAIHR
+1084 PPSSASPQHRNAVHR
-1099 ISQLISESPE
+1099 ISQLMSESPE
-1109 PKRSTV
+1109 PKRPTV
-1115 HHIPISCE
+1115 HHIPIKCD

-1134 HTPVPAPPADDMKP
+1134 HTPVPAPPVDDMKP
-1148 QNISFIGNDDDIAQG
+1148 QNISFIGNDDELSQG
-1163 IRGLNITSGSRTYRI
+1163 IRGLHITSGNRTYRI
-1178 PSPTRPTISQNSFQ
+1178 PSPTRPSISRNSFQ
-1192 PHPSLRETS
+1192 PHPSLRE
-1201 RSATP
+1201 ATP
-1206 DVTPLDSTDA
+1206 SPSGTPEVTPLDPTDA
-1216 GEKGFYISFDNDA
+1216 GEKGFYICFDNDA
-1229 PKKPKPTLRVKRM
+1229 PKKPKPTLRVKRT
-1242 SPKKERSASSYNEH
+1242 SPKKERTASSYIDN
-1256 EDFMRSESPPV
+1256 EDFTVRSESP
-1267 STVERQKQ
+1267 SAISDRQKLL
-1275 AEAQRELERERLRQA
+1275 EIRRDSDREKQRQLDEREF
-1290 EEREQQRQEMRDR
+1290 QRQEIRDR
-1303 ELKREIERE
+1303 ELQREEE
-1312 RQREKQRDSNTEG
+1312 REKQRERRDTSAES
-1325 RHASGVG
+1325 RQSGIG
-1332 LVIGNQLTNPD
+1332 LIIGNQLANPD
-1343 PNSMDEME
+1343 PNSLDEME
-1351 KKKERI
+1351 RKKERI
-1357 MLMSLQRRQ
+1357 MLQSLQRRQ
-1366 RQEEMKERKEVETQA
+1366 QQEEMKERKEAEAQA

-1404 AAILEHHKVK
+1404 ASILEQHKVK

-1425 VIDKELLNAINP
+1425 VIDKELLNAIKP
-1437 AKLRNKT
+1437 TKLRNKT
-1444 TPARPRPKTIHG
+1444 ATTRPRPKTIHV
-1456 DAGAVLD
+1456 DAGAELD

-1473 KGSSSNLSTASLTSP
+1473 KGSSSNLST
-1488 TMRRDYYRGS
+1488 
-1498 QDSLTAAHLDDRR
+1498 
-1511 CSGPLYR
+1511 
-1518 GGSLRVSS
+1518 
-1526 VDSPDDGR
+1526 DSPDDGR

-1539 RSVNQLGRRGSYKT
+1539 RSMNQLGRRGSYKT
-1553 SRDAQ
+1553 SRD
-1558 ESQQQI
+1558 
-1564 RGRPKYQTYQNF
+1564 T
-1576 KGRKS
+1576 
-1581 NSLMNLCDS
+1581 

-1595 RSTPPRRAASPGIGS
+1595 RATPPRRAPSPGMGS
-1610 MRHLTSPSGPG
+1610 MRHLPSPSGPG
-1621 SLPPALMTSKKR
+1621 SLPPGLMTKR
-1633 IYDDGSSDISS
+1633 RVFDDGSSDISS

-1658 KLPIAKS
+1658 KQPTTKS
-1665 NRNIM
+1665 NRGIM

-1684 REAKSRVLEEIS
+1684 REAKRRVLDEIA

-1718 SYCPEREE
+1718 SYCPDREE
-1726 VAKLYGTG
+1726 VSKLYGTG
-1734 PKQVIDNMFDKF
+1734 PKQVNDKMFDKF
-1746 FKYNSSGKC
+1746 FKYNSGGKC

-1777 WQGKKVNLPNKKDIP
+1777 WQGKKVNLPNKKDMP

>member
-1 MWNTISR
+1 MWSAISR
-8 FFAKGSKTAVVQE
+8 LFVKGKTEESA
-21 VTSPPLSPSSTTTTT
+21 LSTENHTC
-36 ITTTRTRTTTAA
+36 
-48 RDDDE
+48 D
-53 RQDRLACNGVADD
+53 GVPDT
-66 DASVD
+66 V
-71 GTSVHVFYGATMDR
+71 VHVFDAMDR
-85 GASADDR
+85 NAGDDR
-92 RRLPAA
+92 RKGPAGEQHHG
-98 ASAAATGAATA
+98 GAEFEHF
-109 AAPTA
+109 
-114 DQQSSGGDSDSYDS
+114 SDAYDS

-147 RVPEKLREPYYRDHE
+147 RVPENLREPYYVDNE
-162 EQEHLKP
+162 NQEHLKP

-196 QNHYG
+196 QNHCG

-208 KGVYVAEQNNT
+208 KGVYLAEPNNT

-262 RRFDPQAEVD
+262 RRFDPQAEVE
-272 VPSDHEKGLLLWINH
+272 VPGDHEKGLLLWISH

-297 SEDGAGDKTRLPELP
+297 AEEGGGDKTRLPELP

-337 LNWMEIR
+337 LNWMDIR

-357 LSLVHAFCVKCLP
+357 LSLVHAFCNRCLP

-421 YLDACPRN
+421 FLDACPRN

-452 LSISAPGFTVA
+452 LSVSAPGFTVA
-463 KSASSTIVKKSQ
+463 KASSSSSVKKSQ

-480 AENHPYDDRRAGSEE
+480 AENYSHDDRRAGSEE

-513 DKSVARTEA
+513 EKSVTRADA

-544 NSITDDSQLTIEN
+544 NSVSDDSQLTIEN

-596 QDVYGSGVQHIIA
+596 QDVYGSGVQHILS
-609 DNGYNGS
+609 DNGYDK
-616 NGGEEPP
+616 EEPP
-623 RLRRQASNSSLD
+623 RLRRQTSNSSLD
-635 NVALRQILHSSAEN
+635 NVALKQILHSSEN
-649 DGGGTDNGD
+649 VNSEGD
-658 GGDAVTKLASFANL
+658 TSKLASFANL
-672 NRQSSEKGINFT
+672 SRQSSEKGINLT
-684 YMEQERQ
+684 YTEQDR
-691 DDVKQLNKRHGQ
+691 DDGKSNMSGKKFGQ
-703 SNGNGEKKTTFATL
+703 TNGNGNGNEKKTTFATL

-727 SQQSQQME
+727 SQQSQQVE

-769 KRKME
+769 KRRME

-794 KGKVKSPSSST
+794 
-805 SGGDSP
+805 
-811 AETVG
+811 
-816 PPTPVTS
+816 
-823 GSSGATPTSVSEAS
+823 
-837 SVPQQLPQEKPQ
+837 
-849 RPFSLKEISEDVR
+849 KEISEDVR

-882 TPDIENMDPEQY
+882 TPDIENMDIEQY
-894 RQSITQMNTSLSE
+894 HQSISQMNNSLSE

-927 MTQHQKQMQ
+927 MTQHQQQMQ
-936 QQFQQ
+936 QQLQQ
-941 LQSLSQQHMQTYGMP
+941 LQSLSQQHMQNFGMAP
-956 PMNPL
+956 INPL
-961 TPRLQDPQQSQ
+961 SSKLQDTQQSQ
-972 FYLHDQPQVQR
+972 FYLHDQPQLQR
-983 RMWGQPAPAQSLA
+983 RMWGQPPSTQSLA

-1005 QSMDSRFSPQ
+1005 QPIDPRYGTQ
-1015 PAAYQQDMRI
+1015 PTAYQQDLRL
-1025 YTDPTRTWAA
+1025 YQDTRNWGTL
-1035 PHPAQKGFVLHDTQE
+1035 PPQQKGFVLHDNQE
-1050 PRYLNGGDHSLC
+1050 SRYLNGGDHSLC

-1067 HPGPTGYPAS
+1067 HSGSTYPSSAS
-1077 SSLFNQT
+1077 IFNQT
-1084 QATSASPQHRNAIHR
+1084 PPSSASPQHRNAVHR
-1099 ISQLISESPE
+1099 ISQLMSESPE
-1109 PKRSTV
+1109 PKRPTV
-1115 HHIPISCE
+1115 HHIPIKCE
-1123 SPTEKRQVTAL
+1123 SPTEKRQITAL
-1134 HTPVPAPPADDMKP
+1134 HAPVPAPPVDDMKP
-1148 QNISFIGNDDDIAQG
+1148 QNISFIGNDDELTQG

-1178 PSPTRPTISQNSFQ
+1178 PSPTRPSISRNSFQ
-1192 PHPSLRETS
+1192 PHPSLRE
-1201 RSATP
+1201 ATP
-1206 DVTPLDSTDA
+1206 SPSGTPEVTPLDPTDA
-1216 GEKGFYISFDNDA
+1216 GEKGFYICFDNDA
-1229 PKKPKPTLRVKRM
+1229 PKKPKPTLRVKRT
-1242 SPKKERSASSYNEH
+1242 SPKKERSVSSYVEN
-1256 EDFMRSESPPV
+1256 EDFTMRPDSP
-1267 STVERQKQ
+1267 SAIAIDRQKQ
-1275 AEAQRELERERLRQA
+1275 LEAQRDLDREKHQIDERDF
-1290 EEREQQRQEMRDR
+1290 QRQEIRDKEIQR
-1303 ELKREIERE
+1303 EGE
-1312 RQREKQRDSNTEG
+1312 REKQRE
-1325 RHASGVG
+1325 RHDITGENRQSGVG
-1332 LVIGNQLTNPD
+1332 LIIGNQLANPD
-1343 PNSMDEME
+1343 PNSLDEME
-1351 KKKERI
+1351 RKKERI
-1357 MLMSLQRRQ
+1357 MLLSLQRRQ
-1366 RQEEMKERKEVETQA
+1366 QQEELKERKEAEAQA

-1404 AAILEHHKVK
+1404 AAILEQHKVK

-1425 VIDKELLNAINP
+1425 VIDKELLNAIKP
-1437 AKLRNKT
+1437 TKLRNKT
-1444 TPARPRPKTIHG
+1444 ATRPRPKTIHV
-1456 DAGAVLD
+1456 DAGTELD

-1498 QDSLTAAHLDDRR
+1498 QDSLTAAHFDERR
-1511 CSGPLYR
+1511 SGPLYR

-1539 RSVNQLGRRGSYKT
+1539 RSMNQLGRRGSYKT
-1553 SRDAQ
+1553 SRDVQ
-1558 ESQQQI
+1558 EPQQQV
-1564 RGRPKYQTYQNF
+1564 RGRPKYPSYENF

-1581 NSLMNLCDS
+1581 NSLMNLCGSSSDQDGMMCRYTDT

-1595 RSTPPRRAASPGIGS
+1595 RATPPRRAPSPGMGS
-1610 MRHLTSPSGPG
+1610 MRHLPSPSGPG
-1621 SLPPALMTSKKR
+1621 SLPPGLMTKR
-1633 IYDDGSSDISS
+1633 RVFDDGSSDISS

-1658 KLPIAKS
+1658 KQPTTKS
-1665 NRNIM
+1665 NRGIM

-1684 REAKSRVLEEIS
+1684 KEAKRRVLDEIAK
-1696 RSESKHFL
+1696 SESKHFL

-1718 SYCPEREE
+1718 SYCPDREE
-1726 VAKLYGTG
+1726 VSKLYGTG
-1734 PKQVIDNMFDKF
+1734 PKQVIDKMFDKF
-1746 FKYNSSGKC
+1746 FKYNSGAKC

-1777 WQGKKVNLPNKKDIP
+1777 WQGKKVNLPNKKDMP

>member
-1 MWNTISR
+1 MAS
-8 FFAKGSKTAVVQE
+8 E
-21 VTSPPLSPSSTTTTT
+21 VMLAP
-36 ITTTRTRTTTAA
+36 AA
-48 RDDDE
+48 TP
-53 RQDRLACNGVADD
+53 
-66 DASVD
+66 
-71 GTSVHVFYGATMDR
+71 GTSRREIDDVRDMVRNATV
-85 GASADDR
+85 
-92 RRLPAA
+92 
-98 ASAAATGAATA
+98 TTV
-109 AAPTA
+109 
-114 DQQSSGGDSDSYDS
+114 Y
-128 RQAKQRASVKW
+128 AKQRASVKW

-147 RVPEKLREPYYRDHE
+147 RVPENLREPYYVDNE
-162 EQEHLKP
+162 NQEHLKP

-196 QNHYG
+196 QNHCG

-208 KGVYVAEQNNT
+208 KGVYLAEPNNT

-272 VPSDHEKGLLLWINH
+272 VPADHEKGLLLWISH

-297 SEDGAGDKTRLPELP
+297 TEEDAADKTRLPELP

-337 LNWMEIR
+337 LNWMDIR

-357 LSLVHAFCVKCLP
+357 LSLVHAFCNRCLP

-402 LEIHPAKCV
+402 LEIHPVKCV

-421 YLDACPRN
+421 FLDACPRN

-452 LSISAPGFTVA
+452 LSVSAPGFTVA
-463 KSASSTIVKKSQ
+463 KAPSSSSVKKSQ

-480 AENHPYDDRRAGSEE
+480 AENYSHDDRRAGSEE

-513 DKSVARTEA
+513 EKSTTRADA
-522 AGRPSNWEDQRRS
+522 AGRPSNWEEQRRS

-544 NSITDDSQLTIEN
+544 NSVSDDSQLTIEN

-596 QDVYGSGVQHIIA
+596 QDVYGSGVQHILS
-609 DNGYNGS
+609 DNGYDKEG
-616 NGGEEPP
+616 PP
-623 RLRRQASNSSLD
+623 RLRRQTSNSSLD
-635 NVALRQILHSSAEN
+635 NVTLKQVLHSSEN
-649 DGGGTDNGD
+649 VNSDGDTS
-658 GGDAVTKLASFANL
+658 KLASFANL
-672 NRQSSEKGINFT
+672 SRQSSEKGINLT
-684 YMEQERQ
+684 YTEQER
-691 DDVKQLNKRHGQ
+691 DDSKSNLSNKKLGQ
-703 SNGNGEKKTTFATL
+703 SNGNRNGEKKTTFATL

-727 SQQSQQME
+727 NQQSQQVE

-769 KRKME
+769 KRRME

-811 AETVG
+811 AEIG

-823 GSSGATPTSVSEAS
+823 GSSGDTPTSVSETTP
-837 SVPQQLPQEKPQ
+837 VTQQPSQEKPQ

-882 TPDIENMDPEQY
+882 TPDIENMDLEQY
-894 RQSITQMNTSLSE
+894 HQSISQMNTSLSE

-927 MTQHQKQMQ
+927 MTQHQQQMQ
-936 QQFQQ
+936 QQLQQ
-941 LQSLSQQHMQTYGMP
+941 LQSLSQQHMQNFGMA

-961 TPRLQDPQQSQ
+961 TSKLQDTQQSQ
-972 FYLHDQPQVQR
+972 FYLHDQPQLQR
-983 RMWGQPAPAQSLA
+983 RMWGQPPPTQSLA
-996 NEMAAVGYQ
+996 NEMAAVSYQ
-1005 QSMDSRFSPQ
+1005 QSIDPRYSTQSTP
-1015 PAAYQQDMRI
+1015 YQQDMRL
-1025 YTDPTRTWAA
+1025 YQETRNWGT
-1035 PHPAQKGFVLHDTQE
+1035 HPPQQKGFVLHDTPQE

-1067 HPGPTGYPAS
+1067 HPGSTYPS
-1077 SSLFNQT
+1077 STSIFNQT
-1084 QATSASPQHRNAIHR
+1084 PPSSASPQHRNAVHR
-1099 ISQLISESPE
+1099 ISQLMSESPE
-1109 PKRSTV
+1109 PKRPTV
-1115 HHIPISCE
+1115 HHIPIKCE
-1123 SPTEKRQVTAL
+1123 SPTEKRQITAL
-1134 HTPVPAPPADDMKP
+1134 HAPVPAPPVDDMKP
-1148 QNISFIGNDDDIAQG
+1148 QNISFIGNDDELTQG

-1178 PSPTRPTISQNSFQ
+1178 PSPTRPSISRNSFQ
-1192 PHPSLRETS
+1192 PHPSLRE
-1201 RSATP
+1201 ATP
-1206 DVTPLDSTDA
+1206 SPSGTPEVTPLDPMDA
-1216 GEKGFYISFDNDA
+1216 GEKGFYICFDNDA
-1229 PKKPKPTLRVKRM
+1229 PKKPKPTLRVKRT
-1242 SPKKERSASSYNEH
+1242 SPKKERGASSYIEN
-1256 EDFMRSESPPV
+1256 EDFTMRPDSPA
-1267 STVERQKQ
+1267 TIMDRQKQ
-1275 AEAQRELERERLRQA
+1275 LEIQRES
-1290 EEREQQRQEMRDR
+1290 D
-1303 ELKREIERE
+1303 
-1312 RQREKQRDSNTEG
+1312 REKQRQIDERDFQRQEIRNKEVQREGAREKQRHEISGEG
-1325 RHASGVG
+1325 RQSGVG
-1332 LVIGNQLTNPD
+1332 LIIGNQLANPD
-1343 PNSMDEME
+1343 PNSLDEME
-1351 KKKERI
+1351 RKKERI
-1357 MLMSLQRRQ
+1357 MLLSLQRRQ
-1366 RQEEMKERKEVETQA
+1366 QQEEMKERKEAEAQA

-1404 AAILEHHKVK
+1404 AAILEQHKVK

-1425 VIDKELLNAINP
+1425 VIDKELLNAIKP
-1437 AKLRNKT
+1437 TKLRNKT
-1444 TPARPRPKTIHG
+1444 ATRPRPKTIHV
-1456 DAGAVLD
+1456 DAGTELD

-1498 QDSLTAAHLDDRR
+1498 QDSLTAAHFDERR
-1511 CSGPLYR
+1511 SGPLYR

-1539 RSVNQLGRRGSYKT
+1539 RSMNQLGRRGSYKT
-1553 SRDAQ
+1553 SRGSSSDQ
-1558 ESQQQI
+1558 DGMMC
-1564 RGRPKYQTYQNF
+1564 RYT
-1576 KGRKS
+1576 
-1581 NSLMNLCDS
+1581 DT

-1595 RSTPPRRAASPGIGS
+1595 RATPPRRAPSPGMGS
-1610 MRHLTSPSGPG
+1610 MRHLPSPSGPG
-1621 SLPPALMTSKKR
+1621 SLPPGLMTKR
-1633 IYDDGSSDISS
+1633 RVFDDGSSDISS

-1658 KLPIAKS
+1658 KQPTTKS
-1665 NRNIM
+1665 NRGIM

-1684 REAKSRVLEEIS
+1684 KEAKRRVLDEIA

-1718 SYCPEREE
+1718 SYCPDREE
-1726 VAKLYGTG
+1726 VSKLYGTG
-1734 PKQVIDNMFDKF
+1734 PKQVIDKMFDKF
-1746 FKYNSSGKC
+1746 FKYNSGAKC

-1777 WQGKKVNLPNKKDIP
+1777 WQGKKVNLPNKKDMP

>member
-1 MWNTISR
+1 MWSAITR
-8 FFAKGSKTAVVQE
+8 LFVKGKTEESA
-21 VTSPPLSPSSTTTTT
+21 P
-36 ITTTRTRTTTAA
+36 RTKDWTC
-48 RDDDE
+48 D
-53 RQDRLACNGVADD
+53 GVPDT
-66 DASVD
+66 V
-71 GTSVHVFYGATMDR
+71 VHVFDAMDR
-85 GASADDR
+85 NAGDDR
-92 RRLPAA
+92 RKGPAGEQHHD
-98 ASAAATGAATA
+98 GAE
-109 AAPTA
+109 
-114 DQQSSGGDSDSYDS
+114 SEHFSDAYDS

-147 RVPEKLREPYYRDHE
+147 RVPENLRDPYYIDNE
-162 EQEHLKP
+162 NQEHLKP

-196 QNHYG
+196 QNHCG

-208 KGVYVAEQNNT
+208 KGVYLAEPNNT

-272 VPSDHEKGLLLWINH
+272 VPADHEKGLLLWISH
-287 ASHALIAKIQ
+287 ASNALIAKIQ
-297 SEDGAGDKTRLPELP
+297 AEEGAGDKTRLPELP

-337 LNWMEIR
+337 LNWMDIR

-357 LSLVHAFCVKCLP
+357 LSLVHAFCNRCLP
-370 YSIFHMQPEDVTY
+370 YSIFHMLPEDVTY
-383 MRGSMKQNLVVFL
+383 MRGCMKQNLVVFL

-421 YLDACPRN
+421 FLDACPRN

-452 LSISAPGFTVA
+452 LSVSAPGFTVA
-463 KSASSTIVKKSQ
+463 KAPSSSSVKKSQ

-480 AENHPYDDRRAGSEE
+480 AENYSHDDRRAGSEE

-513 DKSVARTEA
+513 EKSITRIDA
-522 AGRPSNWEDQRRS
+522 AGRPSNWEEQRRS

-544 NSITDDSQLTIEN
+544 NSVSDDSQLTIEN

-596 QDVYGSGVQHIIA
+596 QDVYGSGVQHILS
-609 DNGYNGS
+609 DNGYDK
-616 NGGEEPP
+616 EEPP
-623 RLRRQASNSSLD
+623 RLRRQTSNSSLD
-635 NVALRQILHSSAEN
+635 NVALKQILHSSEN
-649 DGGGTDNGD
+649 VNSDGDTS
-658 GGDAVTKLASFANL
+658 KLASFANL
-672 NRQSSEKGINFT
+672 SRQSSEKGINLT
-684 YMEQERQ
+684 YTEQER
-691 DDVKQLNKRHGQ
+691 DDSKSNLSSKKLGQ
-703 SNGNGEKKTTFATL
+703 TNGNRNGEKKTTFATL

-727 SQQSQQME
+727 NQQSQQME
-735 QHSVDENGGNTI
+735 QHSVADENGGNTI

-769 KRKME
+769 KRRME

-794 KGKVKSPSSST
+794 KLYLVGKVKSPSSST

-811 AETVG
+811 AEIG

-823 GSSGATPTSVSEAS
+823 GSSGETPTSVSETTP
-837 SVPQQLPQEKPQ
+837 VTQQPSQEKPQ

-882 TPDIENMDPEQY
+882 TPDIENMDLEQY
-894 RQSITQMNTSLSE
+894 HQSISQMNNSLSE

-927 MTQHQKQMQ
+927 MTQHQQQIQ

-941 LQSLSQQHMQTYGMP
+941 LQSLSQQHMQNFGMAP
-956 PMNPL
+956 INPL
-961 TPRLQDPQQSQ
+961 TSKLQDTQQSQ
-972 FYLHDQPQVQR
+972 FYLHDQPQLQR
-983 RMWGQPAPAQSLA
+983 RMWGQPPPTQSLA

-1005 QSMDSRFSPQ
+1005 QSMDPRYSTQ
-1015 PAAYQQDMRI
+1015 PTPYQQDMRL
-1025 YTDPTRTWAA
+1025 YQDTRNWGT
-1035 PHPAQKGFVLHDTQE
+1035 HPPQQKGFVLHDTPQE

-1067 HPGPTGYPAS
+1067 HPGPTYPS
-1077 SSLFNQT
+1077 STSIFNQT
-1084 QATSASPQHRNAIHR
+1084 PPSSASPQHRNAVHR
-1099 ISQLISESPE
+1099 ISQLMSESPE
-1109 PKRSTV
+1109 PKRPTV
-1115 HHIPISCE
+1115 HHIPIKCE
-1123 SPTEKRQVTAL
+1123 SPTEKRQITAM
-1134 HTPVPAPPADDMKP
+1134 HAPVPAPPVDDMKP
-1148 QNISFIGNDDDIAQG
+1148 QNISFIGNDDELTQG

-1178 PSPTRPTISQNSFQ
+1178 PSPTRPSISRNSFQ
-1192 PHPSLRETS
+1192 PHPSLRE
-1201 RSATP
+1201 ATP
-1206 DVTPLDSTDA
+1206 SPSGTPEVTPLDPTDA
-1216 GEKGFYISFDNDA
+1216 GEKGFYICFDNDA
-1229 PKKPKPTLRVKRM
+1229 PKKPKPTLRVKRT
-1242 SPKKERSASSYNEH
+1242 SPKKERGVSSYVDS
-1256 EDFMRSESPPV
+1256 EDFTMRPDSPSAIV
-1267 STVERQKQ
+1267 MDRQKQ
-1275 AEAQRELERERLRQA
+1275 LEIQR
-1290 EEREQQRQEMRDR
+1290 DSD
-1303 ELKREIERE
+1303 
-1312 RQREKQRDSNTEG
+1312 REKQRQIDERDFQRQEIRDREIQREG
-1325 RHASGVG
+1325 EREKQRERHEMSGESRQSGVG
-1332 LVIGNQLTNPD
+1332 LIIGNQLANPD
-1343 PNSMDEME
+1343 PNSLDEME
-1351 KKKERI
+1351 RKKERI
-1357 MLMSLQRRQ
+1357 MLLSLQRRQ
-1366 RQEEMKERKEVETQA
+1366 QQEEMKERKEVEAQA

-1404 AAILEHHKVK
+1404 AAILEQHKVK

-1425 VIDKELLNAINP
+1425 VIDKELLNTIKP
-1437 AKLRNKT
+1437 TKLRNKT
-1444 TPARPRPKTIHG
+1444 ATTRPRPKTIHV
-1456 DAGAVLD
+1456 DAGTELD

-1498 QDSLTAAHLDDRR
+1498 QDSLTAAHFDERR
-1511 CSGPLYR
+1511 SGPLYR

-1539 RSVNQLGRRGSYKT
+1539 RSMNQLGRRGSYKT
-1553 SRDAQ
+1553 SRD
-1558 ESQQQI
+1558 
-1564 RGRPKYQTYQNF
+1564 T
-1576 KGRKS
+1576 
-1581 NSLMNLCDS
+1581 

-1595 RSTPPRRAASPGIGS
+1595 RATPPRRAPSPGMGS
-1610 MRHLTSPSGPG
+1610 MRHLPSPSGPG
-1621 SLPPALMTSKKR
+1621 SLPPGLMTKR
-1633 IYDDGSSDISS
+1633 RVFDDGSSDISS

-1658 KLPIAKS
+1658 KQPTTKS
-1665 NRNIM
+1665 NRGIM

-1684 REAKSRVLEEIS
+1684 KEAKRRVLDEIA

-1718 SYCPEREE
+1718 SYCPDREE
-1726 VAKLYGTG
+1726 VSKLYGTG
-1734 PKQVIDNMFDKF
+1734 PKQVMDKMFDKF
-1746 FKYNSSGKC
+1746 FKYNSGAKC

-1777 WQGKKVNLPNKKDIP
+1777 WQGKKVNLPNKKDMP

>member
-1 MWNTISR
+1 MWSAISR
-8 FFAKGSKTAVVQE
+8 LFVKGKTEEPAPE
-21 VTSPPLSPSSTTTTT
+21 TEDWTC
-36 ITTTRTRTTTAA
+36 
-48 RDDDE
+48 D
-53 RQDRLACNGVADD
+53 GVSDT
-66 DASVD
+66 V
-71 GTSVHVFYGATMDR
+71 VHVFDAMDR
-85 GASADDR
+85 NVGDDR
-92 RRLPAA
+92 RKGPAGEQQHAA
-98 ASAAATGAATA
+98 AESEHF
-109 AAPTA
+109 
-114 DQQSSGGDSDSYDS
+114 SDAYHS

-147 RVPEKLREPYYRDHE
+147 RVPENLREPYYVDHE
-162 EQEHLKP
+162 DQEHLKP

-208 KGVYVAEQNNT
+208 KGVYLAEPNNT

-262 RRFDPQAEVD
+262 RRFDPQADVD
-272 VPSDHEKGLLLWINH
+272 VPTDHEKGLLLWISH
-287 ASHALIAKIQ
+287 ASHALIGKIQ
-297 SEDGAGDKTRLPELP
+297 TEDGAGDKTRLPELP

-337 LNWMEIR
+337 LNWMDIR

-357 LSLVHAFCVKCLP
+357 LSLVHAFCNRCLP

-421 YLDACPRN
+421 FLDACPRN

-452 LSISAPGFTVA
+452 LSVSAPGFTVA
-463 KSASSTIVKKSQ
+463 KASTSPSVKKSQ

-480 AENHPYDDRRAGSEE
+480 AENYSHDDRRAGSEE

-513 DKSVARTEA
+513 EKSVARADA
-522 AGRPSNWEDQRRS
+522 AGRPSNWEEQRRS

-544 NSITDDSQLTIEN
+544 NSVSDDSQLTIEN

-596 QDVYGSGVQHIIA
+596 QDVYGSGVQHILA
-609 DNGYNGS
+609 DNGYGND
-616 NGGEEPP
+616 EPP

-635 NVALRQILHSSAEN
+635 NVALKQILHSSEN
-649 DGGGTDNGD
+649 DNSEGD
-658 GGDAVTKLASFANL
+658 TSKLASFANL
-672 NRQSSEKGINFT
+672 NRQSSEKGINLT
-684 YMEQERQ
+684 YTESE
-691 DDVKQLNKRHGQ
+691 DTTTKSNLSNKKHGQ
-703 SNGNGEKKTTFATL
+703 TNGNGNGEKKTTFATL

-727 SQQSQQME
+727 NQQSQQAE
-735 QHSVDENGGNTI
+735 QHSADENGGNTI

-769 KRKME
+769 KRRME

-811 AETVG
+811 AEIG

-823 GSSGATPTSVSEAS
+823 GSSGETPSSVSETTP
-837 SVPQQLPQEKPQ
+837 VPQQPFQEKPQ

-882 TPDIENMDPEQY
+882 TPDIENMDLDQY
-894 RQSITQMNTSLSE
+894 HQSISQMNSSLSE

-927 MTQHQKQMQ
+927 MTHHQQQMQHQL
-936 QQFQQ
+936 QQ
-941 LQSLSQQHMQTYGMP
+941 LQSLSQQHMQSYGIAP
-956 PMNPL
+956 INPL
-961 TPRLQDPQQSQ
+961 TPKLQDSQQSQ
-972 FYLHDQPQVQR
+972 FYLHDQPQLQR
-983 RMWGQPAPAQSLA
+983 RMWGQPPPTQSLA

-1005 QSMDSRFSPQ
+1005 QQLDSRYSSPSTVYH
-1015 PAAYQQDMRI
+1015 PDLRLYQD
-1025 YTDPTRTWAA
+1025 TRNWGT
-1035 PHPAQKGFVLHDTQE
+1035 HPPQQKGFVLHDTSQE

-1067 HPGPTGYPAS
+1067 HPGSTYPTS
-1077 SSLFNQT
+1077 SSIFNQT
-1084 QATSASPQHRNAIHR
+1084 PPSSASPQHRNAVHR
-1099 ISQLISESPE
+1099 ISQLMSESPE
-1109 PKRSTV
+1109 PKRPSV
-1115 HHIPISCE
+1115 HHIPIKCE
-1123 SPTEKRQVTAL
+1123 SPTEKRQTTGL
-1134 HTPVPAPPADDMKP
+1134 HAPVPAPPVDDMKP
-1148 QNISFIGNDDDIAQG
+1148 QNISFIGNDDELSQG
-1163 IRGLNITSGSRTYRI
+1163 IRGLHITSGSRTYRI
-1178 PSPTRPTISQNSFQ
+1178 PSPTRPSISRNSFQ
-1192 PHPSLRETS
+1192 PHPSLRE
-1201 RSATP
+1201 ATP
-1206 DVTPLDSTDA
+1206 SPSGTPEVTPLDPTDA
-1216 GEKGFYISFDNDA
+1216 GEKGFYICFDNDA
-1229 PKKPKPTLRVKRM
+1229 PKKPKPTLRVKRT
-1242 SPKKERSASSYNEH
+1242 SPKKERTISSYVDNE
-1256 EDFMRSESPPV
+1256 DYTVRSESP
-1267 STVERQKQ
+1267 SAIIDRQKH
-1275 AEAQRELERERLRQA
+1275 LETR
-1290 EEREQQRQEMRDR
+1290 RDSD
-1303 ELKREIERE
+1303 
-1312 RQREKQRDSNTEG
+1312 REKQRQLDEREFQRQEIRDKELQREG
-1325 RHASGVG
+1325 EREKQRERRDNSEESRQSGVG
-1332 LVIGNQLTNPD
+1332 LIIGNQLANPD
-1343 PNSMDEME
+1343 PNSLDEME
-1351 KKKERI
+1351 RKKERI
-1357 MLMSLQRRQ
+1357 MLLSLQRRQ
-1366 RQEEMKERKEVETQA
+1366 QQEELKERKEVEAQA

-1392 RARKKE
+1392 RARKKD

-1404 AAILEHHKVK
+1404 AAILEQHKVK

-1425 VIDKELLNAINP
+1425 VIDKELLNAIKP
-1437 AKLRNKT
+1437 TKLRNKT
-1444 TPARPRPKTIHG
+1444 ATTRPRPKTIHV
-1456 DAGAVLD
+1456 DAGADLD

-1473 KGSSSNLSTASLTSP
+1473 KGSSSNLST
-1488 TMRRDYYRGS
+1488 
-1498 QDSLTAAHLDDRR
+1498 
-1511 CSGPLYR
+1511 
-1518 GGSLRVSS
+1518 
-1526 VDSPDDGR
+1526 DSPDDGR

-1539 RSVNQLGRRGSYKT
+1539 RSMNQLGRRGSYKT
-1553 SRDAQ
+1553 SRGSSSDQ
-1558 ESQQQI
+1558 DGMMC
-1564 RGRPKYQTYQNF
+1564 RYT
-1576 KGRKS
+1576 
-1581 NSLMNLCDS
+1581 DT

-1595 RSTPPRRAASPGIGS
+1595 RATPPRRAPSPGMGS
-1610 MRHLTSPSGPG
+1610 MRHLPSPSGPG
-1621 SLPPALMTSKKR
+1621 SLPPGLMTKR
-1633 IYDDGSSDISS
+1633 RVFDDGSSDISS

-1658 KLPIAKS
+1658 KQPTTKS
-1665 NRNIM
+1665 NRGIM

-1684 REAKSRVLEEIS
+1684 KEAKRRVLDEIA

-1718 SYCPEREE
+1718 SYCPDREE
-1726 VAKLYGTG
+1726 VSKLYGTG
-1734 PKQVIDNMFDKF
+1734 PKQVIDKMFDKF
-1746 FKYNSSGKC
+1746 FKYNSGGKC

-1777 WQGKKVNLPNKKDIP
+1777 WQGKKVNLPNKKDMP